1 MKKGLTYISERT
13 GQWRYANNQETEE
26 WVQQTST
33 YIPLVEIKRGQP
45 VSVATIKDLEIIAN
59 GDDALFEALKNSSD
73 TYVVL
78 TNPSRHEGTIGLA
91 LEYTRGEFSIEDG
104 KLVTSEKI
112 HILTNGK
119 YIEDRDYYA
128 NAFTEADEETVDVTN
143 EEYWP
148 EFFND
153 YENSIGKKIY
163 IKGDADGILT
173 LVPEEAYLAYN
184 NVIVIGFVSD
194 ANIKNGEKQLNI
206 GAIEVQILGDDRGSL
221 DSTIFEGILGEDVTI
236 GYQHSQTNGEVCSYT
251 KLFALGA
258 DDDEKFKFSF
268 NFFEDQNKTLPRG
281 FIAIQRLDGAT
292 AYVCVNGE
300 VTEEEVI
307 NGESWSAKDR
317 AFVQVAQYYSAISE
331 KPNTVLGVLDGD
343 PTAKVVA
350 PAGLETYLSNAFA
363 AVSAGKIKS
372 LKDGA
377 IHEAKALNLI
387 PSQDVGVYKF
397 EADDVGGTYE
407 VYVSSNLLEVI
418 TGLYIASRG
427 ANYNKGYAV
436 LADIR
441 FATRQNLIG
450 VYNSG
455 KTGLIKQGTRAI
467 FLKQGLFTDPTA
479 PYEPGATYYLGSHGN
494 VFQVPQEF
502 YNSIVQVGVAQTDK
516 TLVVACDNP
525 RKFNIGDLP
534 VGYMKPSVHGHAE
547 YGFWLM
553 DGKTPHKTADAPHL
567 LKNLLEFYDK
577 SELDIRVR
585 AFGAD
590 GNSDF
595 AESFIIPQVNY
606 KSRFSEENTT
616 GYVAAQ
622 IKWLPEAVYKELPRT
637 PFVRRLVKLTGDDKK
652 STIPDIDITSLMIY
666 GPDEDR
672 MQVPDLEALDIKL
685 FVDVDKTSTSRN
697 WVQLEPGF
705 HTINNFEYYGFKWTV
720 KQIDKVDASHPYG
733 TYVLRAVYSGTENED
748 TEHLDDNVL
757 GVCMQ
762 ADPFAPPVP
771 LAGYEAKIFITK
783 HDYYSRQF
791 DVENLFGDYV
801 KESVTDAAGNPWEGN
816 AVSGS
821 AVRKDIKYK
830 VRTDRLAISDAEN
843 NDGTVDAYLKSI
855 YVQSVKDDIEE
866 TNVNNINPQERNRFL
881 NGRKVQSDIRFSN
894 PTGNDVWNLD
904 YFRGAL
910 EYFTS
915 DETVNENNLEA
926 RIANRPFAL
935 MPYFIFGKHE
945 SAKVAD
951 VELLKTLGAQDSVEY
966 PHGIVNKGFRGTL
979 NARQLQGA
987 HLGYGEYIFS
997 QNADDT
1003 VNAEDSGRELGHTTI
1018 TIPYI
1023 QKYDNRYTM
1032 RIGNVLKYY
1041 HGTNLLD
1048 TEELSLNESDGI
1060 LSKKHTFYPNV
1071 NTYKE
1076 TFSGLTLKVDNENDE
1091 FDFLVSN
1098 SDTDFANVRA
1108 KEYLTPS
1115 SIRYKYLLHS
1125 YQNENADTTYL
1136 TEYSAKD
1143 KTSTFDEPM
1152 NEALQAIYEL
1162 PLATFQYNR
1171 NFEKVADYDKDS
1183 YFKRFFG
1190 IIVEQTANTSKKF
1203 KTEETIKNAT
1213 SVDDVEYTYTDAEKE
1228 SISEYIKLLTDDK
1241 EASLNTNNAIGILLK
1256 AAKETQERLL
1266 NLEVSTYGKDSPT
1279 LPGADEKNENFK
1291 ANDQKSTVAGL
1302 NRLVKALCREV
1313 FQDADPSNI
1322 DGKGAWSEDSENYSR
1337 LDMLDKEVNG
1347 ENAKDDDGQSTRIT
1361 LADVTTYPD
1370 DASVTQE
1377 VSTPRAVVKDTA
1389 NDDDFDTA
1397 QEYINEVNYTEV
1409 DGTSDKF
1416 DGLNDAV
1423 NRIVAKLNTLTADV
1437 KGSDNIKNRPLMLD
1451 YIRQTLETILREIYD
1466 DSNATSKTLE
1476 ASAYKKT
1483 NVSRIDR
1490 LVQSLFNFD
1499 LDTVT
1504 KEGTFKNFNGKD
1516 LKYKVTSETE
1526 DNNPTEVAA
1535 LSPESIEE
1543 LNETAS
1549 IIDVI
1554 IQLLTGDEKTLVR
1567 TDYKTWKDRD
1577 ITTDGYKV
1585 TVTGENGEGVSYNPT
1600 SEGFFDNN
1608 KLTLNH
1614 ESIVSRLDTIEK
1626 VLQLLSLKV
1635 QNKLDFR
1642 TISVRTDASPY
1653 YNVTSIDDFFNYVE
1667 NVFGITFEKDGFYA
1681 TERKSSI
1688 KAESIKTVQG
1698 KDNKKTALDLYNI
1711 VYDAVKRI
1719 KNNEWALKYNE
1730 VVLGSDYDDYL
1741 DTNRTKDTYELL
1753 EESAPT
1759 HTKDY
1764 TVTSD
1769 MKAILKLLY
1778 GADKEPDAND
1788 NNNHTIYDHF
1798 KVANEKAD
1806 NFVHSSVD
1814 NGVSVLDELYTKLY
1828 TVPTINGADGK
1839 ATTGDYNSRSGYSTL
1854 RYDPMSPRGVVPS
1867 SDENNPSLLGMG
1879 RRSKFI
1885 AQAGKDAPLSRID
1898 ILENEVKAIYRLVGF
1913 GSTAHDSYYNGK
1925 LTFGIGSAVPS
1936 ELWGSDVVSSNPADN
1951 NGKIVS
1957 INGSEKDDIHN
1968 RYHEIDL
1975 TTSKEN
1981 IFHLSAIAV
1990 QAYYNTVDIA
2000 DLLTSKDSNGN
2011 RVAAVYEKA
2020 EQPDD
2025 KADTKYQNVEGNLQ
2039 ETVIKS
2045 SYKDAYKSYSIFES
2059 IQKALYYA
2067 AKINKDLIDFK
2078 KDVYKDRDERI
2089 ENDKQIWAVLGDEYN
2104 FNDKGVELEDKTK
2117 TVSSRLISIENT
2129 IENTIEKDITPT
2141 VTDNKEKIAKLREEL
2156 GKSDDASGS
2165 KTVYGRVKAL
2175 EDAEQAIT
2183 AITKSLENTDTAAGV
2198 TFVNKTEKD
2207 EVYKNLEGSSVQDDP
2222 DDIEDVVLATKASV
2236 EILVQAAVTELQNE
2250 MTAAIQNNRKLAAM
2264 MAYMKCDDIKANANA
2279 VQFVRSGGNWSGYD
2293 MQEKELAFTVGN
2305 GTTGRLA
2312 AADTYKKYCGE
2323 DMIEIELEDYVD
2335 HLKFKAYVPYKAD
2348 ITANGMYENQSFKYG
2363 SGNHATSLDDDS
2375 YTVIID

>member
-1 MKKGLTYISERT
+1 MKRGLTYISERT

-33 YIPLVEIKRGQP
+33 YIPLVKIKRGQP
-45 VSVATIKDLEIIAN
+45 VSVATIKDLEIVA
-59 GDDALFEALKNSSD
+59 GDNEELFEALKNSSD
-73 TYVVL
+73 SYVVL
-78 TNPSRHEGTIGLA
+78 TNPSRHESTIGLA
-91 LEYTRGEFSIEDG
+91 LEYTDGTFSFEDG
-104 KLVTSEKI
+104 ELVTSEKI

-119 YIEDRDYYA
+119 YIEDKDYYA
-128 NAFTEADEETVDVTN
+128 NAFTELDETRVDVTN

-148 EFFND
+148 EFFDD

-163 IKGDADGILT
+163 IKGDADGVLT
-173 LVPEEAYLAYN
+173 LDPEEAYLAYN
-184 NVIVIGFVSD
+184 NVITIGFVAD
-194 ANIKNGEKQLNI
+194 AKIKNVENQLNV

-236 GYQHSQTNGEVCSYT
+236 GHQHSQINGEICSYT

-268 NFFEDQNKTLPRG
+268 NFFEDQTKFLPKG
-281 FIAIQRLDGAT
+281 FIAIQRIDGAT

-300 VTEEEVI
+300 VNEDDVI
-307 NGESWSAKDR
+307 NEESWSAKDR
-317 AFVQVAQYYSAISE
+317 AFVQVARYYSAISG

-343 PTAKVVA
+343 PTAVVKA
-350 PAGLETYLSNAFA
+350 PAELETYLSNAFA
-363 AVSAGKIKS
+363 AVSAGAIKS

-387 PSQDVGVYKF
+387 PSQDVGVYKL

-407 VYVSSNLLEVI
+407 VYISSNLLEVI
-418 TGLYIASRG
+418 TGLYVASRG

-494 VFQVPQEF
+494 IFQVPQEF

-590 GNSDF
+590 GNSDN

-606 KSRFSEENTT
+606 KSRFSKENTT

-622 IKWLPEAVYKELPRT
+622 IKWLPEAVYKEMPRT
-637 PFVRRLVKLTGDDKK
+637 PFVRRLVTLEGDDKK
-652 STIPDIDITSLMIY
+652 KTTIPDIDITSLMIY

-705 HTINNFEYYGFKWTV
+705 HVVNNFEYYGFKWTV

-748 TEHLDDNVL
+748 TEHPDDSVL
-757 GVCMQ
+757 GICMQ

-771 LAGYEAKIFITK
+771 LAGYEAKVFVTK

-791 DVENLFGDYV
+791 DAENLFGDYV
-801 KESVTDAAGNPWEGN
+801 KESVTDAAGNPWGGY

-830 VRTDRLAISDAEN
+830 VRTDRLAISDEEN

-855 YVQSVKDDIEE
+855 YVQSVKDEIEE
-866 TNVNNINPQERNRFL
+866 TNVNNINPQVRNTFL
-881 NGRKVQSDIRFSN
+881 NLRKVQSDIRFSN

-915 DETVNENNLEA
+915 DTTINKKNNLEE

-945 SAKVAD
+945 SAKVAED
-951 VELLKTLGAQDSVEY
+951 ELLKALDAQDSVEY

-1003 VNAEDSGRELGHTTI
+1003 VNDEDSGSERGHTTI

-1023 QKYDNRYTM
+1023 QKYNNKYTM
-1032 RIGNVLKYY
+1032 RVGNVLKYY
-1041 HGTNLLD
+1041 HGTKILD
-1048 TEELSLNESDGI
+1048 TEELSLNESDLI
-1060 LSKKHTFYPNV
+1060 LTKKHTLYSNV

-1076 TFSGLTLKVDNENDE
+1076 TFGGLTLKVDNDNKE
-1091 FDFLVSN
+1091 FDFLAGS
-1098 SDTDFANVRA
+1098 SDDEFANVRA

-1125 YQNENADTTYL
+1125 YQNENADKTYL

-1143 KTSTFDEPM
+1143 KTENFQEPM

-1171 NFEKVADYDKDS
+1171 NFDADYNKES

-1203 KTEETIKNAT
+1203 KTEEAIKNAT
-1213 SVDDVEYTYTDAEKE
+1213 SVDNVEYTYTADEKE
-1228 SISEYIKLLTDDK
+1228 SISEYLKLLTDDK
-1241 EASLNTNNAIGILLK
+1241 EVSLNTNNAIGILLK

-1302 NRLVKALCREV
+1302 NRLVRALCREV

-1322 DGKGAWSEDSENYSR
+1322 NDKGAWSEDSENYSR

-1347 ENAKDDDGQSTRIT
+1347 EAAKDDDGQSTRIQ

-1370 DASVTQE
+1370 NASVTQQVE
-1377 VSTPRAVVKDTA
+1377 TSRAVVKDTA

-1466 DSNATSKTLE
+1466 DSNATSDALK

-1504 KEGTFKNFNGKD
+1504 KEGTFKNFNGKG

-1526 DNNPTEVAA
+1526 DNNPTKVAA
-1535 LSPESIEE
+1535 LSPESLEE

-1567 TDYKTWKDRD
+1567 TDNKIWSDRS
-1577 ITTDGYKV
+1577 ITSDGYKE
-1585 TVTGENGEGVSYNPT
+1585 TVTGEDGMGVSYDPDDH
-1600 SEGFFDNN
+1600 FANN

-1626 VLQLLSLKV
+1626 ALQLLSLKV
-1635 QNKLDFR
+1635 QNKLDFKAI
-1642 TISVRTDASPY
+1642 TTRTDASPY
-1653 YNVTSIDDFFNYVE
+1653 PNVTSIDDFFNYVE
-1667 NVFGITFEKDGFYA
+1667 NVFGITFEKNGFYA
-1681 TERKSSI
+1681 TERKKDI
-1688 KAESIKTVQG
+1688 KAESIKNIIG
-1698 KDNKKTALDLYNI
+1698 KEGKKTTSFDLYNI
-1711 VYDAVKRI
+1711 IYDAVKRI

-1741 DTNRTKDTYELL
+1741 DTNRTKDIYEDLG
-1753 EESAPT
+1753 ETEPT
-1759 HTKDY
+1759 HTKKY

-1778 GADKEPDAND
+1778 GADKEPNADDN
-1788 NNNHTIYDHF
+1788 NNNHTSYEHF
-1798 KVANEKAD
+1798 EVANEKAD
-1806 NFVHSSVD
+1806 NFTKSSIID
-1814 NGVSVLDELYTKLY
+1814 GVSVLDCLYTQLY
-1828 TVPTINGADGK
+1828 NVPKVVNADGSQNTN
-1839 ATTGDYNSRSGYSTL
+1839 AYNNMEGYDAL
-1854 RYDPMSPRGVVPS
+1854 WYDPVSPRATAAVK
-1867 SDENNPSLLGMG
+1867 DANNNSLLGMG

-1885 AQAGKDAPLSRID
+1885 AQAVTDHPLSRID
-1898 ILENEVKAIYRLVGF
+1898 ILENTVSAIYKYIGF
-1913 GSTAHDSYYNGK
+1913 GSNTNQFYYSGNF
-1925 LTFGIGSAVPS
+1925 TFKDETEAAAS
-1936 ELWGSDVVSSNPADN
+1936 ELWGSLSTTDGTNQNIGA
-1951 NGKIVS
+1951 KVS
-1957 INGSEKDDIHN
+1957 INGNTDYDVHN
-1968 RYHEIDL
+1968 RYHTL
-1975 TTSKEN
+1975 SSN
-1981 IFHLSAIAV
+1981 YHLSAIAL
-1990 QAYYNTVDIA
+1990 QAYFNTVDIA
-2000 DLLTSKDSNGN
+2000 SLLFEVKDGKRDPSPYSKNKQEAI
-2011 RVAAVYEKA
+2011 VANTPYKNIEG
-2020 EQPDD
+2020 D
-2025 KADTKYQNVEGNLQ
+2025 KTTISVESAYAGSF
-2039 ETVIKS
+2039 S
-2045 SYKDAYKSYSIFES
+2045 SYSVATSIKKLLE
-2059 IQKALYYA
+2059 YA
-2067 AKINKDLIDFK
+2067 AAIDLKFMDLKRDVLENIDA
-2078 KDVYKDRDERI
+2078 RI
-2089 ENDKQIWAVLGDEYN
+2089 ENDNRIWKVIGTDYS
-2104 FNDKGVELEDKTK
+2104 FNDTSTK
-2117 TVSSRLISIENT
+2117 DPISERLNDIENDIGEDSDTSVNGT
-2129 IENTIEKDITPT
+2129 IKGKINTYGNDIDDLKYGFLNLQKSNEAVINSIKNVDNDTAKFELSDDVVYKTFKKSDAVDATNDIT
-2141 VTDNKEKIAKLREEL
+2141 
-2156 GKSDDASGS
+2156 DD
-2165 KTVYGRVKAL
+2165 
-2175 EDAEQAIT
+2175 
-2183 AITKSLENTDTAAGV
+2183 
-2198 TFVNKTEKD
+2198 TF
-2207 EVYKNLEGSSVQDDP
+2207 
-2222 DDIEDVVLATKASV
+2222 VLATKASV
-2236 EILVQAAVTELQNE
+2236 ESLVEKAVDELRNE
-2250 MTAAIQNNRKLAAM
+2250 MKESIQNNRKLAAM
-2264 MAYMKCDDIKANANA
+2264 MAYMKCDDIKASKST
-2279 VQFVRSGGNWSGYD
+2279 VQFVRSGEERDDGGYD
-2293 MQEKELAFTVGN
+2293 MQEKDCKFIAGKTA
-2305 GTTGRLA
+2305 TGEITIA
-2312 AADTYKKYCGE
+2312 SKSDTYCGE
-2323 DMIEIELEDYVD
+2323 KMIKITLNDFVD
-2335 HLKFKAYVPYKAD
+2335 HLKYEAYVTYD
-2348 ITANGMYENQSFKYG
+2348 EGITGGSAYENQTFKYG
-2363 SGNHATSLDDDS
+2363 SNNNATSLDDDS
-2375 YTVIID
+2375 YIVKIY

>member
-26 WVQQTST
+26 WVQQLST

-45 VSVATIKDLEIIAN
+45 VSVATIKDLEIVAK

-91 LEYTRGEFSIEDG
+91 LEYTKGEFSIEDG

-184 NVIVIGFVSD
+184 NVIVLGFVSD

-317 AFVQVAQYYSAISE
+317 AFVQVAQYYSAISK

-343 PTAKVVA
+343 PTAKVEA
-350 PAGLETYLSNAFA
+350 PAGLETYLSIAFA

-387 PSQDVGVYKF
+387 PSQDVGVYKL

-418 TGLYIASRG
+418 TGLYVASRG

-502 YNSIVQVGVAQTDK
+502 YNSVVQVGVAQTDK

-577 SELDIRVR
+577 SELDIKVR

-590 GNSDF
+590 GNSDK

-637 PFVRRLVKLTGDDKK
+637 PFVRRLVTLEGNDKK

-685 FVDVDKTSTSRN
+685 FVDIDKTSTSRN

-748 TEHLDDNVL
+748 TEHLDDSVL

-771 LAGYEAKIFITK
+771 LAGYEAKVFITK

-830 VRTDRLAISDAEN
+830 VRTDRLAISDAER

-855 YVQSVKDDIEE
+855 YVQSVKDDIDE
-866 TNVNNINPQERNRFL
+866 TNVNSIDPQVRNKFL
-881 NGRKVQSDIRFSN
+881 NLRKVQSDIRFSN

-915 DETVNENNLEA
+915 DETVNENHLEA

-945 SAKVAD
+945 SAKVAED
-951 VELLKTLGAQDSVEY
+951 ELLKALGAQDSVEY

-1003 VNAEDSGRELGHTTI
+1003 VNDEDSGRELGHTTI

-1023 QKYDNRYTM
+1023 QKYDNKYTM
-1032 RIGNVLKYY
+1032 RIGNVLKHY

-1048 TEELSLNESDGI
+1048 TEELSLNESDRI
-1060 LSKKHTFYPNV
+1060 ITNKHTFYPNV

-1076 TFSGLTLKVDNENDE
+1076 TFGGLTLKVDNEREE
-1091 FDFLVSN
+1091 FDFLVDS
-1098 SDTDFANVRA
+1098 SDTDFATVKALN
-1108 KEYLTPS
+1108 LTPS

-1125 YQNENADTTYL
+1125 YQNDNADTTYL
-1136 TEYSAKD
+1136 TDYSAKD

-1370 DASVTQE
+1370 DASVTQTVE
-1377 VSTPRAVVKDTA
+1377 TPRAFVKDAA

-1466 DSNATSKTLE
+1466 DSDATSE
-1476 ASAYKKT
+1476 AIEVGAYKKT

-1526 DNNPTEVAA
+1526 VAA
-1535 LSPESIEE
+1535 LSPESLEE

-1567 TDYKTWKDRD
+1567 TDYKTWSDRS
-1577 ITTDGYKV
+1577 ITSDGYKV

-1642 TISVRTDASPY
+1642 TISIRTDASPY
-1653 YNVTSIDDFFNYVE
+1653 PNVTSIDDFFNYVE
-1667 NVFGITFEKDGFYA
+1667 NVFGITFEKNGFYA
-1681 TERKSSI
+1681 TERKRGI
-1688 KAESIKTVQG
+1688 KAESIKNIIG
-1698 KDNKKTALDLYNI
+1698 KEGKKTTSFDLYNI
-1711 VYDAVKRI
+1711 IYDAVKRI

-1730 VVLGSDYDDYL
+1730 VVLGSDYDDYKDKNL
-1741 DTNRTKDTYELL
+1741 TKDNYEDLG
-1753 EESAPT
+1753 ETEPT
-1759 HTKDY
+1759 HTKEY

-1778 GADKEPDAND
+1778 GADKEPDVND
-1788 NNNHTIYDHF
+1788 NNNHTTYDHF

-1867 SDENNPSLLGMG
+1867 SDENPSLLGMG
-1879 RRSKFI
+1879 RRNKFI
-1885 AQAGKDAPLSRID
+1885 AQNGEDAPLSRID
-1898 ILENEVKAIYRLVGF
+1898 ILENEVKAIYQLVGF
-1913 GSTAHDSYYNGK
+1913 GSTAHNSYYDGR
-1925 LTFGIGSAVPS
+1925 LVFGLGSNAVPS
-1936 ELWGSDVVSSNPADN
+1936 ELWGKNEISTDPKDN
-1951 NGKIVS
+1951 NGVVVS
-1957 INGSEKDDIHN
+1957 INGSISDDIHN
-1968 RYHEIDL
+1968 RYHEINL
-1975 TTSKEN
+1975 TASGASG
-1981 IFHLSAIAV
+1981 FHLSAIAV

-2000 DLLTSKDSNGN
+2000 DLLAEKDQSGK
-2011 RVAAVYEKA
+2011 RIASVYEKA
-2020 EQPDD
+2020 AQADI
-2025 KADTKYQNVEGNLQ
+2025 KADTKYQNVADNLK
-2039 ETVIKS
+2039 ETVITS
-2045 SYKDAYKSYSIFES
+2045 SYKDAYKSYSIFKS
-2059 IQKALYYA
+2059 IKTLLKYA
-2067 AKINKDLIDFK
+2067 ADIDKDLMNFK
-2078 KDVYKDRDERI
+2078 KDVLQDRDVRI
-2089 ENDKQIWAVLGDEYN
+2089 ENDKQIWAALGTDYKFDVN
-2104 FNDKGVELEDKTK
+2104 TK
-2117 TVSSRLISIENT
+2117 KNT
-2129 IENTIEKDITPT
+2129 ISKRLTDIEEAIGDTATEGTIKFKIKTNED
-2141 VTDNKEKIAKLREEL
+2141 EIAKLRKEL
-2156 GKSDDASGS
+2156 GEPNDASVS
-2165 KTVYGRVKAL
+2165 NTVYGRVKAL
-2175 EDAEQAIT
+2175 EDAEE
-2183 AITKSLENTDTAAGV
+2183 AITKSLKNTDAEDAEFTD
-2198 TFVNKTEKD
+2198 KTEVD
-2207 EVYKNLEGSSVQDDP
+2207 AVYKKLKSSSAEDVDGDK
-2222 DDIEDVVLATKASV
+2222 EDVVLATKASV
-2236 EILVQAAVTELQNE
+2236 ESLVQKAVTELQLE

-2264 MAYMKCDDIKANANA
+2264 MAYMKCDDINANDKA
-2279 VQFVRSGGNWSGYD
+2279 VKFVRSGESWNGYD
-2293 MQEKELAFTVGN
+2293 MQEKELAFKIGN

-2312 AADTYKKYCGE
+2312 AGVHKKYCGE

-2348 ITANGMYENQSFKYG
+2348 ITANEMYENQTFKYG

-2375 YTVIID
+2375 FTVIID

>member
-1 MKKGLTYISERT
+1 MKRGLTYISERT

-33 YIPLVEIKRGQP
+33 YIPLVKIKRGQP
-45 VSVATIKDLEIIAN
+45 VSVATIKDLKIVA
-59 GDDALFEALKNSSD
+59 GDNEELFEALKNSSD
-73 TYVVL
+73 SYVVL
-78 TNPSRHEGTIGLA
+78 TNPSRHESTIGLA
-91 LEYTRGEFSIEDG
+91 LEYTDGTFSFEDG
-104 KLVTSEKI
+104 ELVTSEKI

-119 YIEDRDYYA
+119 YIEDKDYYA
-128 NAFTEADEETVDVTN
+128 NAFTEADEKTVDVTDK
-143 EEYWP
+143 EYWP
-148 EFFND
+148 EFFDD

-163 IKGDADGILT
+163 IKGGADGVLT
-173 LVPEEAYLAYN
+173 LDPEKAYLAYN
-184 NVIVIGFVSD
+184 NVITIGFVAD
-194 ANIKNGEKQLNI
+194 AKIKNGDENQLNV

-221 DSTIFEGILGEDVTI
+221 DSTIFEGVLGEDVTI
-236 GYQHSQTNGEVCSYT
+236 GHKHSQTNGEVCSYT

-268 NFFEDQNKTLPRG
+268 NFFEDQNKLLPKG

-292 AYVCVNGE
+292 AYVCVNGK
-300 VTEEEVI
+300 VTEDNVI
-307 NGESWSAKDR
+307 NDESWSAKDR
-317 AFVQVAQYYSAISE
+317 AFVQVAQYYSAISK
-331 KPNTVLGVLDGD
+331 KPNTVLGVLDGN
-343 PTAKVVA
+343 PTAKVEA
-350 PAGLETYLSNAFA
+350 PAGLETYLSDAFA
-363 AVSAGKIKS
+363 AVSAGAIKS

-377 IHEAKALNLI
+377 IHNANALNSI
-387 PSQDVGVYKF
+387 SSQVAGVYKF
-397 EADDVGGTYE
+397 EANDIGGTYE

-418 TGLYIASRG
+418 TGLYVASRG

-455 KTGLIKQGTRAI
+455 NTGLIKQGTRAI
-467 FLKQGLFTDPTA
+467 FLKQGLFTDTTA

-494 VFQVPQEF
+494 IFQVPQEF

-534 VGYMKPSVHGHAE
+534 VGYMKPSVHGYAE

-622 IKWLPEAVYKELPRT
+622 IKWLPEAVYKEMPRT
-637 PFVRRLVKLTGDDKK
+637 PFVRRLVTLEGDDKK
-652 STIPDIDITSLMIY
+652 KTTIPDIDITSLMIY

-685 FVDVDKTSTSRN
+685 FVDIDKTSTSRN

-705 HTINNFEYYGFKWTV
+705 HVVNNFEYYGFKWTV
-720 KQIDKVDASHPYG
+720 KQLDKVDASHPYG
-733 TYVLRAVYSGTENED
+733 TYILRAVYSGTENED
-748 TEHLDDNVL
+748 TEHPDDSVL

-771 LAGYEAKIFITK
+771 LAGYEAKVFVTK

-791 DVENLFGDYV
+791 DAENLFGDYV
-801 KESVTDAAGNPWEGN
+801 KESVTDAAGIPWGGY

-821 AVRKDIKYK
+821 AVRKDIKNK
-830 VRTDRLAISDAEN
+830 VSTNNLAISDEASKE
-843 NDGTVDAYLKSI
+843 GTVDAYLKSI
-855 YVQSVKDDIEE
+855 YVQSVKDEIKE
-866 TNVNNINPQERNRFL
+866 TNVNNIVSNERNRFL
-881 NGRKVQSDIRFSN
+881 NLRKVQSDIRFSN
-894 PTGNDVWNLD
+894 PSNIDVWNLD
-904 YFRGAL
+904 YFRGDF

-915 DETVNENNLEA
+915 DKTVDKETNLEA
-926 RIANRPFAL
+926 RIKNRPFAL

-945 SAKVAD
+945 SAKVAED
-951 VELLKTLGAQDSVEY
+951 ELLKALGAQDSVEY

-997 QNADDT
+997 QNADDPF
-1003 VNAEDSGRELGHTTI
+1003 NNEDSGCELGKTTI

-1023 QKYDNRYTM
+1023 QKFGTPANYIM
-1032 RIGNVLKYY
+1032 RIGNILKHYR
-1041 HGTNLLD
+1041 GTDLLD
-1048 TEELSLNESDGI
+1048 TEELSLDESNGI
-1060 LSKKHTFYPNV
+1060 LTNKHTFYKDV

-1076 TFSGLTLKVDNENDE
+1076 TFGGLTLKVDNENKE
-1091 FDFLVSN
+1091 FDFLASS
-1098 SDTDFANVRA
+1098 SDTDFATIKALNV
-1108 KEYLTPS
+1108 TSPS

-1136 TEYSAKD
+1136 TDYSEKD
-1143 KTSTFDEPM
+1143 RRDFKEPM

-1171 NFEKVADYDKDS
+1171 NFDADYNKDS

-1203 KTEETIKNAT
+1203 KENEDPIKNKT
-1213 SVDDVEYTYTDAEKE
+1213 SVDEVEYTYTYAERE
-1228 SISEYIKLLTDDK
+1228 SISEYLKILTDDK
-1241 EASLNTNNAIGILLK
+1241 EVSLNTNNAIGILLK

-1279 LPGADEKNENFK
+1279 LPGADTLNEDFK

-1313 FQDADPSNI
+1313 FQDADPSRI
-1322 DGKGAWSEDSENYSR
+1322 DDKGAWSENSENYSR

-1347 ENAKDDDGQSTRIT
+1347 ENAKDDDGQSTRIQ
-1361 LADVTTYPD
+1361 LAEVTTYPD
-1370 DASVTQE
+1370 DASVTQTVE
-1377 VSTPRAVVKDTA
+1377 TPRAVVKDTA
-1389 NDDDFDTA
+1389 NDNDFDTA
-1397 QEYINEVNYTEV
+1397 QEFINEVNYSEV
-1409 DGTSDKF
+1409 NGTSDAF

-1535 LSPESIEE
+1535 LSPESLEE

-1567 TDYKTWKDRD
+1567 TDYKTWSDRKV
-1577 ITTDGYKV
+1577 TTDGYKE
-1585 TVTGENGEGVSYNPT
+1585 TVTGENGEGVSYDPADH
-1600 SEGFFDNN
+1600 FANN
-1608 KLTLNH
+1608 KLTLNN

-1642 TISVRTDASPY
+1642 TVSVRTDASPY
-1653 YNVTSIDDFFNYVE
+1653 PNVTSIDDFFNYVE
-1667 NVFGITFEKDGFYA
+1667 KVFGITFEKNGFYA
-1681 TERKSSI
+1681 TERKQGI
-1688 KAESIKTVQG
+1688 KAESIKEIQG
-1698 KDNKKTALDLYNI
+1698 KDNKKETLDLYNI
-1711 VYDAVKRI
+1711 IYDAVKRI

-1730 VVLGSDYDDYL
+1730 VVLGSDYDDYK
-1741 DTNRTKDTYELL
+1741 DKNFTKDTYEDLD
-1753 EESAPT
+1753 ETEPT
-1759 HTKDY
+1759 HTKKY

-1778 GADKEPDAND
+1778 GADKEPNADD
-1788 NNNHTIYDHF
+1788 NNNHTTYNHF
-1798 KVANEKAD
+1798 EVANEKAD
-1806 NFVHSSVD
+1806 NFTKSSIID
-1814 NGVSVLDELYTKLY
+1814 GGVSVLDCLYTQLY
-1828 TVPTINGADGK
+1828 NVPKVVNADGSQN
-1839 ATTGDYNSRSGYSTL
+1839 TNDYNNMEGYDAL
-1854 RYDPMSPRGVVPS
+1854 WYDPVSPRATAAVK
-1867 SDENNPSLLGMG
+1867 DANNNSLLGMG

-1885 AQAGKDAPLSRID
+1885 AQAGTDHPLSRID
-1898 ILENEVKAIYRLVGF
+1898 ILENTVSAIYKYIGF
-1913 GSTAHDSYYNGK
+1913 GSNTNPQYYSGGF
-1925 LTFGIGSAVPS
+1925 TFKDEKEAVTS
-1936 ELWGSDVVSSNPADN
+1936 ELWGSLSATDGTNQNIGA
-1951 NGKIVS
+1951 KVS
-1957 INGSEKDDIHN
+1957 INGNTKYDVHN
-1968 RYHEIDL
+1968 RYHIL
-1975 TTSKEN
+1975 SSN
-1981 IFHLSAIAV
+1981 YHLSAIAL
-1990 QAYYNTVDIA
+1990 QAYFNTVDIA
-2000 DLLTSKDSNGN
+2000 SLLFEVKEGKRDPSPYSKNEKEAIVANTPYGNIESNKTTIS
-2011 RVAAVYEKA
+2011 V
-2020 EQPDD
+2020 
-2025 KADTKYQNVEGNLQ
+2025 
-2039 ETVIKS
+2039 KS
-2045 SYKDAYKSYSIFES
+2045 SYAGPFSSYSVATS
-2059 IQKALYYA
+2059 IKKLLTYA
-2067 AKINKDLIDFK
+2067 AAIDKDLMEFKAKVFENIDAS
-2078 KDVYKDRDERI
+2078 I
-2089 ENDKQIWAVLGDEYN
+2089 ENDKQIWAVLGDEYS
-2104 FNDKGVELEDKTK
+2104 FNDEGTELEDKTK
-2117 TVSSRLISIENT
+2117 TVSSRLTSIEPVV
-2129 IENTIEKDITPT
+2129 K
-2141 VTDNKEKIAKLREEL
+2141 DNKEKIAKLREEL
-2156 GKSDDASGS
+2156 GEPNDAPGSD
-2165 KTVYGRVKAL
+2165 TVYGRVKAL
-2175 EDAEQAIT
+2175 ETAEQAIT
-2183 AITKSLENTDTAAGV
+2183 KSLNNTDANDAA
-2198 TFVNKTEKD
+2198 FVNKTEAD
-2207 EVYKNLEGSSVQDDP
+2207 AVYKELKSSSAEDVDGDK
-2222 DDIEDVVLATKASV
+2222 EDVVLATKASV
-2236 EILVQAAVTELQNE
+2236 ESLVQKAVTELQLE

-2264 MAYMKCDDIKANANA
+2264 MAYMKCDDIKASKNA
-2279 VQFVRSGGNWSGYD
+2279 VQFVRSSEGTWNGYD
-2293 MQEKELAFTVGN
+2293 MQEKECIFKKGD
-2305 GTTGRLA
+2305 GKTGSITIA
-2312 AADTYKKYCGE
+2312 ENEVKYCGE
-2323 DMIEIELEDYVD
+2323 TMIQIILDDWVD
-2335 HLKFKAYVPYKAD
+2335 HLKYEAYVPFDEKVSSD
-2348 ITANGMYENQSFKYG
+2348 KEYENQSFYYG
-2363 SGNHATSLDDDS
+2363 SNNNATSLDDDS
-2375 YTVIID
+2375 YIVKIY

>member
-1 MKKGLTYISERT
+1 MKRGLTYISERT

-33 YIPLVEIKRGQP
+33 YIPLVKIKRGQP
-45 VSVATIKDLEIIAN
+45 VSVATIKDLEIVA
-59 GDDALFEALKNSSD
+59 GDNEELFEALKNSSD
-73 TYVVL
+73 SYVVL
-78 TNPSRHEGTIGLA
+78 TNPSRHESTIGLA
-91 LEYTRGEFSIEDG
+91 LEYTDGAFSFEDG
-104 KLVTSEKI
+104 ELVTSEKI

-119 YIEDRDYYA
+119 YIEDKDYYA
-128 NAFTEADEETVDVTN
+128 NAFTKLDETRVDVTG

-148 EFFND
+148 EFFDD

-163 IKGDADGILT
+163 IKGDADGVLT
-173 LVPEEAYLAYN
+173 LDPEEAYLAYN
-184 NVIVIGFVSD
+184 NVITIGFVAD
-194 ANIKNGEKQLNI
+194 AKIKNGDENQLNV

-236 GYQHSQTNGEVCSYT
+236 GHQHSQINGEVCSYT

-281 FIAIQRLDGAT
+281 FIAIQRIDGAT

-300 VTEEEVI
+300 VNEDDVI
-307 NGESWSAKDR
+307 NEESWSAKDR
-317 AFVQVAQYYSAISE
+317 AFVQVARYYSAISG

-343 PTAKVVA
+343 PTAKVEA
-350 PAGLETYLSNAFA
+350 PTGLETYLSNAFA

-387 PSQDVGVYKF
+387 PSQDVGVYKL

-494 VFQVPQEF
+494 IFQVPQEF

-590 GNSDF
+590 GNSDK

-622 IKWLPEAVYKELPRT
+622 IKWLPEAVYKEMPRT
-637 PFVRRLVKLTGDDKK
+637 PFVRRLVTLEGDDKK

-705 HTINNFEYYGFKWTV
+705 HVVNNFEYYGFKWTV

-748 TEHLDDNVL
+748 TEHPDDSVL

-771 LAGYEAKIFITK
+771 LAGYEAKVFVTK

-791 DVENLFGDYV
+791 DAENLFGDYV
-801 KESVTDAAGNPWEGN
+801 KESVTDAAENPWGGY

-830 VRTDRLAISDAEN
+830 VRTDRLAISDIGSEE
-843 NDGTVDAYLKSI
+843 GTVDAYLKSI

-866 TNVNNINPQERNRFL
+866 TNVKSIDSEVRNKFL
-881 NGRKVQSDIRFSN
+881 NLRKVQSDIRFSN

-904 YFRGAL
+904 YFRGTL

-915 DETVNENNLEA
+915 DETVNENHLEA

-945 SAKVAD
+945 SAKVVNED
-951 VELLKTLGAQDSVEY
+951 TLKNLKYDDSVMY
-966 PHGIVNKGFRGTL
+966 PHGIVNTGYNGTL
-979 NARQLQGA
+979 NASQLQGA
-987 HLGYGEYIFS
+987 HLGYGEFIFS
-997 QNADDT
+997 QNAGDPLNSEDD
-1003 VNAEDSGRELGHTTI
+1003 GRKNGSTNI

-1023 QKYDNRYTM
+1023 QKYETGTKKDYIM
-1032 RIGNVLKYY
+1032 RIGNVLKHY

-1048 TEELSLNESDGI
+1048 TEELSLDASAGI

-1076 TFSGLTLKVDNENDE
+1076 TFGGLTLKADNENDE
-1091 FDFLVSN
+1091 FDFLVGN
-1098 SDTDFANVRA
+1098 SDTDFATIKALN
-1108 KEYLTPS
+1108 LTPS

-1125 YQNENADTTYL
+1125 YQNDNADTTYL

-1347 ENAKDDDGQSTRIT
+1347 ENAKDDDGQSTRIQ

-1377 VSTPRAVVKDTA
+1377 VETPRAVVKDAA

-1466 DSNATSKTLE
+1466 DSNATSEALE
-1476 ASAYKKT
+1476 EGAYKKT

-1535 LSPESIEE
+1535 LSPESLEE

-1567 TDYKTWKDRD
+1567 TDHKTWSDRK
-1577 ITTDGYKV
+1577 ITSDGYKE
-1585 TVTGENGEGVSYNPT
+1585 TVTGEDGEGVSYDPADH
-1600 SEGFFDNN
+1600 FANN

-1626 VLQLLSLKV
+1626 ALQLLSLKV
-1635 QNKLDFR
+1635 QNKLDFKAI
-1642 TISVRTDASPY
+1642 TTRTDASPY
-1653 YNVTSIDDFFNYVE
+1653 PNVTSIDDFFNYVE
-1667 NVFGITFEKDGFYA
+1667 NVFGITFEKNGFYA
-1681 TERKSSI
+1681 TERKQDI
-1688 KAESIKTVQG
+1688 KAESIKNIIG
-1698 KDNKKTALDLYNI
+1698 KEGKKTTSFDLYNI
-1711 VYDAVKRI
+1711 IYDAVKRI

-1730 VVLGSDYDDYL
+1730 VVLGSDYDDYK
-1741 DTNRTKDTYELL
+1741 DDNFTKDTYENL
-1753 EESAPT
+1753 EETAPT

-1778 GADKEPDAND
+1778 GADKEPNADD
-1788 NNNHTIYDHF
+1788 NNNHTTYNHF
-1798 KVANEKAD
+1798 NTSDEKAD
-1806 NFVHSSVD
+1806 NFTKSSIID
-1814 NGVSVLDELYTKLY
+1814 GGVSVLDCLYTQLY
-1828 TVPTINGADGK
+1828 NVPKVVNADGSQN
-1839 ATTGDYNSRSGYSTL
+1839 TNDYNNMTGYNDL
-1854 RYDPMSPRGVVPS
+1854 WYDPVSPRATAAVK
-1867 SDENNPSLLGMG
+1867 DANNNSLLGMG

-1885 AQAGKDAPLSRID
+1885 AQAVTDHPLSRID
-1898 ILENEVKAIYRLVGF
+1898 ILENTVSAIYKYIGF
-1913 GSTAHDSYYNGK
+1913 GSNTNTHYYSGEF
-1925 LTFGIGSAVPS
+1925 TFKDETEAAAS
-1936 ELWGSDVVSSNPADN
+1936 ELWGSLSITDGTNQNIGA
-1951 NGKIVS
+1951 KVS
-1957 INGSEKDDIHN
+1957 INGNTKYDVHN
-1968 RYHEIDL
+1968 RYHTL
-1975 TTSKEN
+1975 SSN
-1981 IFHLSAIAV
+1981 YHLSAIAL
-1990 QAYYNTVDIA
+1990 QAYFNTVDIA
-2000 DLLTSKDSNGN
+2000 SLLFEVKEGERDPSPYSKNEQKAIDANTPYGNIESN
-2011 RVAAVYEKA
+2011 K
-2020 EQPDD
+2020 
-2025 KADTKYQNVEGNLQ
+2025 TTISVESAYAGPF
-2039 ETVIKS
+2039 S
-2045 SYKDAYKSYSIFES
+2045 SYSVATSIKKLLE
-2059 IQKALYYA
+2059 YA
-2067 AKINKDLIDFK
+2067 AAIDLKFMGLK
-2078 KDVYKDRDERI
+2078 KDVLENIDARI
-2089 ENDKQIWAVLGDEYN
+2089 ENDNLIWKVIGTDYS
-2104 FNDKGVELEDKTK
+2104 FNDTSTK
-2117 TVSSRLISIENT
+2117 DPISKRLNDIENDIGEDSDTSVNGT
-2129 IENTIEKDITPT
+2129 IKGKINTYGDDIADLKDGLLNLQKSNEAVINSIKNVDDDT
-2141 VTDNKEKIAKLREEL
+2141 AKFEL
-2156 GKSDDASGS
+2156 SDDA
-2165 KTVYGRVKAL
+2165 
-2175 EDAEQAIT
+2175 
-2183 AITKSLENTDTAAGV
+2183 
-2198 TFVNKTEKD
+2198 
-2207 EVYKNLEGSSVQDDP
+2207 VYKTFKKSDAVDAT
-2222 DDIEDVVLATKASV
+2222 DDITDDTFVLATKASV
-2236 EILVQAAVTELQNE
+2236 ESLVEKAVDELRNE
-2250 MTAAIQNNRKLAAM
+2250 MKESIHNNRKLAAM
-2264 MAYMKCDDIKANANA
+2264 MAYMKCDEIKASKNT
-2279 VQFVRSGGNWSGYD
+2279 VQFVRSGSERKDGGYD
-2293 MQEKELAFTVGN
+2293 MQEKDCKFIAGKTA
-2305 GTTGRLA
+2305 TGEITIA
-2312 AADTYKKYCGE
+2312 SDSATYCGE
-2323 DMIEIELEDYVD
+2323 SMIHITLEDFVD
-2335 HLKFKAYVPYKAD
+2335 HLKYEAYVTYD
-2348 ITANGMYENQSFKYG
+2348 EGITGGSAYENQTFKYG
-2363 SGNHATSLDDDS
+2363 SNNNATSLDDDS
-2375 YTVIID
+2375 YIVKIY

>member
-1 MKKGLTYISERT
+1 MKRGLTYISERT

-33 YIPLVEIKRGQP
+33 YIPLVKIKRGQP
-45 VSVATIKDLEIIAN
+45 VSVATIKDLKIVA
-59 GDDALFEALKNSSD
+59 GDNEELFEALKNSSD
-73 TYVVL
+73 SYVVL
-78 TNPSRHEGTIGLA
+78 TNPSRHESTIGLA
-91 LEYTRGEFSIEDG
+91 LEYTDGTFSFEDG
-104 KLVTSEKI
+104 ELVTSEKI

-119 YIEDRDYYA
+119 YIEDKDYYA
-128 NAFTEADEETVDVTN
+128 NAFTEANEESIDVTDK
-143 EEYWP
+143 EYWP
-148 EFFND
+148 EFFGD

-163 IKGDADGILT
+163 IKGNADGVLT
-173 LVPEEAYLAYN
+173 LDPEKAYLAYN
-184 NVIVIGFVSD
+184 NVITIGFVAD
-194 ANIKNGEKQLNI
+194 AKIKNVENQLNV

-221 DSTIFEGILGEDVTI
+221 DSTIFEGVLGEDVTI
-236 GYQHSQTNGEVCSYT
+236 GHEYSQINGEVCSYT

-268 NFFEDQNKTLPRG
+268 NFFEDQNKLLPKG

-300 VTEEEVI
+300 VTEDDVI

-317 AFVQVAQYYSAISE
+317 AFVQVARYYSVISGNQ
-331 KPNTVLGVLDGD
+331 NTVLGVLNGSS
-343 PTAKVVA
+343 TATVEA
-350 PAGLETYLSNAFA
+350 PAGLETYLSDAFA
-363 AVSAGKIKS
+363 AVSAGEITS

-377 IHEAKALNLI
+377 IHNANALNLI
-387 PSQDVGVYKF
+387 PSQVAGVYKF
-397 EADDVGGTYE
+397 EANDIGGTYE

-418 TGLYIASRG
+418 TGLYVASRG

-467 FLKQGLFTDPTA
+467 FLKQGLFTDTTA
-479 PYEPGATYYLGSHGN
+479 HYEPGATYYLGSHGN
-494 VFQVPQEF
+494 IFQVPQEF

-516 TLVVACDNP
+516 TLVVSCDNP

-567 LKNLLEFYDK
+567 LKNLLEFYDE

-590 GNSDF
+590 GNSDN

-622 IKWLPEAVYKELPRT
+622 IKWLPEAVYKEMPRT
-637 PFVRRLVKLTGDDKK
+637 PFVRRLVTLEGDDKK

-685 FVDVDKTSTSRN
+685 FVDIDKTSTSRN

-705 HTINNFEYYGFKWTV
+705 HVVNNFEYYGFKWTV

-733 TYVLRAVYSGTENED
+733 TYILRAVYSGTENED
-748 TEHLDDNVL
+748 TEHPDDSVL

-771 LAGYEAKIFITK
+771 LAGYEAKVFVTK

-791 DVENLFGDYV
+791 DAENLFGDYV
-801 KESVTDAAGNPWEGN
+801 KESVTDAAGIPWGGY

-821 AVRKDIKYK
+821 AVRKDIKNK
-830 VRTDRLAISDAEN
+830 VSTDRLAISDIGSEE
-843 NDGTVDAYLKSI
+843 GTVDAYLKSI
-855 YVQSVKDDIEE
+855 YVQSVKDDIEKE
-866 TNVNNINPQERNRFL
+866 NVNDITPQERNGFL
-881 NGRKVQSDIRFSN
+881 NKRKVQSDIRFSN
-894 PTGNDVWNLD
+894 PSNIDVWNLD

-915 DETVNENNLEA
+915 DETVNKNHLEA
-926 RIANRPFAL
+926 RIADRPFAL

-945 SAKVAD
+945 SAKVVND
-951 VELLKTLGAQDSVEY
+951 ELLKKYDYQDSVKY
-966 PHGIVNKGFRGTL
+966 PHGIVNTGYNGTL
-979 NARQLQGA
+979 NASQLQGA

-1003 VNAEDSGRELGHTTI
+1003 VNDEDSGRELGKTKI

-1023 QKYDNRYTM
+1023 QKFGTPANYIM
-1032 RIGNVLKYY
+1032 RIGNVLKHYR
-1041 HGTNLLD
+1041 GTDLLD
-1048 TEELSLNESDGI
+1048 TEELSLDESNGI
-1060 LSKKHTFYPNV
+1060 LTKKHTFPNV

-1076 TFSGLTLKVDNENDE
+1076 TFGGLTLKVDNENDE

-1125 YQNENADTTYL
+1125 YQNDNADTTYL
-1136 TEYSAKD
+1136 TGYGEKD
-1143 KTSTFDEPM
+1143 QRNNFNEPM

-1171 NFEKVADYDKDS
+1171 NFEKEENYNKDS

-1279 LPGADEKNENFK
+1279 LPGADEKNGNFK
-1291 ANDQKSTVAGL
+1291 TDEQKSTIAGL
-1302 NRLVKALCREV
+1302 NRLVRALCREV
-1313 FQDADPSNI
+1313 FQDADPNNT
-1322 DGKGAWSEDSENYSR
+1322 DDKGAWSENSDNYSR

-1347 ENAKDDDGQSTRIT
+1347 LKAQEDDGDRIA
-1361 LADVTTYPD
+1361 LA
-1370 DASVTQE
+1370 E
-1377 VSTPRAVVKDTA
+1377 VSTYPEDASESQTVTISREAVKDDA

-1397 QEYINEVNYTEV
+1397 QEFINEVIYSDS

-1466 DSNATSKTLE
+1466 DSDATSEALE
-1476 ASAYKKT
+1476 AGAYKKT

-1516 LKYKVTSETE
+1516 LNYKVTSETE

-1535 LSPESIEE
+1535 LSPESLKE

-1567 TDYKTWKDRD
+1567 TDYKTWTDRKL
-1577 ITTDGYKV
+1577 TSDGYKV
-1585 TVTGENGEGVSYNPT
+1585 TVTGENGEGVSYNPD

-1608 KLTLNH
+1608 KLTLNND
-1614 ESIVSRLDTIEK
+1614 SIVSRLDTIEK

-1635 QNKLDFR
+1635 QNQLDFR
-1642 TISVRTDASPY
+1642 TISIRTDASPY
-1653 YNVTSIDDFFNYVE
+1653 PNVTSIDDFFNYVE
-1667 NVFGITFEKDGFYA
+1667 NVFGITFEKNGFYA
-1681 TERKSSI
+1681 TERKQGI
-1688 KAESIKTVQG
+1688 KAESIKEIKG
-1698 KDNKKTALDLYNI
+1698 KNNKKETLDLYNI
-1711 VYDAVKRI
+1711 IYDAVKRI

-1730 VVLGSDYDDYL
+1730 VVLGSDYDDYK
-1741 DTNRTKDTYELL
+1741 DKNFTKDTYEDLD
-1753 EESAPT
+1753 EIKPT

-1778 GADKEPDAND
+1778 GADKEPNADN
-1788 NNNHTIYDHF
+1788 NNNHTTYEHF
-1798 KVANEKAD
+1798 KTSDEKAD
-1806 NFVHSSVD
+1806 NFTKSSIID
-1814 NGVSVLDELYTKLY
+1814 GGVSVLDCLYTQLY
-1828 TVPTINGADGK
+1828 NVPKVVNADGSQNTN
-1839 ATTGDYNSRSGYSTL
+1839 AYNNMTGYNAL
-1854 RYDPMSPRGVVPS
+1854 WYDPVSPRVTAAVM
-1867 SDENNPSLLGMG
+1867 DANNNSLLGMG

-1885 AQAGKDAPLSRID
+1885 AQAGTDHPLSRID
-1898 ILENEVKAIYRLVGF
+1898 ILENTVSAIYKYIGF
-1913 GSTAHDSYYNGK
+1913 GSNTNTNYYSGK
-1925 LTFGIGSAVPS
+1925 FTFKDEKEAVPS
-1936 ELWGSDVVSSNPADN
+1936 ELWGSLSATDVTNQNIGA
-1951 NGKIVS
+1951 IVS
-1957 INGSEKDDIHN
+1957 INGNTKYDVHN
-1968 RYHEIDL
+1968 RYHILGSD
-1975 TTSKEN
+1975 N
-1981 IFHLSAIAV
+1981 YNYHLSAIAL
-1990 QAYYNTVDIA
+1990 QAYFNTVDIA
-2000 DLLTSKDSNGN
+2000 SLLFEVKEGKRDPSPYSKN
-2011 RVAAVYEKA
+2011 
-2020 EQPDD
+2020 EQDAFEANTPYKNIEGD
-2025 KADTKYQNVEGNLQ
+2025 KTTISVESAYAGSF
-2039 ETVIKS
+2039 S
-2045 SYKDAYKSYSIFES
+2045 SYSVATSIKKLLEYATAIDLKFMGLRKYVLENIDA
-2059 IQKALYYA
+2059 
-2067 AKINKDLIDFK
+2067 
-2078 KDVYKDRDERI
+2078 RI
-2089 ENDKQIWAVLGDEYN
+2089 ENDNLIWKVIGTDYS
-2104 FNDKGVELEDKTK
+2104 FNDTSTK
-2117 TVSSRLISIENT
+2117 DPISKRLNDIENDIGEDSDTSVNET
-2129 IENTIEKDITPT
+2129 IKGKINTYGDDIADLKDGLLNLQKSNEAVIKSIKNVDNNTADFEISDDVVYKTFKNSDAVDATDDIT
-2141 VTDNKEKIAKLREEL
+2141 
-2156 GKSDDASGS
+2156 DD
-2165 KTVYGRVKAL
+2165 
-2175 EDAEQAIT
+2175 
-2183 AITKSLENTDTAAGV
+2183 
-2198 TFVNKTEKD
+2198 TF
-2207 EVYKNLEGSSVQDDP
+2207 
-2222 DDIEDVVLATKASV
+2222 VLATKASV
-2236 EILVQAAVTELQNE
+2236 ESLVEKAVAELRAE
-2250 MTAAIQNNRKLAAM
+2250 MKEAIQNNRKLAAM
-2264 MAYMKCDDIKANANA
+2264 MAYMKCDDIKASKNA
-2279 VQFVRSGGNWSGYD
+2279 VQFVRNGRERKDGGYD
-2293 MQEKELAFTVGN
+2293 MQEKDCKFT
-2305 GTTGRLA
+2305 TDQTATGKITIA
-2312 AADTYKKYCGE
+2312 SESKTYCG
-2323 DMIEIELEDYVD
+2323 DTMIHITLEDFVD
-2335 HLKFKAYVPYKAD
+2335 HLKYEAYVTYD
-2348 ITANGMYENQSFKYG
+2348 ENITGDSGYENQSFYYG
-2363 SGNHATSLDDDS
+2363 SNNNATSLDDDS
-2375 YTVIID
+2375 YIVRIY

>member
-45 VSVATIKDLEIIAN
+45 VSVATIKDLEIVAK

-91 LEYTRGEFSIEDG
+91 LEYTKGEFSIKDD

-184 NVIVIGFVSD
+184 NVITIGFVSD
-194 ANIKNGEKQLNI
+194 ANVKNGEKQLNI

-317 AFVQVAQYYSAISE
+317 AFVQVAQYYSAISK
-331 KPNTVLGVLDGD
+331 KPNTVLGVLDGN
-343 PTAKVVA
+343 PTAKVEA
-350 PAGLETYLSNAFA
+350 PAGLETYLSIAFA

-387 PSQDVGVYKF
+387 PSQDVGVYKL

-502 YNSIVQVGVAQTDK
+502 YNSVVQVGVAQTDK

-567 LKNLLEFYDK
+567 LKNLLEFYDE

-590 GNSDF
+590 GNSDK

-748 TEHLDDNVL
+748 TEHLDDSVL

-830 VRTDRLAISDAEN
+830 VRTDHLAISDAES

-866 TNVNNINPQERNRFL
+866 TDVNNINPQERNRFL

-1003 VNAEDSGRELGHTTI
+1003 VNDEDSGRELGHTTI

-1023 QKYDNRYTM
+1023 QKYDNKYTM
-1032 RIGNVLKYY
+1032 RIGNVLKRY

-1048 TEELSLNESDGI
+1048 TEELSLNESDRI
-1060 LSKKHTFYPNV
+1060 ITNKHTFYPNV

-1076 TFSGLTLKVDNENDE
+1076 TFGGLTIKVDNEREE
-1091 FDFLVSN
+1091 FDFLVGNSN
-1098 SDTDFANVRA
+1098 DDFAAVKALN
-1108 KEYLTPS
+1108 LTPS

-1347 ENAKDDDGQSTRIT
+1347 ENAKDDDGQSTRIQ

-1377 VSTPRAVVKDTA
+1377 VETPRAVVKDA
-1389 NDDDFDTA
+1389 NNDNDFDTA
-1397 QEYINEVNYTEV
+1397 QEFINEVNYTEV

-1466 DSNATSKTLE
+1466 DSNATSEALE
-1476 ASAYKKT
+1476 AGAYKKT

-1526 DNNPTEVAA
+1526 DNNPTEIAA

-1567 TDYKTWKDRD
+1567 TDYKTWSDRS
-1577 ITTDGYKV
+1577 ITSDGYKV

-1653 YNVTSIDDFFNYVE
+1653 HNVTSIDDFFNYVE
-1667 NVFGITFEKDGFYA
+1667 NVFGITFEKNGFYA
-1681 TERKSSI
+1681 TERKQGI
-1688 KAESIKTVQG
+1688 KAESIKEIQG
-1698 KDNKKTALDLYNI
+1698 KDNKKETLDLYNI
-1711 VYDAVKRI
+1711 IYDAVKRI

-1741 DTNRTKDTYELL
+1741 DTNRTKDTYENL
-1753 EESAPT
+1753 EETAPT

-1788 NNNHTIYDHF
+1788 NNNHTTYDHF

-1854 RYDPMSPRGVVPS
+1854 RYDPVSPRGVVPS
-1867 SDENNPSLLGMG
+1867 SDENPSLLGMG
-1879 RRSKFI
+1879 RRNKFI
-1885 AQAGKDAPLSRID
+1885 AQNGEDAPLSRID

-1913 GSTAHDSYYNGK
+1913 GSTAHDSYYNGN
-1925 LTFGIGSAVPS
+1925 LTFKLGSTAVHS
-1936 ELWGSDVVSSNPADN
+1936 ELWGKDGISTDPKDN
-1951 NGKIVS
+1951 NGVVVS
-1957 INGSEKDDIHN
+1957 INGSVSDDIHN

-1975 TTSKEN
+1975 TASGASG
-1981 IFHLSAIAV
+1981 FHLSAIAL

-2000 DLLTSKDSNGN
+2000 DLLTSKDSNGD

-2020 EQPDD
+2020 EQ
-2025 KADTKYQNVEGNLQ
+2025 ADTKANTKYKNVEGSKE
-2039 ETVIKS
+2039 ETVISS
-2045 SYKDAYKSYSIFES
+2045 SYKEAYTSYSIFES
-2059 IQKALYYA
+2059 IKKALTYA
-2067 AKINKDLIDFK
+2067 AKIDTALMNFK
-2078 KDVYKDRDERI
+2078 KDVLQDRDVRI
-2089 ENDKQIWAVLGDEYN
+2089 ENDKQIWAAIG
-2104 FNDKGVELEDKTK
+2104 NDYEFDVKATK
-2117 TVSSRLISIENT
+2117 NT
-2129 IENTIEKDITPT
+2129 ISKRLTGIEEAIGDDTTQNTIKFRIKTNED
-2141 VTDNKEKIAKLREEL
+2141 KIAKLRKEL
-2156 GKSDDASGS
+2156 GESDDASGS
-2165 KTVYGRVKAL
+2165 DTVYGRVKAL
-2175 EDAEQAIT
+2175 ETAEE
-2183 AITKSLENTDTAAGV
+2183 AITKSLNNTDADDAEFTD
-2198 TFVNKTEKD
+2198 KTETEAD
-2207 EVYKNLEGSSVQDDP
+2207 AVYKELKSSSAEDVDGDK
-2222 DDIEDVVLATKASV
+2222 EDVVLATKASV
-2236 EILVQAAVTELQNE
+2236 ESLVQKAVTELQLE

-2264 MAYMKCDDIKANANA
+2264 MAYMKCDDINANENA

-2312 AADTYKKYCGE
+2312 AAATHKKYCGE

-2335 HLKFKAYVPYKAD
+2335 HLKFKAYVPYKSD
-2348 ITANGMYENQSFKYG
+2348 ITANGMYENQTFNYG

-2375 YTVIID
+2375 FTVIID

>member
-1 MKKGLTYISERT
+1 MKRGLTYISERT

-45 VSVATIKDLEIIAN
+45 VSVATIKDLKKVA
-59 GDDALFEALKNSSD
+59 GDNEELFEALKNSSD
-73 TYVVL
+73 SYVVL
-78 TNPSRHEGTIGLA
+78 TNPSRHESTIGLA
-91 LEYTRGEFSIEDG
+91 LEYTDGAFSFENGE
-104 KLVTSEKI
+104 LVTSEKI

-128 NAFTEADEETVDVTN
+128 NAFTEANEESIDVTN

-148 EFFND
+148 DFFND

-163 IKGDADGILT
+163 IKGDADGLLT

-184 NVIVIGFVSD
+184 NVIVLGFVAD
-194 ANIKNGEKQLNI
+194 AKIDNGDENQLNI

-236 GYQHSQTNGEVCSYT
+236 GYQHSQINGEISSYT

-281 FIAIQRLDGAT
+281 FIAIQRIDGAT

-300 VTEEEVI
+300 VTEDNVI
-307 NGESWSAKDR
+307 NDESWSAKDR
-317 AFVQVAQYYSAISE
+317 AFVQVARYYSAISG
-331 KPNTVLGVLDGD
+331 KPNTVLGVLDGN

-350 PAGLETYLSNAFA
+350 PAGLETFLSNAFA
-363 AVSAGKIKS
+363 AVSAGKITS

-387 PSQDVGVYKF
+387 PSQDVGVYKL

-418 TGLYIASRG
+418 TGLYVASRG

-467 FLKQGLFTDPTA
+467 FLKQGLFTDLTA

-494 VFQVPQEF
+494 IFQVPQEF

-516 TLVVACDNP
+516 TLVVSCDNP

-590 GNSDF
+590 GNSDK

-622 IKWLPEAVYKELPRT
+622 IKWLPEAVYKEMPRT
-637 PFVRRLVKLTGDDKK
+637 PFVRRLVTLEGNDKK

-685 FVDVDKTSTSRN
+685 FVDIDKTSTSRN

-705 HTINNFEYYGFKWTV
+705 HVVNNFEYYGFKWTV

-748 TEHLDDNVL
+748 TEHPDDSVL

-771 LAGYEAKIFITK
+771 LAGYDAKVFVTK

-791 DVENLFGDYV
+791 DAENLFGDYV
-801 KESVTDAAGNPWEGN
+801 KESVTDAAGNPWGGY

-830 VRTDRLAISDAEN
+830 VRTDRLAISDEKN

-855 YVQSVKDDIEE
+855 YVQSVKDDIDE
-866 TNVNNINPQERNRFL
+866 TNVNSIDPQVRNAFL
-881 NGRKVQSDIRFSN
+881 NRRKVQSDVRFSN
-894 PTGNDVWNLD
+894 PGNDIWNLD

-915 DETVNENNLEA
+915 DSTINKENNLEA
-926 RIANRPFAL
+926 RIADRPFAL

-945 SAKVAD
+945 SSKVAD
-951 VELLKTLGAQDSVEY
+951 VELLKKLDAQDSVEY

-987 HLGYGEYIFS
+987 YLGYGEYIFS

-1003 VNAEDSGRELGHTTI
+1003 INTEDSGAELGHTTI

-1023 QKYDNRYTM
+1023 QKYDNKYTM
-1032 RIGNVLKYY
+1032 RIGNVLKRY

-1048 TEELSLNESDGI
+1048 TEELSLNVSKGI
-1060 LSKKHTFYPNV
+1060 LTNKHAFYPNV

-1076 TFSGLTLKVDNENDE
+1076 TFGGLTLKVDNDNKE
-1091 FDFLVSN
+1091 FDFLVGN
-1098 SDTDFANVRA
+1098 SDTDFATIKALN
-1108 KEYLTPS
+1108 LTPS

-1136 TEYSAKD
+1136 TDYSAKD

-1171 NFEKVADYDKDS
+1171 NFEKESTYDKDS

-1213 SVDDVEYTYTDAEKE
+1213 SVDDVEYTYTDDERE
-1228 SISEYIKLLTDDK
+1228 SISEYLKLLTDDK

-1279 LPGADEKNENFK
+1279 LPGADEKNENFA

-1313 FQDADPSNI
+1313 FQDADPSRI
-1322 DGKGAWSEDSENYSR
+1322 DDKGAWSDGSVNYSR

-1347 ENAKDDDGQSTRIT
+1347 ENAKDDDGQSTRIQ

-1370 DASVTQE
+1370 DASVTQTVE
-1377 VSTPRAVVKDTA
+1377 MPRAVVKDA
-1389 NDDDFDTA
+1389 DNDDDFDTA
-1397 QEYINEVNYTEV
+1397 QEYIKDVNYSEV
-1409 DGTSDKF
+1409 DGTSDAF

-1466 DSNATSKTLE
+1466 DSKATSTALE
-1476 ASAYKKT
+1476 EGAYKKT

-1499 LDTVT
+1499 LNTVN
-1504 KEGTFKNFNGKD
+1504 KEGSFKNFNGKD

-1535 LSPESIEE
+1535 LSPESLEE

-1554 IQLLTGDEKTLVR
+1554 IQLLTDDGKTLVR
-1567 TDYKTWKDRD
+1567 TDHKAWADRN
-1577 ITTDGYKV
+1577 ITSDGYKV
-1585 TVTGENGEGVSYNPT
+1585 TFTGENGEGVSYNPA

-1642 TISVRTDASPY
+1642 TITQRTDASPY
-1653 YNVTSIDDFFNYVE
+1653 PNVTSIDDFFNYVE

-1681 TERKSSI
+1681 TERKQDI
-1688 KAESIKTVQG
+1688 KAESIKNIIG
-1698 KDNKKTALDLYNI
+1698 KDGKKNEAFDLYNI
-1711 VYDAVKRI
+1711 IYDAVKRI

-1730 VVLGSDYDDYL
+1730 VVLGSDYDDYK
-1741 DTNRTKDTYELL
+1741 DKNFTKDTYERLD
-1753 EESAPT
+1753 ESDPT

-1778 GADKEPDAND
+1778 GADKEPNADD
-1788 NNNHTIYDHF
+1788 NNNHTTYDHF

-1806 NFVHSSVD
+1806 NFTKSSIID
-1814 NGVSVLDELYTKLY
+1814 GGVSVLDCLYTQLY
-1828 TVPTINGADGK
+1828 NVPKVVNADGSQN
-1839 ATTGDYNSRSGYSTL
+1839 TSDYNDMTGYNTL
-1854 RYDPMSPRGVVPS
+1854 NYDPVSPRATVAVR
-1867 SDENNPSLLGMG
+1867 DANNNSLLGMG

-1885 AQAGKDAPLSRID
+1885 AQSVKDHPLSRID
-1898 ILENEVKAIYRLVGF
+1898 ILENTVSAIYKYIGF
-1913 GSTAHDSYYNGK
+1913 GSNTNPHYYSGGF
-1925 LTFGIGSAVPS
+1925 TFKDETEAVPS
-1936 ELWGSDVVSSNPADN
+1936 ELWGSLSTTDGTNQNIGA
-1951 NGKIVS
+1951 KVS
-1957 INGSEKDDIHN
+1957 INGNTEYDVHN
-1968 RYHEIDL
+1968 RYHIL
-1975 TTSKEN
+1975 SSSN
-1981 IFHLSAIAV
+1981 YHLSAIAL
-1990 QAYYNTVDIA
+1990 QAYFNTVDIA
-2000 DLLTSKDSNGN
+2000 SLLFEVKEGKRDPSPYRKNEQEVI
-2011 RVAAVYEKA
+2011 VANTPYKNIEG
-2020 EQPDD
+2020 D
-2025 KADTKYQNVEGNLQ
+2025 KTTISVESAYAGSF
-2039 ETVIKS
+2039 S
-2045 SYKDAYKSYSIFES
+2045 SYSVATSIKKLLE
-2059 IQKALYYA
+2059 YA
-2067 AKINKDLIDFK
+2067 AAIDKDLMDFK
-2078 KDVYKDRDERI
+2078 KDVYEDRDVRI
-2089 ENDKQIWAVLGDEYN
+2089 ENDNQIWAVLGDEYS
-2104 FNDKGVELEDKTK
+2104 FNDEGTELEDKTK
-2117 TVSSRLISIENT
+2117 TVSSRLTSIEPVV
-2129 IENTIEKDITPT
+2129 K
-2141 VTDNKEKIAKLREEL
+2141 DNKEKIAKLREEL
-2156 GKSDDASGS
+2156 GESDDASGS
-2165 KTVYGRVKAL
+2165 QTVYGRVKAL

-2183 AITKSLENTDTAAGV
+2183 KSLKNVDDDSANFESFKSYTAGEADG
-2198 TFVNKTEKD
+2198 
-2207 EVYKNLEGSSVQDDP
+2207 VYKKLTGSTLEDDETDA
-2222 DDIEDVVLATKASV
+2222 DDGVVLATQKSV
-2236 EILVQAAVTELQNE
+2236 ESLVEKAVNELQLE

-2264 MAYMKCDDIKANANA
+2264 MAYMKCDDINANENA
-2279 VQFVRSGGNWSGYD
+2279 VEFVRSGGEWSGYD
-2293 MQEKELAFTVGN
+2293 MQEAELAFTVGD

-2312 AADTYKKYCGE
+2312 AAATHKKYCGE

-2335 HLKFKAYVPYKAD
+2335 HLKFKAYVPYKKD
-2348 ITANGMYENQSFKYG
+2348 ITATGMYENQSFKYG
-2363 SGNHATSLDDDS
+2363 SNNNATSLDDDS
-2375 YTVIID
+2375 YIVRIY

>member
-26 WVQQTST
+26 WVQQLST
-33 YIPLVEIKRGQP
+33 YIPLVKIKRGQP
-45 VSVATIKDLEIIAN
+45 VSVATIKDLEIIAK

-73 TYVVL
+73 SYVVL
-78 TNPSRHEGTIGLA
+78 TNPSRHESTIGLA
-91 LEYTRGEFSIEDG
+91 LEYTDGAFSFENGE
-104 KLVTSEKI
+104 LVTSEKI

-128 NAFTEADEETVDVTN
+128 NAFTEADEEAVDVTN

-163 IKGDADGILT
+163 IKGDSDGILT
-173 LVPEEAYLAYN
+173 LEPEEAYLAYN
-184 NVIVIGFVSD
+184 NVIVLGFVSD

-236 GYQHSQTNGEVCSYT
+236 GHQHSQINGEICSYT

-317 AFVQVAQYYSAISE
+317 AFVQVAQYYSAISK

-343 PTAKVVA
+343 PTAKVEA
-350 PAGLETYLSNAFA
+350 PAGLETFLSNAFA

-387 PSQDVGVYKF
+387 PSQDVGVYKL

-494 VFQVPQEF
+494 IFQVPQEF

-516 TLVVACDNP
+516 TLVVACDSP

-547 YGFWLM
+547 FGFWLM
-553 DGKTPHKTADAPHL
+553 DGKTPHKVDDAPHL

-577 SELDIRVR
+577 SELDIKVR

-622 IKWLPEAVYKELPRT
+622 IKWLPEAVYKEMPRT
-637 PFVRRLVKLTGDDKK
+637 PFVRRLVTLEGDDKK

-705 HTINNFEYYGFKWTV
+705 HTVNNFEYYGFKWTV

-748 TEHLDDNVL
+748 TEHIDDSVL

-771 LAGYEAKIFITK
+771 LAGYEAKVFITK

-830 VRTDRLAISDAEN
+830 VRTDRLAISDAESN
-843 NDGTVDAYLKSI
+843 EGTVDAYLKSI
-855 YVQSVKDDIEE
+855 YIQSVKDDIDE
-866 TNVNNINPQERNRFL
+866 TNVKSIDSQVRNKFL
-881 NGRKVQSDIRFSN
+881 NLRKVQSDIRFSN

-915 DETVNENNLEA
+915 DETVNENHLEA

-951 VELLKTLGAQDSVEY
+951 DELLKTLGAQDSVEY

-1003 VNAEDSGRELGHTTI
+1003 INTEDSGAELGHTTI

-1023 QKYDNRYTM
+1023 QKYGNKYTM
-1032 RIGNVLKYY
+1032 RVGNVLKQY

-1048 TEELSLNESDGI
+1048 TEELSLDASAGI

-1076 TFSGLTLKVDNENDE
+1076 TFGGLTLKVDNEREE
-1091 FDFLVSN
+1091 FDFLVGN
-1098 SDTDFANVRA
+1098 SDDDFATVKALN
-1108 KEYLTPS
+1108 LTPS

-1125 YQNENADTTYL
+1125 YQNDNADTTYL
-1136 TEYSAKD
+1136 TDYSAKD

-1203 KTEETIKNAT
+1203 KTEETIKNST

-1279 LPGADEKNENFK
+1279 LPGADEKNENFT

-1377 VSTPRAVVKDTA
+1377 VETPRAVVKDAA

-1397 QEYINEVNYTEV
+1397 QEFINEVNYSEV

-1437 KGSDNIKNRPLMLD
+1437 KGSDNIKNRPLKLD

-1466 DSNATSKTLE
+1466 DSNATSEALE
-1476 ASAYKKT
+1476 EGAYKKT

-1516 LKYKVTSETE
+1516 LKYKVTSETK

-1535 LSPESIEE
+1535 LSPENLEE

-1567 TDYKTWKDRD
+1567 TDYKTWSDRS
-1577 ITTDGYKV
+1577 ITSDGYKV

-1635 QNKLDFR
+1635 QNKLDFK
-1642 TISVRTDASPY
+1642 TITQRTDASPY
-1653 YNVTSIDDFFNYVE
+1653 PNVTSIDDFFNYVE
-1667 NVFGITFEKDGFYA
+1667 NVFGITFEKNGFYA
-1681 TERKSSI
+1681 TERKQGI
-1688 KAESIKTVQG
+1688 KAESIKNIIG
-1698 KDNKKTALDLYNI
+1698 KEGKKTTSFDLYNI
-1711 VYDAVKRI
+1711 IYDAVKRI

-1730 VVLGSDYDDYL
+1730 VVLGSDYDDYK
-1741 DTNRTKDTYELL
+1741 DKNFTKDTYEGLS
-1753 EESAPT
+1753 EIEPT
-1759 HTKDY
+1759 HTKKY

-1778 GADKEPDAND
+1778 GADKEPNADD
-1788 NNNHTIYDHF
+1788 NNNHTTYSHF
-1798 KVANEKAD
+1798 EVANEKAD
-1806 NFVHSSVD
+1806 NFTKSSIID
-1814 NGVSVLDELYTKLY
+1814 GGVSVLDCLYTQLY
-1828 TVPTINGADGK
+1828 NVPKVVNADGSQN
-1839 ATTGDYNSRSGYSTL
+1839 TNDYNNMTGYNDL
-1854 RYDPMSPRGVVPS
+1854 WYDPVSPRATAAVK
-1867 SDENNPSLLGMG
+1867 DANNNSLLGMG

-1885 AQAGKDAPLSRID
+1885 AQAVTDHPLSRID
-1898 ILENEVKAIYRLVGF
+1898 ILENTVSAIYKYIGF
-1913 GSTAHDSYYNGK
+1913 GSNTNTRYYSGEF
-1925 LTFGIGSAVPS
+1925 TFKDETNAVPS
-1936 ELWGSDVVSSNPADN
+1936 ELWGSLSATEDIKENVGA
-1951 NGKIVS
+1951 KVS
-1957 INGSEKDDIHN
+1957 INGNTKYDVHN
-1968 RYHEIDL
+1968 RYHTL
-1975 TTSKEN
+1975 SSN
-1981 IFHLSAIAV
+1981 YHLSAIAL
-1990 QAYYNTVDIA
+1990 QAYFNTVDIA
-2000 DLLTSKDSNGN
+2000 SLLFEVENGQRDPSPYSKNEQEAIDANTPYKNIKGDKTTISVESAYAGQFSSYSVATSIKKLLT
-2011 RVAAVYEKA
+2011 
-2020 EQPDD
+2020 
-2025 KADTKYQNVEGNLQ
+2025 
-2039 ETVIKS
+2039 
-2045 SYKDAYKSYSIFES
+2045 
-2059 IQKALYYA
+2059 YA
-2067 AKINKDLIDFK
+2067 AAIDKDLMDFK
-2078 KDVYKDRDERI
+2078 KDVYEDRDVRI
-2089 ENDKQIWAVLGDEYN
+2089 ENDKQIWAVLGDEYS
-2104 FNDKGVELEDKTK
+2104 FNDEGTELEDKTK
-2117 TVSSRLISIENT
+2117 TVSSRLTSIEPVVK
-2129 IENTIEKDITPT
+2129 ENKD
-2141 VTDNKEKIAKLREEL
+2141 NIAELRAEL
-2156 GKSDDASGS
+2156 GNSENKTD
-2165 KTVYGRVKAL
+2165 KTVYERIATL
-2175 EDAEQAIT
+2175 ETAEE
-2183 AITKSLENTDTAAGV
+2183 AITKSLENTDTAADV
-2198 TFVNKTEKD
+2198 TFVDKTVAD
-2207 EVYKNLEGSSVQDDP
+2207 GVYKKLQGSSVEDDP
-2222 DDIEDVVLATKASV
+2222 NDKDKVVLATKDSV
-2236 EILVQAAVTELQNE
+2236 ETLIQAAITELQKE

-2264 MAYMKCDDIKANANA
+2264 MAYMKCDDINANENA
-2279 VQFVRSGGNWSGYD
+2279 VKVVRSGGNWSGYD
-2293 MQEKELAFTVGN
+2293 MQEAELAFTVGD
-2305 GTTGRLA
+2305 GTTGKLTA
-2312 AADTYKKYCGE
+2312 GAPKKYCGE

-2335 HLKFKAYVPYKAD
+2335 HLKFKAYVPYKED
-2348 ITANGMYENQSFKYG
+2348 ITATGMYENQTFKYG
-2363 SGNHATSLDDDS
+2363 SNNNATSLDDDS
-2375 YTVIID
+2375 YIVRIY

>member
-1 MKKGLTYISERT
+1 MKRGLTYISERT

-45 VSVATIKDLEIIAN
+45 VSVATIKDLKIVA
-59 GDDALFEALKNSSD
+59 GDNEELFEALKNSSD
-73 TYVVL
+73 SYVVL
-78 TNPSRHEGTIGLA
+78 TNPSRHESTIGLA
-91 LEYTRGEFSIEDG
+91 LEYTDGAFSFENDE
-104 KLVTSEKI
+104 LVTSDKI

-128 NAFTEADEETVDVTN
+128 NAFTEEDEETVDVTDK
-143 EEYWP
+143 EYWP
-148 EFFND
+148 EFFDD

-163 IKGDADGILT
+163 IKGGADGLLT

-184 NVIVIGFVSD
+184 NVIVLGFVAD
-194 ANIKNGEKQLNI
+194 AKIKNGDENQLNV

-236 GYQHSQTNGEVCSYT
+236 GHKYSQINGELSSYT

-268 NFFEDQNKTLPRG
+268 NFFEDQNKLLPRG

-307 NGESWSAKDR
+307 SGESWSAKDR

-331 KPNTVLGVLDGD
+331 KPNTVLGVLDGN
-343 PTAKVVA
+343 PTAKVEA
-350 PAGLETYLSNAFA
+350 PAGLETHLSNAFA

-387 PSQDVGVYKF
+387 HSQDVGVYKL

-427 ANYNKGYAV
+427 SNYNKGYAV

-516 TLVVACDNP
+516 TLVVSCDSP

-567 LKNLLEFYDK
+567 LKNLLEFYDE

-585 AFGAD
+585 EFGSD
-590 GNSDF
+590 GNPDS

-622 IKWLPEAVYKELPRT
+622 IKWLPEAVYKEMPRT
-637 PFVRRLVKLTGDDKK
+637 PFVRRLVTLEGDDKK

-672 MQVPDLEALDIKL
+672 MQVPDLESLDIKL

-705 HTINNFEYYGFKWTV
+705 HVVNNFEYYGFKWTV

-748 TEHLDDNVL
+748 TKDTDDSVL

-771 LAGYEAKIFITK
+771 LAGYEAKVFVTK

-791 DVENLFGDYV
+791 DAENLFGDYV
-801 KESVTDAAGNPWEGN
+801 KESVTDAAGNPWGGY

-830 VRTDRLAISDAEN
+830 VNTDRLAISDAEN
-843 NDGTVDAYLKSI
+843 NEGTVDAYLKSV

-866 TNVNNINPQERNRFL
+866 IDVSKINSQERNAFL
-881 NGRKVQSDIRFSN
+881 NLRKVQSDIRFSN
-894 PTGNDVWNLD
+894 PSGNDVWNLD
-904 YFRGAL
+904 YFRGDF

-915 DETVNENNLEA
+915 DETVNNKEISLEA
-926 RIANRPFAL
+926 RIKNRPFAL

-945 SAKVAD
+945 NAKVVD
-951 VELLKTLGAQDSVEY
+951 TEFLKEHQYDNSVIY
-966 PHGIVNKGFRGTL
+966 PHGIVNTGYNGTL
-979 NARQLQGA
+979 NASQLQGA

-997 QNADDT
+997 QNAGDTLNSEDD
-1003 VNAEDSGRELGHTTI
+1003 GRKNGSTNI

-1023 QKYDNRYTM
+1023 QKYETGKKKDYIM
-1032 RIGNVLKYY
+1032 RIGNVLKHY
-1041 HGTNLLD
+1041 HSTNLLD
-1048 TEELSLNESDGI
+1048 TEELSLNESKGI
-1060 LSKKHTFYPNV
+1060 LTNKHAFYPNV

-1076 TFSGLTLKVDNENDE
+1076 TFGGLTLKVDNENNE
-1091 FDFLVSN
+1091 FDFLVGS
-1098 SDTDFANVRA
+1098 SDTDFATVKALN
-1108 KEYLTPS
+1108 LTPS

-1125 YQNENADTTYL
+1125 YQNDNADKTYL
-1136 TEYSAKD
+1136 NDYPEKD
-1143 KTSTFDEPM
+1143 KTSFDEPM

-1171 NFEKVADYDKDS
+1171 NFEKEENYNKDS

-1279 LPGADEKNENFK
+1279 LPGADTLNENFT

-1322 DGKGAWSEDSENYSR
+1322 DGKGAWSENSENYSR

-1377 VSTPRAVVKDTA
+1377 VETPRAVVKDA
-1389 NDDDFDTA
+1389 DNDDDFDTS
-1397 QEYINEVNYTEV
+1397 QEYIKDVNYSEV
-1409 DGTSDKF
+1409 DGTSDAF

-1423 NRIVAKLNTLTADV
+1423 NRIVAKLNTLTTDI

-1499 LDTVT
+1499 LNTVN
-1504 KEGTFKNFNGKD
+1504 KEGSFNNFNGKD
-1516 LKYKVTSETE
+1516 LKYKVTSETK
-1526 DNNPTEVAA
+1526 DGNPTEVAA
-1535 LSPESIEE
+1535 LSPESLEE

-1554 IQLLTGDEKTLVR
+1554 IQLLTDDGKTLVR

-1577 ITTDGYKV
+1577 ITSDGYKV

-1608 KLTLNH
+1608 KLTLNN

-1642 TISVRTDASPY
+1642 TISIRTDASPY
-1653 YNVTSIDDFFNYVE
+1653 PNVTSIDDFFNYVE
-1667 NVFGITFEKDGFYA
+1667 KVFGITFEKNGFYA
-1681 TERKSSI
+1681 TERKQGI
-1688 KAESIKTVQG
+1688 KAESIKEIQG
-1698 KDNKKTALDLYNI
+1698 KNNKKETLDLYNI
-1711 VYDAVKRI
+1711 IYDAVKRI

-1730 VVLGSDYDDYL
+1730 VVLGSDYDDYKG
-1741 DTNRTKDTYELL
+1741 NKETYEDLG
-1753 EESAPT
+1753 ETAPAY
-1759 HTKDY
+1759 TKEY

-1778 GADKEPDAND
+1778 GKD
-1788 NNNHTIYDHF
+1788 NENTIDDVNNHTSYEHF
-1798 KVANEKAD
+1798 KVVNEKAD
-1806 NFVHSSVD
+1806 DFTHSSITG
-1814 NGVSVLDELYTKLY
+1814 GVSVLDELYTKLY
-1828 TVPTINGADGK
+1828 TVPRVVNLSNGEAITDAYESMTGYSSLHYDPQYPRETVPSK
-1839 ATTGDYNSRSGYSTL
+1839 AT
-1854 RYDPMSPRGVVPS
+1854 
-1867 SDENNPSLLGMG
+1867 NPSLLGMG

-1885 AQAGKDAPLSRID
+1885 AQSVEDHPLSRID
-1898 ILENEVKAIYRLVGF
+1898 ILENTVSAIYKYIGF
-1913 GSTAHDSYYNGK
+1913 GSNTNPHYYSGGF
-1925 LTFGIGSAVPS
+1925 TFKDETEAVPS
-1936 ELWGSDVVSSNPADN
+1936 ELWGSLSTTDGTNQNIGA
-1951 NGKIVS
+1951 KVS
-1957 INGSEKDDIHN
+1957 INGNTAYGVHN

-1975 TTSKEN
+1975 KTSEEN
-1981 IFHLSAIAV
+1981 EFHLSAIAL
-1990 QAYYNTVDIA
+1990 QAYFNTVDIA
-2000 DLLTSKDSNGN
+2000 SLLFEVKNGQRDPSPYSKDIKEAIDANTPYGNIESNKTTIS
-2011 RVAAVYEKA
+2011 V
-2020 EQPDD
+2020 
-2025 KADTKYQNVEGNLQ
+2025 
-2039 ETVIKS
+2039 KS
-2045 SYKDAYKSYSIFES
+2045 SYAGPFSSYSVATS
-2059 IQKALYYA
+2059 IKKLLTYA
-2067 AKINKDLIDFK
+2067 AAIDKDLMDFK
-2078 KDVYKDRDERI
+2078 KEVYEDRDVRI
-2089 ENDKQIWAVLGDEYN
+2089 ENDNQIWAVLGDEYS
-2104 FNDKGVELEDKTK
+2104 FNDEGTELEDKTK
-2117 TVSSRLISIENT
+2117 TVSSRLTSIENT
-2129 IENTIEKDITPT
+2129 IVPVVKE
-2141 VTDNKEKIAKLREEL
+2141 NKEKIAKLREEL
-2156 GKSDDASGS
+2156 GESDDASGS

-2175 EDAEQAIT
+2175 EAAEQ

-2198 TFVNKTEKD
+2198 TFIDKTDAD
-2207 EVYKNLEGSSVQDDP
+2207 EVYKKLQGSSVEDDP
-2222 DDIEDVVLATKASV
+2222 NDKDKVVLATKASV
-2236 EILVQAAVTELQNE
+2236 ETLIQAAVTELQKE
-2250 MTAAIQNNRKLAAM
+2250 MTATIQNNRKLAAM
-2264 MAYMKCDDIKANANA
+2264 MAYMKCDDIKASKST
-2279 VQFVRSGGNWSGYD
+2279 VQFVRSGDEREDGGYD
-2293 MQEKELAFTVGN
+2293 MQEKECKFISGKTATGN
-2305 GTTGRLA
+2305 ITIASESAT
-2312 AADTYKKYCGE
+2312 YCGE
-2323 DMIEIELEDYVD
+2323 KMIKITLEDFVD
-2335 HLKFKAYVPYKAD
+2335 HLKYEAYVPFD
-2348 ITANGMYENQSFKYG
+2348 EQITGGSNYENQTFKYG
-2363 SGNHATSLDDDS
+2363 SNNNATSLDDDS
-2375 YTVIID
+2375 YIVRIY

>member
-26 WVQQTST
+26 WVPQLST
-33 YIPLVEIKRGQP
+33 YIPLAKIKRGQP
-45 VSVATIKDLEIIAN
+45 VSVATIKDLEIIAK

-73 TYVVL
+73 SYVVL
-78 TNPSRHEGTIGLA
+78 TNPSRHESTIGLA
-91 LEYTRGEFSIEDG
+91 LEYTDGAFSFESGE
-104 KLVTSEKI
+104 LVTSEKI

-163 IKGDADGILT
+163 IKGDSDGILT
-173 LVPEEAYLAYN
+173 LEPEEAYLAYN
-184 NVIVIGFVSD
+184 NVIVLGFVSD

-236 GYQHSQTNGEVCSYT
+236 GYQHSQINGEVCSYT

-281 FIAIQRLDGAT
+281 FIAIQRIDGAT

-300 VTEEEVI
+300 VNEDDVI
-307 NGESWSAKDR
+307 NEESWSAKDR
-317 AFVQVAQYYSAISE
+317 AFVQVARYYSAISG

-343 PTAKVVA
+343 PTAKVEA
-350 PAGLETYLSNAFA
+350 PAGLETFLSNAFA

-387 PSQDVGVYKF
+387 PSQDVGVYKL

-418 TGLYIASRG
+418 TGLYVASRG

-494 VFQVPQEF
+494 IFQVPQEF

-516 TLVVACDNP
+516 TLVVACDSP

-590 GNSDF
+590 GNSDN

-606 KSRFSEENTT
+606 KSRFSKENTT

-622 IKWLPEAVYKELPRT
+622 IKWLPEAVYKEMPRT
-637 PFVRRLVKLTGDDKK
+637 PFVRRLVTLEGDDKK
-652 STIPDIDITSLMIY
+652 KTTIPDIDITSLMIY

-705 HTINNFEYYGFKWTV
+705 HIVNNFEYYGFKWTV

-748 TEHLDDNVL
+748 TEHPDDSVL

-771 LAGYEAKIFITK
+771 LAGYEAKVFVTK

-791 DVENLFGDYV
+791 DAENLFGDYV
-801 KESVTDAAGNPWEGN
+801 KESVTDAAENPWGGY

-830 VRTDRLAISDAEN
+830 VRTDRLAISDAKN

-866 TNVNNINPQERNRFL
+866 TVNYIAPQERNGFL
-881 NGRKVQSDIRFSN
+881 NRRKVQSDIRFSN

-915 DETVNENNLEA
+915 DTTINKENNLEA
-926 RIANRPFAL
+926 RIADRPFAL

-945 SAKVAD
+945 SAKVVD
-951 VELLKTLGAQDSVEY
+951 NDFLKENNYDNSVLY
-966 PHGIVNKGFRGTL
+966 PHGIVNTGYNGTL
-979 NARQLQGA
+979 NASQLQGA

-997 QNADDT
+997 QNADDP
-1003 VNAEDSGRELGHTTI
+1003 NNEDNGEQNGSTNI

-1023 QKYDNRYTM
+1023 QRYNNKYTM

-1041 HGTNLLD
+1041 HGTKILD
-1048 TEELSLNESDGI
+1048 TEELSLNESNGT
-1060 LSKKHTFYPNV
+1060 LTKKHTLYSNV

-1076 TFSGLTLKVDNENDE
+1076 TFGSLTLKVDNDNKE
-1091 FDFLVSN
+1091 FDFLVGN
-1098 SDTDFANVRA
+1098 SDTDFATIKALN
-1108 KEYLTPS
+1108 LTPS

-1125 YQNENADTTYL
+1125 YQNDNADKTYL

-1143 KTSTFDEPM
+1143 KTSFDEPM

-1171 NFEKVADYDKDS
+1171 NFEKVADYDKNS

-1213 SVDDVEYTYTDAEKE
+1213 SVDNVEYTYTADEKE
-1228 SISEYIKLLTDDK
+1228 SISEYLKLLTDDK
-1241 EASLNTNNAIGILLK
+1241 EVSLNTNNAIGILLK

-1291 ANDQKSTVAGL
+1291 ENDQKSTVAGL
-1302 NRLVKALCREV
+1302 NRLVRALCREV

-1322 DGKGAWSEDSENYSR
+1322 DDKGAWSEDSENYSR

-1347 ENAKDDDGQSTRIT
+1347 EAAKDDDGQSTRIQ

-1370 DASVTQE
+1370 DASVTQT
-1377 VSTPRAVVKDTA
+1377 VTTISRDFVKDTA

-1397 QEYINEVNYTEV
+1397 QKYIKEVTYTTANGESE
-1409 DGTSDKF
+1409 GF

-1466 DSNATSKTLE
+1466 DSTATSDALE
-1476 ASAYKKT
+1476 EGAYTKK

-1535 LSPESIEE
+1535 LSPESLEE
-1543 LNETAS
+1543 LNKTAS

-1567 TDYKTWKDRD
+1567 TTSKKWKDRD
-1577 ITTDGYKV
+1577 LTDDGYKV
-1585 TVTGENGEGVSYNPT
+1585 TVTGENGEGVSYDPT
-1600 SEGFFDNN
+1600 DHFANN

-1626 VLQLLSLKV
+1626 ALQLLSLKV

-1642 TISVRTDASPY
+1642 AITTRTDASPY
-1653 YNVTSIDDFFNYVE
+1653 PNVTSIDDFFNYVE
-1667 NVFGITFEKDGFYA
+1667 NVFGITFEKNGFYA
-1681 TERKSSI
+1681 TERKQDI
-1688 KAESIKTVQG
+1688 KAESIKNIIG
-1698 KDNKKTALDLYNI
+1698 KEGKKTTSFDLYNI
-1711 VYDAVKRI
+1711 IYDAVKRI

-1730 VVLGSDYDDYL
+1730 VVLGSDYDDYK
-1741 DTNRTKDTYELL
+1741 DDNFTKDDYEELV
-1753 EESAPT
+1753 ETEPT
-1759 HTKDY
+1759 HTKKY

-1778 GADKEPDAND
+1778 GADKESNADD
-1788 NNNHTIYDHF
+1788 NNNHTTYNHF
-1798 KVANEKAD
+1798 EVANEKAD
-1806 NFVHSSVD
+1806 NFTKSSIID
-1814 NGVSVLDELYTKLY
+1814 GGVSVLDCLYTQLY
-1828 TVPTINGADGK
+1828 NVPKVVNADGSQNTN
-1839 ATTGDYNSRSGYSTL
+1839 AYNNMTGYNAL
-1854 RYDPMSPRGVVPS
+1854 WYDPVSPRATAAVK
-1867 SDENNPSLLGMG
+1867 DANNNSLLGMG

-1885 AQAGKDAPLSRID
+1885 AQAVTDHPLSRID
-1898 ILENEVKAIYRLVGF
+1898 ILENTVSAIYNYIGF
-1913 GSTAHDSYYNGK
+1913 GSNTNQFYYSGK
-1925 LTFGIGSAVPS
+1925 FTFNDETEAVPS
-1936 ELWGSDVVSSNPADN
+1936 ELWGSLSTTDGTNQNIGA
-1951 NGKIVS
+1951 KVS
-1957 INGSEKDDIHN
+1957 INGNTDYDVHN
-1968 RYHEIDL
+1968 RYHTL
-1975 TTSKEN
+1975 SSN
-1981 IFHLSAIAV
+1981 YHLSAIAL
-1990 QAYYNTVDIA
+1990 QAYFNTVDIA
-2000 DLLTSKDSNGN
+2000 SLLFEVKEGKRDPSPYSKNEQEAIDANTPYGNIESNKTTIS
-2011 RVAAVYEKA
+2011 V
-2020 EQPDD
+2020 
-2025 KADTKYQNVEGNLQ
+2025 
-2039 ETVIKS
+2039 KS
-2045 SYKDAYKSYSIFES
+2045 SYAGQFSSYSVATS
-2059 IQKALYYA
+2059 IKKLLTYA
-2067 AKINKDLIDFK
+2067 AAIDKDLMEFKTKVLEDID
-2078 KDVYKDRDERI
+2078 VRI
-2089 ENDKQIWAVLGDEYN
+2089 ENDNQIWAILGDDYH
-2104 FNDKGVELEDKTK
+2104 FNDKGTELEDKTK
-2117 TVSSRLISIENT
+2117 TVSSRLTSIEPVVK
-2129 IENTIEKDITPT
+2129 E
-2141 VTDNKEKIAKLREEL
+2141 NKEKIDKLREEL
-2156 GKSDDASGS
+2156 GESDDASGS

-2183 AITKSLENTDTAAGV
+2183 KSLENVDNDSAKFESFKSYTAGEV
-2198 TFVNKTEKD
+2198 D
-2207 EVYKNLEGSSVQDDP
+2207 GVYKELTGSTLEDDETDA
-2222 DDIEDVVLATKASV
+2222 DDGAVLATQKSV
-2236 EILVQAAVTELQNE
+2236 ESLVEKAVNELQLE

-2264 MAYMKCDDIKANANA
+2264 MAYMKCDDINANESA
-2279 VQFVRSGGNWSGYD
+2279 VQFVRSSEFDWGGYD
-2293 MQEKELAFTVGN
+2293 MQEKELAFKVGD
-2305 GTTGRLA
+2305 GTTGRLVA
-2312 AADTYKKYCGE
+2312 AATHKKYCGE

-2335 HLKFKAYVPYKAD
+2335 HLKFKAYVPYKED
-2348 ITANGMYENQSFKYG
+2348 ITATGMYENQTFKYG
-2363 SGNHATSLDDDS
+2363 SNNNATSLDDDS
-2375 YTVIID
+2375 YIVKIY

>member
-1 MKKGLTYISERT
+1 MKRGLTYISERT

-45 VSVATIKDLEIIAN
+45 VSVATIKDLKIVAK

-73 TYVVL
+73 SYVVL
-78 TNPSRHEGTIGLA
+78 TNPSRHESTIGLA
-91 LEYTRGEFSIEDG
+91 LEYTDGAFSFEDG
-104 KLVTSEKI
+104 ELVTSEKI

-128 NAFTEADEETVDVTN
+128 NAFTEADEKTVDVTN

-148 EFFND
+148 EFFDD

-163 IKGDADGILT
+163 IKGDDDGVLT
-173 LVPEEAYLAYN
+173 LDPEEAYLAYN
-184 NVIVIGFVSD
+184 NVITIGFVAD
-194 ANIKNGEKQLNI
+194 AKIKNGDENQLNV

-236 GYQHSQTNGEVCSYT
+236 GHQHSQINGEICSYT

-268 NFFEDQNKTLPRG
+268 NFFENQTKFLPKG
-281 FIAIQRLDGAT
+281 FIAIQRIDGAT
-292 AYVCVNGE
+292 AYVCVNGKVNE
-300 VTEEEVI
+300 DDVI
-307 NGESWSAKDR
+307 NEESWSAKDR
-317 AFVQVAQYYSAISE
+317 AFVQVARYYSAISG
-331 KPNTVLGVLDGD
+331 KPNTILGVLDGD

-363 AVSAGKIKS
+363 AVSAGKITS

-387 PSQDVGVYKF
+387 PSQVAGVYKL

-418 TGLYIASRG
+418 TGLYVASRG

-467 FLKQGLFTDPTA
+467 FLKQGLFTVPTA
-479 PYEPGATYYLGSHGN
+479 TYEPGATYYLGSHGN
-494 VFQVPQEF
+494 IFQVPQEF

-516 TLVVACDNP
+516 TLVVSCDSP

-577 SELDIRVR
+577 SELDIKVR

-590 GNSDF
+590 GNSDK

-606 KSRFSEENTT
+606 KSRFSNENTT

-622 IKWLPEAVYKELPRT
+622 IKWLPEAVYKEMPRT
-637 PFVRRLVKLTGDDKK
+637 PFVRRLVTLEGDDKK
-652 STIPDIDITSLMIY
+652 KTTIPDIDITSLMIY

-705 HTINNFEYYGFKWTV
+705 HIVNNFEYYGFKWTV

-748 TEHLDDNVL
+748 TEHPDDSVL

-771 LAGYEAKIFITK
+771 LAGYEAKVFVTK

-791 DVENLFGDYV
+791 DAENLFGDYV
-801 KESVTDAAGNPWEGN
+801 KESVTDAAGNPWGGY

-821 AVRKDIKYK
+821 AVRNDIKNK
-830 VRTDRLAISDAEN
+830 VSTNNLAISDAESKE
-843 NDGTVDAYLKSI
+843 GTVKAYIQSI
-855 YVQSVKDDIEE
+855 YVQSKKDEFTEKDVRE
-866 TNVNNINPQERNRFL
+866 INPQKRDKFL
-881 NGRKVQSDIRFSN
+881 NNLKVKSDIRFSN
-894 PTGNDVWNLD
+894 PDSDVWNLD
-904 YFRGAL
+904 YFRGDF

-915 DETVNENNLEA
+915 DETILDKKINLEA
-926 RIANRPFAL
+926 RIKNRPFAL
-935 MPYFIFGKHE
+935 MPYFIFEKHE
-945 SAKVAD
+945 SAKVVD
-951 VELLKTLGAQDSVEY
+951 NDFLKENHYDNSVKY
-966 PHGIVNKGFRGTL
+966 PHGIVNTGYNGSL
-979 NARQLQGA
+979 NASQLQGA
-987 HLGYGEYIFS
+987 NLGYGEYIFS
-997 QNADDT
+997 QNADESIKT
-1003 VNAEDSGRELGHTTI
+1003 EDNNKKTGSTNI

-1023 QKYDNRYTM
+1023 QRLVTGAKKDYIM
-1032 RIGNVLKYY
+1032 RIGNVLKHY
-1041 HGTNLLD
+1041 HDIYVLD
-1048 TEELSLNESDGI
+1048 TEELSWDSSNKTITKTHKFLKDTYFYRESFGGPSI
-1060 LSKKHTFYPNV
+1060 KV
-1071 NTYKE
+1071 NITDTNK
-1076 TFSGLTLKVDNENDE
+1076 E
-1091 FDFLVSN
+1091 FDFLTGDNDS
-1098 SDTDFANVRA
+1098 DFANVKA
-1108 KEYLTPS
+1108 MAYLYPS
-1115 SIRYKYLLHS
+1115 SIRYKYLLKS
-1125 YQNENADTTYL
+1125 YQNDNADTTYL
-1136 TEYSAKD
+1136 NGYGEKD
-1143 KTSTFDEPM
+1143 KRNDFQEPM

-1171 NFEKVADYDKDS
+1171 NFLKEENYDKNS

-1190 IIVEQTANTSKKF
+1190 IIVEQTARTSQKF
-1203 KTEETIKNAT
+1203 KDENIENIKNET
-1213 SVDDVEYTYTDAEKE
+1213 SFDKVEYTYTDDERE
-1228 SISEYIKLLTDDK
+1228 SISEYLKILTDDK

-1361 LADVTTYPD
+1361 LDDVTTYPD
-1370 DASVTQE
+1370 DASVTQKVE
-1377 VSTPRAVVKDTA
+1377 TPRAVVKDAA

-1397 QEYINEVNYTEV
+1397 QEYINEVNYTDV

-1535 LSPESIEE
+1535 LSPESLEE

-1567 TDYKTWKDRD
+1567 TDYKTWSDRS
-1577 ITTDGYKV
+1577 ITSDGYKV

-1653 YNVTSIDDFFNYVE
+1653 HNVTSIDDFFNYVE
-1667 NVFGITFEKDGFYA
+1667 NVFGITFEKNGFYA
-1681 TERKSSI
+1681 TERKQGI
-1688 KAESIKTVQG
+1688 KAESIKEIQG
-1698 KDNKKTALDLYNI
+1698 KDNKKETLDLYNI
-1711 VYDAVKRI
+1711 IYDAVKRI

-1741 DTNRTKDTYELL
+1741 DTNRTKDAYELL

-1759 HTKDY
+1759 HTKKY

-1778 GADKEPDAND
+1778 GADKEPNADD
-1788 NNNHTIYDHF
+1788 NNNHTTYEHF
-1798 KVANEKAD
+1798 KTSDEKAD
-1806 NFVHSSVD
+1806 NFTKSSIID
-1814 NGVSVLDELYTKLY
+1814 GGVSVLDCLYTQLY
-1828 TVPTINGADGK
+1828 NVPKVVNADGSQNTN
-1839 ATTGDYNSRSGYSTL
+1839 AYNNMTGYSAL
-1854 RYDPMSPRGVVPS
+1854 WYDPVSPRATAAVK
-1867 SDENNPSLLGMG
+1867 DANNNSLLGMG

-1885 AQAGKDAPLSRID
+1885 AQACTDHPLSRID
-1898 ILENEVKAIYRLVGF
+1898 ILENTVSAIYKYIGF
-1913 GSTAHDSYYNGK
+1913 GSNTNTHYYSGQF
-1925 LTFGIGSAVPS
+1925 TFIDETEAVPS
-1936 ELWGSDVVSSNPADN
+1936 ELWGSLSATDGTNQNIGA
-1951 NGKIVS
+1951 KVS
-1957 INGSEKDDIHN
+1957 INGNTKYDVHN
-1968 RYHEIDL
+1968 RYHTLGIN
-1975 TTSKEN
+1975 SN
-1981 IFHLSAIAV
+1981 YHLSAIAL
-1990 QAYYNTVDIA
+1990 QAYFNTVDIA
-2000 DLLTSKDSNGN
+2000 SLLFEVDKNGQRDPSPYSKDRKDAIDASTPYGN
-2011 RVAAVYEKA
+2011 IENK
-2020 EQPDD
+2020 
-2025 KADTKYQNVEGNLQ
+2025 
-2039 ETVIKS
+2039 TVKS
-2045 SYKDAYKSYSIFES
+2045 SYADPFSSYSVATS
-2059 IQKALYYA
+2059 IKKLLTYA
-2067 AKINKDLIDFK
+2067 AAIDKDLMEFK
-2078 KDVYKDRDERI
+2078 IGVLEDRDERI
-2089 ENDKQIWAVLGDEYN
+2089 ENDKLIWEVIGTDYSFTDTSTKDTISKRLNDIEEVIGKDSDNGTITIKGRINTNEIDIAELKNGFSNLKESNEAVIN
-2104 FNDKGVELEDKTK
+2104 
-2117 TVSSRLISIENT
+2117 SIKNVDNNT
-2129 IENTIEKDITPT
+2129 ADFE
-2141 VTDNKEKIAKLREEL
+2141 
-2156 GKSDDASGS
+2156 KSDD
-2165 KTVYGRVKAL
+2165 V
-2175 EDAEQAIT
+2175 
-2183 AITKSLENTDTAAGV
+2183 
-2198 TFVNKTEKD
+2198 
-2207 EVYKNLEGSSVQDDP
+2207 VYKTFKKSYAQDATDDLEGDTF
-2222 DDIEDVVLATKASV
+2222 VLATKASV
-2236 EILVQAAVTELQNE
+2236 ESLVQKAVNELRNE
-2250 MTAAIQNNRKLAAM
+2250 MKESIQNNRKLAAM
-2264 MAYMKCDDIKANANA
+2264 MAYMKCDDINANENA
-2279 VQFVRSGGNWSGYD
+2279 VKFVRSGENWSGYD
-2293 MQEKELAFTVGN
+2293 MQEKELAFTVGG

-2312 AADTYKKYCGE
+2312 ASNHKKYCGE

-2348 ITANGMYENQSFKYG
+2348 ITATGMYENQTFKYG
-2363 SGNHATSLDDDS
+2363 SNNNATSLDDDS
-2375 YTVIID
+2375 YIVKIY

>member
-26 WVQQTST
+26 WVQQLST

-45 VSVATIKDLEIIAN
+45 VSVATIKDLEIVAK

-78 TNPSRHEGTIGLA
+78 TNPSRHEGTVGLA
-91 LEYTRGEFSIEDG
+91 LEYTKGEFSIKDG

-317 AFVQVAQYYSAISE
+317 AFVQVAQYYSAISK

-343 PTAKVVA
+343 PTAKVEA
-350 PAGLETYLSNAFA
+350 PAGLETYLSIAFA

-502 YNSIVQVGVAQTDK
+502 YNSVVQVGVAQTDK

-577 SELDIRVR
+577 SELDIKVR

-685 FVDVDKTSTSRN
+685 FVDIDKTSTSRN

-748 TEHLDDNVL
+748 TEHLDDSVL

-771 LAGYEAKIFITK
+771 LAGYEAKVFITK

-830 VRTDRLAISDAEN
+830 VRTDRLAISDAES

-855 YVQSVKDDIEE
+855 YVQSVKDDIDE
-866 TNVNNINPQERNRFL
+866 TDVNSIDPQVRNKFL
-881 NGRKVQSDIRFSN
+881 NLRKVQSDIRFSN

-915 DETVNENNLEA
+915 DETVNENHLEA
-926 RIANRPFAL
+926 RITNRPFAL

-945 SAKVAD
+945 SAKVAED
-951 VELLKTLGAQDSVEY
+951 ELLKALGAQDSVEY

-1003 VNAEDSGRELGHTTI
+1003 VNDEDSGRELGHTTI

-1023 QKYDNRYTM
+1023 QKYDNKYTM
-1032 RIGNVLKYY
+1032 RIGNVLKHY

-1048 TEELSLNESDGI
+1048 TEELSLNESDRI
-1060 LSKKHTFYPNV
+1060 ITNKHTFYPNV

-1076 TFSGLTLKVDNENDE
+1076 TFGGLTIKVDNEREE
-1091 FDFLVSN
+1091 FDFLVGS
-1098 SDTDFANVRA
+1098 SDDDFATVKALN
-1108 KEYLTPS
+1108 LTPS

-1125 YQNENADTTYL
+1125 YQNDNADKTYL
-1136 TEYSAKD
+1136 TDYSAKD

-1256 AAKETQERLL
+1256 AAKETQDRLL

-1322 DGKGAWSEDSENYSR
+1322 DDKGAWTEDSENYSR

-1361 LADVTTYPD
+1361 LADVSTYPD

-1377 VSTPRAVVKDTA
+1377 VETPRAVVKDAA

-1526 DNNPTEVAA
+1526 DNSPTEVAA
-1535 LSPESIEE
+1535 LSPESLEE

-1567 TDYKTWKDRD
+1567 TDYKTWSDRS
-1577 ITTDGYKV
+1577 ITSDGYKV

-1653 YNVTSIDDFFNYVE
+1653 HNVTSIDDFFNYVE
-1667 NVFGITFEKDGFYA
+1667 NVFGITFEKNGFYA
-1681 TERKSSI
+1681 TERKQGI
-1688 KAESIKTVQG
+1688 KAESIKEIQG
-1698 KDNKKTALDLYNI
+1698 KDNKKETLDLYNI
-1711 VYDAVKRI
+1711 IYDAVKRI

-1759 HTKDY
+1759 HTKEY

-1788 NNNHTIYDHF
+1788 NNNYTTYDHF

-1867 SDENNPSLLGMG
+1867 SDENPSLLGMG
-1879 RRSKFI
+1879 RRNKFI
-1885 AQAGKDAPLSRID
+1885 AQNGEDAPLSRID

-1913 GSTAHDSYYNGK
+1913 GSTAHNSYYDGR
-1925 LTFGIGSAVPS
+1925 LVFGLGSNAVPS
-1936 ELWGSDVVSSNPADN
+1936 ELWGSNVISSNPADN
-1951 NGKIVS
+1951 NGKVVS
-1957 INGSEKDDIHN
+1957 INGSEDDGVHN
-1968 RYHEIDL
+1968 RYHEINL
-1975 TTSKEN
+1975 TTSEAN

-2000 DLLTSKDSNGN
+2000 DLLAEKDPSGKH
-2011 RVAAVYEKA
+2011 VASVYIKA
-2020 EQPDD
+2020 AQPDD
-2025 KADTKYQNVEGNLQ
+2025 KANTKYQNVEGNLK
-2039 ETVIKS
+2039 ETIIKS
-2045 SYKDAYKSYSIFES
+2045 SYGAAYKSYSIFES
-2059 IQKALYYA
+2059 IKILLKYA
-2067 AKINKDLIDFK
+2067 ADIDKDLMNFK
-2078 KDVYKDRDERI
+2078 KDVLQDRDVRI
-2089 ENDKQIWAVLGDEYN
+2089 ENDKQIWAAIGTDYEFDV
-2104 FNDKGVELEDKTK
+2104 KAKK
-2117 TVSSRLISIENT
+2117 NT
-2129 IENTIEKDITPT
+2129 ISKRLTDIEEAIGDDTTQNTIKFRIKTNEGEID
-2141 VTDNKEKIAKLREEL
+2141 KLRKEL
-2156 GKSDDASGS
+2156 GKSGDASGS
-2165 KTVYGRVKAL
+2165 NTVYGRVKAL
-2175 EDAEQAIT
+2175 EDAEE
-2183 AITKSLENTDTAAGV
+2183 AITKSLNNTDADDAE
-2198 TFVNKTEKD
+2198 FADKTEAD
-2207 EVYKNLEGSSVQDDP
+2207 AVYKKLKSSSA
-2222 DDIEDVVLATKASV
+2222 EDVDGDKETVVLATKDSV
-2236 EILVQAAVTELQNE
+2236 ESLVQKAVAELQLE

-2264 MAYMKCDDIKANANA
+2264 MAYMKCDDINANENA
-2279 VQFVRSGGNWSGYD
+2279 VQFVRSGKSWNGYD
-2293 MQEKELAFTVGN
+2293 MQEKELAFIIGN

-2312 AADTYKKYCGE
+2312 AGVHKKYCGE

-2348 ITANGMYENQSFKYG
+2348 ITANELYENQTFKYG

-2375 YTVIID
+2375 FTVIID

>member
-1 MKKGLTYISERT
+1 MKRGLTYISERT

-33 YIPLVEIKRGQP
+33 YIPLVKIKRGQP
-45 VSVATIKDLEIIAN
+45 VSVATIKDLEIVA
-59 GDDALFEALKNSSD
+59 GDNEELFEALKNSSD
-73 TYVVL
+73 SYVVL
-78 TNPSRHEGTIGLA
+78 TNPSRHESTIGLA
-91 LEYTRGEFSIEDG
+91 LEYTDGTFSFEDG
-104 KLVTSEKI
+104 ELVTSEKI

-119 YIEDRDYYA
+119 YIEDKDYYA
-128 NAFTEADEETVDVTN
+128 NAFTELDETRVDVTG

-148 EFFND
+148 EFFDD

-163 IKGDADGILT
+163 IKGDADGVLT
-173 LVPEEAYLAYN
+173 LDPEKAYLAYN
-184 NVIVIGFVSD
+184 NVITIGFVAD
-194 ANIKNGEKQLNI
+194 AKIKNGDENQLNV

-236 GYQHSQTNGEVCSYT
+236 GHQHSQINGEICSYT

-268 NFFEDQNKTLPRG
+268 NFFEDQTKFLPKG
-281 FIAIQRLDGAT
+281 FIAIQRIDGAT

-300 VTEEEVI
+300 VNEDDVI
-307 NGESWSAKDR
+307 NEESWSAKDR
-317 AFVQVAQYYSAISE
+317 AFVQVARYYSAISG

-343 PTAKVVA
+343 PTAKVEA
-350 PAGLETYLSNAFA
+350 PTGLETYLSNAFA
-363 AVSAGKIKS
+363 AVSAGAIKS

-387 PSQDVGVYKF
+387 PSQDVGVYKL

-418 TGLYIASRG
+418 TGLYVASRG

-494 VFQVPQEF
+494 IFQVPQEF

-590 GNSDF
+590 GNSDN

-606 KSRFSEENTT
+606 KSRFSKENTT

-622 IKWLPEAVYKELPRT
+622 IKWLPEAVYKEMPRT
-637 PFVRRLVKLTGDDKK
+637 PFVRRLVTLEGDDKK
-652 STIPDIDITSLMIY
+652 KTTIPDIDITSLMIY

-705 HTINNFEYYGFKWTV
+705 HVVNNFEYYGFKWTV

-748 TEHLDDNVL
+748 TEHPDDSVL

-771 LAGYEAKIFITK
+771 LAGYEAKVFVTK

-791 DVENLFGDYV
+791 DAENLFGDYV
-801 KESVTDAAGNPWEGN
+801 KESVTDAAENPWGGY

-830 VRTDRLAISDAEN
+830 VRTDRLAISDAKN

-855 YVQSVKDDIEE
+855 YVKSVKDGIEE
-866 TNVNNINPQERNRFL
+866 TVVNDIAPQERNKFL
-881 NGRKVQSDIRFSN
+881 NLRKVQSDIRFSN

-915 DETVNENNLEA
+915 DETVNENHLET

-951 VELLKTLGAQDSVEY
+951 DELLKKYGYQDSVEY
-966 PHGIVNKGFRGTL
+966 PHGIVNTGYNGTL
-979 NARQLQGA
+979 NASQLQGA

-997 QNADDT
+997 QNAGDTLNSEDD
-1003 VNAEDSGRELGHTTI
+1003 GRKEGSTKI

-1023 QKYDNRYTM
+1023 QKYETGTKKDYIM
-1032 RIGNVLKYY
+1032 RIGNVLKHY

-1048 TEELSLNESDGI
+1048 TEELSLNESNGT
-1060 LSKKHTFYPNV
+1060 LTKKHTSTKV

-1076 TFSGLTLKVDNENDE
+1076 TFGGLTIKVDNEREE
-1091 FDFLVSN
+1091 FDFLVGN
-1098 SDTDFANVRA
+1098 SDDEFANVKA

-1125 YQNENADTTYL
+1125 YQNENADKTYL

-1143 KTSTFDEPM
+1143 KTSKFDEPM

-1171 NFEKVADYDKDS
+1171 NFKNDYDKDS

-1203 KTEETIKNAT
+1203 KTEEAIKNAT
-1213 SVDDVEYTYTDAEKE
+1213 SVDNVEYTYTADEKE
-1228 SISEYIKLLTDDK
+1228 SISEYLKLLTDDK
-1241 EASLNTNNAIGILLK
+1241 EVSLNTNNAIGILLK

-1337 LDMLDKEVNG
+1337 LDMLDKEING
-1347 ENAKDDDGQSTRIT
+1347 ENAKDDDGQSTRIQ
-1361 LADVTTYPD
+1361 LADVTTYPV
-1370 DASVTQE
+1370 DASVTQT
-1377 VSTPRAVVKDTA
+1377 VTTISRDFVKDA
-1389 NDDDFDTA
+1389 DNDDDFDTA
-1397 QEYINEVNYTEV
+1397 QEFINEVNYSEV

-1437 KGSDNIKNRPLMLD
+1437 KGSDNIKNRPLKLD

-1466 DSNATSKTLE
+1466 DSNATSDALE
-1476 ASAYKKT
+1476 NGAYKKT

-1499 LDTVT
+1499 LNTVN
-1504 KEGTFKNFNGKD
+1504 KEGSLKENFNGKL
-1516 LKYKVTSETE
+1516 LKYNTSEDTE
-1526 DNNPTEVAA
+1526 SGSPTEVAA
-1535 LSPESIEE
+1535 LSPENLEE

-1567 TDYKTWKDRD
+1567 TTYKNWNDRD
-1577 ITTDGYKV
+1577 LTDDGYKV

-1600 SEGFFDNN
+1600 SEGFLDNN

-1635 QNKLDFR
+1635 QNKLDFKAI
-1642 TISVRTDASPY
+1642 TTRTDASPY
-1653 YNVTSIDDFFNYVE
+1653 HNVTSIDDFFNYVE
-1667 NVFGITFEKDGFYA
+1667 NVFGITFEKNGFYA
-1681 TERKSSI
+1681 TERKQGI
-1688 KAESIKTVQG
+1688 KAESIKNIIG
-1698 KDNKKTALDLYNI
+1698 KKATSFDLYNI
-1711 VYDAVKRI
+1711 IYDAVKRI
-1719 KNNEWALKYNE
+1719 KNNEWALKYNK
-1730 VVLGSDYDDYL
+1730 VVLGSDYDDYK
-1741 DTNRTKDTYELL
+1741 DGEFTKDTYENL
-1753 EESAPT
+1753 EETAPT

-1778 GADKEPDAND
+1778 GADKEPNADD
-1788 NNNHTIYDHF
+1788 NNNHTTYEHF
-1798 KVANEKAD
+1798 EVANEKAD
-1806 NFVHSSVD
+1806 NFTKSSIID
-1814 NGVSVLDELYTKLY
+1814 GGVSVLDCLYTQLY
-1828 TVPTINGADGK
+1828 NVPKVVNADGSQNTN
-1839 ATTGDYNSRSGYSTL
+1839 AYNNMTGYNAL
-1854 RYDPMSPRGVVPS
+1854 WYDPVSPRATAAVK
-1867 SDENNPSLLGMG
+1867 DANNNSLLGMG

-1885 AQAGKDAPLSRID
+1885 AQAGTDHPLSRID
-1898 ILENEVKAIYRLVGF
+1898 ILENTVSAIYKYIGF
-1913 GSTAHDSYYNGK
+1913 GSNTNQLYYSGK
-1925 LTFGIGSAVPS
+1925 FTFIDETEAVPS
-1936 ELWGSDVVSSNPADN
+1936 ELWGSLSTTDGTNQNIGA
-1951 NGKIVS
+1951 KVS
-1957 INGSEKDDIHN
+1957 INGNTDYDVHN
-1968 RYHEIDL
+1968 RYHTL
-1975 TTSKEN
+1975 SSN
-1981 IFHLSAIAV
+1981 YHLSAIAL
-1990 QAYYNTVDIA
+1990 QAYFNTVDIA
-2000 DLLTSKDSNGN
+2000 SLLFEVKEGKRDPSPYSKNEQKAF
-2011 RVAAVYEKA
+2011 VANTQYKNIE
-2020 EQPDD
+2020 DD
-2025 KADTKYQNVEGNLQ
+2025 KTIISVESAYAGSF
-2039 ETVIKS
+2039 S
-2045 SYKDAYKSYSIFES
+2045 SYSVATSI
-2059 IQKALYYA
+2059 KKLLKYA
-2067 AKINKDLIDFK
+2067 ADIDLKFMGLK
-2078 KDVYKDRDERI
+2078 KDVLENIDARI
-2089 ENDKQIWAVLGDEYN
+2089 ENDNQIWDVLGDDYN
-2104 FNDKGVELEDKTK
+2104 FDNKGVGITDKTK
-2117 TVSSRLISIENT
+2117 TVSSRLTIIEDA
-2129 IENTIEKDITPT
+2129 IEIITPE
-2141 VTDNKEKIAKLREEL
+2141 VTNLRNEL
-2156 GKSDDASGS
+2156 GESDDAPGS
-2165 KTVYGRVKAL
+2165 DTVYGRVKAL
-2175 EDAEQAIT
+2175 ETAEQAIT
-2183 AITKSLENTDTAAGV
+2183 KSLNNTDTAENV
-2198 TFVNKTEKD
+2198 TFVDKTEVD
-2207 EVYKNLEGSSVQDDP
+2207 RVYKKLQGSSVQDVP
-2222 DDIEDVVLATKASV
+2222 DDKETVVLATKDSV
-2236 EILVQAAVTELQNE
+2236 EKLIQAAVTELQLE

-2264 MAYMKCDDIKANANA
+2264 MAYMKCDDINANENA
-2279 VQFVRSGGNWSGYD
+2279 VKFVRSGGDWSGYD
-2293 MQEKELAFTVGN
+2293 MQEAELAFTVGG
-2305 GTTGRLA
+2305 GTTGKLA
-2312 AADTYKKYCGE
+2312 AGDHKKYCGE

-2335 HLKFKAYVPYKAD
+2335 HLKFKAYVPYKEG
-2348 ITANGMYENQSFKYG
+2348 ITATGMYENQTFKYG
-2363 SGNHATSLDDDS
+2363 SNNNATSLDDDS
-2375 YTVIID
+2375 YIVRIY

>member
-1 MKKGLTYISERT
+1 MKRGLTYISERT

-45 VSVATIKDLEIIAN
+45 VSVATIKDLKIIAE

-73 TYVVL
+73 SYVVL
-78 TNPSRHEGTIGLA
+78 TNPSRHESTIGLA
-91 LEYTRGEFSIEDG
+91 LEYTDGAFSFEDG
-104 KLVTSEKI
+104 ELVTSEKI

-119 YIEDRDYYA
+119 YIEDKDYYA
-128 NAFTEADEETVDVTN
+128 NAFTELDETRVDVTN

-148 EFFND
+148 EFFDD

-163 IKGDADGILT
+163 IKGNADGVLT
-173 LVPEEAYLAYN
+173 LDPEKAYLAYN
-184 NVIVIGFVSD
+184 NVITIGFVAD
-194 ANIKNGEKQLNI
+194 AKIKNGENQLNV

-236 GYQHSQTNGEVCSYT
+236 GYQHSQINGEVCSYT

-268 NFFEDQNKTLPRG
+268 NFFEDQNKLLPRG
-281 FIAIQRLDGAT
+281 FIAIQRIDGAT

-300 VTEEEVI
+300 VTEDNVI
-307 NGESWSAKDR
+307 NDESWSAKDR
-317 AFVQVAQYYSAISE
+317 AFVQVARYYSAISG
-331 KPNTVLGVLDGD
+331 KPNTVLGVLAGD
-343 PTAKVVA
+343 PTAVVKA

-363 AVSAGKIKS
+363 AVSAGKITS

-387 PSQDVGVYKF
+387 HSQVAGVYKL

-418 TGLYIASRG
+418 TGLYVASRG

-494 VFQVPQEF
+494 IFQVPQEF

-622 IKWLPEAVYKELPRT
+622 IKWLPEAVYKEMPRT
-637 PFVRRLVKLTGDDKK
+637 PFVRRLVTLEGDEKK
-652 STIPDIDITSLMIY
+652 KTTIPDIDITSLMIY

-685 FVDVDKTSTSRN
+685 FVDIDKTSTSRN

-705 HTINNFEYYGFKWTV
+705 HVVNNFEYYGFKWTV

-748 TEHLDDNVL
+748 TEHPDDSVL

-762 ADPFAPPVP
+762 ADPFAPPVH
-771 LAGYEAKIFITK
+771 LAGYDAKVFVTK

-791 DVENLFGDYV
+791 DAENLFGDYV
-801 KESVTDAAGNPWEGN
+801 KESVTDAAGNPWGGY

-821 AVRKDIKYK
+821 AVRKDIEYK
-830 VRTDRLAISDAEN
+830 VRTDRLAISDEKN

-855 YVQSVKDDIEE
+855 YVQSVKDDIEGTE
-866 TNVNNINPQERNRFL
+866 VNDIAPQERNRFL

-915 DETVNENNLEA
+915 DETVNENHLKA
-926 RIANRPFAL
+926 RIANRPYAL

-951 VELLKTLGAQDSVEY
+951 VELLKALGAQDSVEY

-997 QNADDT
+997 QNADDPF
-1003 VNAEDSGRELGHTTI
+1003 NNEDSGRELGKTTI

-1023 QKYDNRYTM
+1023 QKFGTPANYIM
-1032 RIGNVLKYY
+1032 RIGNVLKHY
-1041 HGTNLLD
+1041 HSTNLLD
-1048 TEELSLNESDGI
+1048 TEELSLNESKGI
-1060 LSKKHTFYPNV
+1060 LTNKHSFYNGV

-1076 TFSGLTLKVDNENDE
+1076 TFGGLTLKVDNEKEE
-1091 FDFLVSN
+1091 FDFLVGS
-1098 SDTDFANVRA
+1098 SDDNFAKVKA
-1108 KEYLTPS
+1108 LSFTPS

-1125 YQNENADTTYL
+1125 YQNENADKTYL
-1136 TEYSAKD
+1136 NDYREKD
-1143 KTSTFDEPM
+1143 KRINFQEPM

-1171 NFEKVADYDKDS
+1171 NFDADYNKDS

-1213 SVDDVEYTYTDAEKE
+1213 SVDNVEYTYTADEKE
-1228 SISEYIKLLTDDK
+1228 SISEYLKILTDDK
-1241 EASLNTNNAIGILLK
+1241 EVSLNTNNAIGILLK

-1291 ANDQKSTVAGL
+1291 ANDQKSTIAGL
-1302 NRLVKALCREV
+1302 NRLVRALCREV
-1313 FQDADPSNI
+1313 FQDADPNNT
-1322 DGKGAWSEDSENYSR
+1322 DDKGAWSDGSVNYSR

-1347 ENAKDDDGQSTRIT
+1347 EAAQDDDGQSTRIQ

-1370 DASVTQE
+1370 DASETQNVTI
-1377 VSTPRAVVKDTA
+1377 SRDFVKDA
-1389 NDDDFDTA
+1389 DNDNDFDTA
-1397 QEYINEVNYTEV
+1397 QEFINEVNYSEV

-1499 LDTVT
+1499 LNTVN
-1504 KEGTFKNFNGKD
+1504 KEGSLKGEFNGKR
-1516 LKYKVTSETE
+1516 LKYNTTE
-1526 DNNPTEVAA
+1526 DTESGSQTEVAA
-1535 LSPESIEE
+1535 ISPENLDE
-1543 LNETAS
+1543 LNDTAS

-1554 IQLLTGDEKTLVR
+1554 IQLLTGDEKALVR
-1567 TDYKTWKDRD
+1567 TTYKQWKDRD
-1577 ITTDGYKV
+1577 ITSDGYKV
-1585 TVTGENGEGVSYNPT
+1585 TVAGENGEGVSYNPD

-1608 KLTLNH
+1608 KLTLNN

-1642 TISVRTDASPY
+1642 TISIRTNASPY
-1653 YNVTSIDDFFNYVE
+1653 PNVTSIDDFFNYVE
-1667 NVFGITFEKDGFYA
+1667 NVFGITFEKNGFYA
-1681 TERKSSI
+1681 TERKQGI
-1688 KAESIKTVQG
+1688 KAESIKNIIG
-1698 KDNKKTALDLYNI
+1698 KEGKKTTSFDLYNI
-1711 VYDAVKRI
+1711 IYDAVKRI

-1730 VVLGSDYDDYL
+1730 VVLGSDYDDYK
-1741 DTNRTKDTYELL
+1741 DKNFTKDTYEDL
-1753 EESAPT
+1753 EETAPT

-1788 NNNHTIYDHF
+1788 NNNHTTYDHF
-1798 KVANEKAD
+1798 KVANEKTD

-1867 SDENNPSLLGMG
+1867 SDETPSLLGMG

-1885 AQAGKDAPLSRID
+1885 AQAGEDAPLSRID

-1913 GSTAHDSYYNGK
+1913 GSKAHNSYYDGK
-1925 LTFGIGSAVPS
+1925 LTFGIGSKTIPS
-1936 ELWGSDVVSSNPADN
+1936 ELWGSNVTSSNPADN
-1951 NGKIVS
+1951 NGKVIS
-1957 INGSEKDDIHN
+1957 INGSETDDIHN

-1975 TTSKEN
+1975 TTSEEKT
-1981 IFHLSAIAV
+1981 FHLSAIAV

-2000 DLLTSKDSNGN
+2000 DLLTSKDSSGK

-2025 KADTKYQNVEGNLQ
+2025 KANTKYQNVEGNLQ

-2045 SYKDAYKSYSIFES
+2045 SYGAAYKSYSIFES
-2059 IQKALYYA
+2059 IKTLLGYA
-2067 AKINKDLIDFK
+2067 AKINKDLMDFK
-2078 KDVYKDRDERI
+2078 KDVYEDRDVRI
-2089 ENDKQIWAVLGDEYN
+2089 ENDNQIWAVLGDEYR
-2104 FNDKGVELEDKTK
+2104 FNDEGTELEDKTK
-2117 TVSSRLISIENT
+2117 TVSSRLTSIEPVV
-2129 IENTIEKDITPT
+2129 K
-2141 VTDNKEKIAKLREEL
+2141 DNKEKIAKLREEL
-2156 GKSDDASGS
+2156 GESDDASGS

-2183 AITKSLENTDTAAGV
+2183 KSLNNTDTADGV
-2198 TFVNKTEKD
+2198 TFVDKTDADK
-2207 EVYKNLEGSSVQDDP
+2207 VYKKLQGSSVEDDP
-2222 DDIEDVVLATKASV
+2222 NDKDKVVLATKASV
-2236 EILVQAAVTELQNE
+2236 EILVQAAVTELQAE
-2250 MTAAIQNNRKLAAM
+2250 MKSAIQNNRKLAAM
-2264 MAYMKCDDIKANANA
+2264 MAYMKCDDINANENA
-2279 VQFVRSGGNWSGYD
+2279 VQFVRSSEADWGGYD
-2293 MQEKELAFTVGN
+2293 MQEKELAFKVGD
-2305 GTTGRLA
+2305 GTTGRLVA
-2312 AADTYKKYCGE
+2312 AATHKKYCGE

-2335 HLKFKAYVPYKAD
+2335 HLKFKAYVPYKEG
-2348 ITANGMYENQSFKYG
+2348 ITASEFYANQTFNYG
-2363 SGNHATSLDDDS
+2363 SNNNATSLDDDS
-2375 YTVIID
+2375 YIVRIY

>member
-26 WVQQTST
+26 WVQQSST

-45 VSVATIKDLEIIAN
+45 VSVATIKDLEIVAK

-91 LEYTRGEFSIEDG
+91 LEYTKGEFSIEDG

-317 AFVQVAQYYSAISE
+317 AFVQVAQYYSAISK

-343 PTAKVVA
+343 PTAKVEA
-350 PAGLETYLSNAFA
+350 PAGLETYLSIAFA

-372 LKDGA
+372 FKDGA

-407 VYVSSNLLEVI
+407 VYVSSNLFEVI

-479 PYEPGATYYLGSHGN
+479 PYDPGATYYLGSHGN

-502 YNSIVQVGVAQTDK
+502 YNSVVQVGVAQTDK

-547 YGFWLM
+547 FGFWLM

-577 SELDIRVR
+577 SELDIKVR

-590 GNSDF
+590 GNSDK

-606 KSRFSEENTT
+606 KSRFSEENIT

-637 PFVRRLVKLTGDDKK
+637 PFVRRLVTLEGNDKK

-733 TYVLRAVYSGTENED
+733 TYVLRAVYSGTDNED
-748 TEHLDDNVL
+748 TEHADDSVL

-771 LAGYEAKIFITK
+771 LAGYEAKVFITK

-830 VRTDRLAISDAEN
+830 VRTDRLAISDAES

-855 YVQSVKDDIEE
+855 YVQSVKDDIDE
-866 TNVNNINPQERNRFL
+866 TNVNSIDPQVRNKFL
-881 NGRKVQSDIRFSN
+881 NLRKVQSDIRFSN

-915 DETVNENNLEA
+915 DETVNENHLEA

-945 SAKVAD
+945 SAKVAED
-951 VELLKTLGAQDSVEY
+951 ELLKALGAQDSVEY

-1003 VNAEDSGRELGHTTI
+1003 VNDEDSGRELGHTTI

-1023 QKYDNRYTM
+1023 QKYDNKYTM
-1032 RIGNVLKYY
+1032 RIGNVLKHY

-1048 TEELSLNESDGI
+1048 TEELSLNESDRI
-1060 LSKKHTFYPNV
+1060 ITNKHTFYPNV

-1076 TFSGLTLKVDNENDE
+1076 TFGSLTLKVDNEREE
-1091 FDFLVSN
+1091 FDFLVGS
-1098 SDTDFANVRA
+1098 SDDDFATVKALN
-1108 KEYLTPS
+1108 LTPS

-1125 YQNENADTTYL
+1125 YQNDNADTTYL
-1136 TEYSAKD
+1136 TDYSAKD

-1377 VSTPRAVVKDTA
+1377 VETPRAVVKDAA

-1397 QEYINEVNYTEV
+1397 QEFINEVNYSEV

-1437 KGSDNIKNRPLMLD
+1437 KGSDNIKNRPLKLD

-1466 DSNATSKTLE
+1466 DSNATSEALE
-1476 ASAYKKT
+1476 EGAYKKT

-1516 LKYKVTSETE
+1516 LKYKVTSETK

-1535 LSPESIEE
+1535 LSPENLEE

-1567 TDYKTWKDRD
+1567 TDYKTWSDRN
-1577 ITTDGYKV
+1577 ITSDGYKV

-1653 YNVTSIDDFFNYVE
+1653 HNVTSIDDFFNYVE
-1667 NVFGITFEKDGFYA
+1667 NVFGITFEKNGFYA
-1681 TERKSSI
+1681 TERKQGI
-1688 KAESIKTVQG
+1688 KAESIKEIQG
-1698 KDNKKTALDLYNI
+1698 KDNKKETLDLYNI
-1711 VYDAVKRI
+1711 IYDAVKRI

-1741 DTNRTKDTYELL
+1741 DTNRTKDTYENL
-1753 EESAPT
+1753 EETAPT

-1788 NNNHTIYDHF
+1788 NNNHTTYDHF

-1867 SDENNPSLLGMG
+1867 SDENPSLLGMG
-1879 RRSKFI
+1879 RRNKFI
-1885 AQAGKDAPLSRID
+1885 AQNGEDAPLSRID

-1913 GSTAHDSYYNGK
+1913 GSTAHNSYYDGR
-1925 LTFGIGSAVPS
+1925 LVFGLGSNAVPS
-1936 ELWGSDVVSSNPADN
+1936 ELWGSNVISSNPADN
-1951 NGKIVS
+1951 NGKVIS
-1957 INGSEKDDIHN
+1957 INGSEDDGVHN
-1968 RYHEIDL
+1968 RYHEINL
-1975 TTSKEN
+1975 TTSEAN

-2000 DLLTSKDSNGN
+2000 DLLAEKDPSGK
-2011 RVAAVYEKA
+2011 RVASIYEKA
-2020 EQPDD
+2020 AQPDD
-2025 KADTKYQNVEGNLQ
+2025 KANTEYQNVAGNSK
-2039 ETVIKS
+2039 ETVITS

-2059 IQKALYYA
+2059 IKTLLKYA
-2067 AKINKDLIDFK
+2067 AAIDKCLMDFK
-2078 KDVYKDRDERI
+2078 KDVYEDRDARI
-2089 ENDKQIWAVLGDEYN
+2089 ENDKQIWDAIGKDYKFGIEATKNTISKRLTDIEEAIGDDVTQNTIKFRIKTNKENIAELRAELGDSKN
-2104 FNDKGVELEDKTK
+2104 KT
-2117 TVSSRLISIENT
+2117 E
-2129 IENTIEKDITPT
+2129 
-2141 VTDNKEKIAKLREEL
+2141 
-2156 GKSDDASGS
+2156 
-2165 KTVYGRVKAL
+2165 KTVYERIATL
-2175 EDAEQAIT
+2175 ETAEQ
-2183 AITKSLENTDTAAGV
+2183 AITKSLENTDAEDAEFTD
-2198 TFVNKTEKD
+2198 KTEAD
-2207 EVYKNLEGSSVQDDP
+2207 AVYKELNSSSAEDD
-2222 DDIEDVVLATKASV
+2222 DGDKEDVVFATKASV
-2236 EILVQAAVTELQNE
+2236 ESLVQKAVTELQLE

-2264 MAYMKCDDIKANANA
+2264 MAYMKCDDIKASKNA
-2279 VQFVRSGGNWSGYD
+2279 VQFVRSGESWNGYD
-2293 MQEKELAFTVGN
+2293 MQEKELAFIIGN

-2312 AADTYKKYCGE
+2312 AGDHKKYCGE

-2348 ITANGMYENQSFKYG
+2348 ITANELYANQTFNYG

-2375 YTVIID
+2375 FTVIID

>member
-45 VSVATIKDLEIIAN
+45 VSVATIKDLEIVAN
-59 GDDALFEALKNSSD
+59 GDNALFEALKNSSD

-78 TNPSRHEGTIGLA
+78 TNPSRHESTIGLA
-91 LEYTRGEFSIEDG
+91 LEYTKGEFSIKDG
-104 KLVTSEKI
+104 ELVTSDKI

-119 YIEDRDYYA
+119 YIEDKDYYA
-128 NAFTEADEETVDVTN
+128 NAFTEADEESVDVTN

-148 EFFND
+148 DFFND

-184 NVIVIGFVSD
+184 NVIVLGFVSD
-194 ANIKNGEKQLNI
+194 ANINNGEKQLNI

-221 DSTIFEGILGEDVTI
+221 DATIFEGILGEDVTI
-236 GYQHSQTNGEVCSYT
+236 GHKYAQTNGELSSYT

-268 NFFEDQNKTLPRG
+268 NFFEDQNKALPRG

-300 VTEEEVI
+300 VTEDEVI
-307 NGESWSAKDR
+307 NNEGWSAKDR
-317 AFVQVAQYYSAISE
+317 AFVQVAQYYSAISG
-331 KPNTVLGVLDGD
+331 KPNTVLGVLDED
-343 PTAKVVA
+343 PKAKVVA

-372 LKDGA
+372 LKDGVE
-377 IHEAKALNLI
+377 HEANSLKLI
-387 PSQDVGVYKF
+387 PSQDVGVYKL
-397 EADDVGGTYE
+397 EANDVGGTYE

-494 VFQVPQEF
+494 IFQVPQEF
-502 YNSIVQVGVAQTDK
+502 YNSIVQVGVAQTNK
-516 TLVVACDNP
+516 TLIVACDSP

-547 YGFWLM
+547 FGFWLM
-553 DGKTPHKTADAPHL
+553 DGKTPHKTSDAPHL
-567 LKNLLEFYDK
+567 LKNLLEFYDE
-577 SELDIRVR
+577 SELDIKVR
-585 AFGAD
+585 DFGSD
-590 GNSDF
+590 GNSDK

-606 KSRFSEENTT
+606 KSRFSEENET

-622 IKWLPEAVYKELPRT
+622 IKWLPEAVYKEMPRT
-637 PFVRRLVKLTGDDKK
+637 PFVRRLVTLGGNDKK

-705 HTINNFEYYGFKWTV
+705 HTVNNFEYYGFKWTV

-748 TEHLDDNVL
+748 TELPDDNVL

-762 ADPFAPPVP
+762 ADPFAPPVS
-771 LAGYEAKIFITK
+771 LAGFEAKVFVTK

-830 VRTDRLAISDAEN
+830 VRTDYLALSDE
-843 NDGTVDAYLKSI
+843 DTVGGTVEAYLKNI
-855 YVQSVKDDIEE
+855 YVQSAKDEIEE
-866 TNVNNINPQERNRFL
+866 TNVNNIAPQERNKFL
-881 NGRKVQSDIRFSN
+881 NERKVQSDVRFSN
-894 PTGNDVWNLD
+894 PSGNDVWNLD

-915 DETVNENNLEA
+915 DANVTEANLEA
-926 RIANRPFAL
+926 RIANRPLAL
-935 MPYFIFGKHE
+935 MPYFIFGNHE
-945 SAKVAD
+945 KAKVAD
-951 VELLKTLGAQDSVEY
+951 DELLKTLDAQDSVEY

-987 HLGYGEYIFS
+987 YLGYGEYIFS

-1003 VNAEDSGRELGHTTI
+1003 ISAEDSGAKLGHTTI

-1023 QKYDNRYTM
+1023 QKYDNKYTM
-1032 RIGNVLKYY
+1032 RIGNVLKRY

-1048 TEELSLNESDGI
+1048 TEELSLEASAGVLTNNHS
-1060 LSKKHTFYPNV
+1060 FYPTV
-1071 NTYKE
+1071 SKYKE
-1076 TFSGLTLKVDNENDE
+1076 TFGGLTLKVDNENEE
-1091 FDFLVSN
+1091 FDFLIGS
-1098 SDTDFANVRA
+1098 SDDNFATIKALSFV
-1108 KEYLTPS
+1108 PS

-1125 YQNENADTTYL
+1125 YQNANADTTYL
-1136 TEYSAKD
+1136 TDYSAKD

-1171 NFEKVADYDKDS
+1171 NFEKESTYDKDS

-1203 KTEETIKNAT
+1203 KEDEDPIKNKT
-1213 SVDDVEYTYTDAEKE
+1213 SVDEVEYTYTDDERE

-1241 EASLNTNNAIGILLK
+1241 DASLNTNNAIGILLK

-1279 LPGADEKNENFK
+1279 LPGEDEKNSNFA

-1322 DGKGAWSEDSENYSR
+1322 NDKGAWSADSENYSR
-1337 LDMLDKEVNG
+1337 LDMLDKEING
-1347 ENAKDDDGQSTRIT
+1347 ENAKDDDNQSTRIP
-1361 LADVTTYPD
+1361 LAEVTTYPD

-1377 VSTPRAVVKDTA
+1377 VETPRAIIKDAA

-1397 QEYINEVNYTEV
+1397 QEYINDVNYTEA
-1409 DGTSDKF
+1409 DGSSDEF

-1423 NRIVAKLNTLTADV
+1423 NRIVAKLNTLTKDV
-1437 KGSDNIKNRPLMLD
+1437 VGSDNIKNRPLMLD
-1451 YIRQTLETILREIYD
+1451 YIRQTLETILRDVYD
-1466 DSNATSKTLE
+1466 DSNATSTALE
-1476 ASAYKKT
+1476 AGAYKKI

-1499 LDTVT
+1499 LNTVT
-1504 KEGTFKNFNGKD
+1504 KEATFKKFNNKD

-1526 DNNPTEVAA
+1526 DNNPTKVAA
-1535 LSPESIEE
+1535 LSPESLKE

-1554 IQLLTGDEKTLVR
+1554 IQLLTGDEKELVR
-1567 TDYKTWKDRD
+1567 TDYKTWSDRKL
-1577 ITTDGYKV
+1577 TADGYKE
-1585 TVTGENGEGVSYNPT
+1585 TVTGEEGEGVSYNPADH
-1600 SEGFFDNN
+1600 FANN

-1635 QNKLDFR
+1635 QNQLDFR
-1642 TISVRTDASPY
+1642 TITARTDATPY
-1653 YNVTSIDDFFNYVE
+1653 HNVTSIDDFFNYVE

-1681 TERKSSI
+1681 TERKSSV

-1698 KDNKKTALDLYNI
+1698 KNNKKTALDLYNI

-1741 DTNRTKDTYELL
+1741 DTKQNKDTYETL
-1753 EESAPT
+1753 EENAPT
-1759 HTKDY
+1759 YTKDY

-1769 MKAILKLLY
+1769 MKALLKLLY
-1778 GADKEPDAND
+1778 GKD
-1788 NNNHTIYDHF
+1788 NEETVDDVNNHTTYDHF

-1806 NFVHSSVD
+1806 DFTHSSIKG
-1814 NGVSVLDELYTKLY
+1814 GVSVLDELYTKLY
-1828 TVPTINGADGK
+1828 TVPRVVNLSDGK
-1839 ATTGDYNSRSGYSTL
+1839 AITSAYEEMTGYSSL
-1854 RYDPMSPRGVVPS
+1854 HYDPQQPRETVPS
-1867 SDENNPSLLGMG
+1867 KATNPSLLGMG

-1885 AQAGKDAPLSRID
+1885 AQAGADAPLSRID
-1898 ILENEVKAIYRLVGF
+1898 ILENTVKAIYKLIGF
-1913 GSTAHDSYYNGK
+1913 GSTTHNSYYNGN
-1925 LTFGIGSAVPS
+1925 LTFGLSSTAKPS
-1936 ELWGSDVVSSNPADN
+1936 ELWGKDEISTDPKDN
-1951 NGKIVS
+1951 NGVVVS
-1957 INGSEKDDIHN
+1957 INGSVSDDIHD

-1975 TTSKEN
+1975 TASGASG
-1981 IFHLSAIAV
+1981 FHLSAIAL

-2000 DLLTSKDSNGN
+2000 DLLAEKDTNGN
-2011 RVAAVYEKA
+2011 RIASVYEKA
-2020 EQPDD
+2020 AQADI
-2025 KADTKYQNVEGNLQ
+2025 KANTKYKNVAGELA
-2039 ETVIKS
+2039 ETVVTS
-2045 SYKDAYKSYSIFES
+2045 SYKEAYTSYSIFES
-2059 IQKALYYA
+2059 IKKALTYA
-2067 AKINKDLIDFK
+2067 AKIDTALMNFK
-2078 KDVYKDRDERI
+2078 KDVFEDRDVRI
-2089 ENDKQIWAVLGDEYN
+2089 ENDKQIWAAIGKDYKFDVEATKNTISDRLTNIETEIGDSNTAGSIKGRLSAIETVRDELGDSKN
-2104 FNDKGVELEDKTK
+2104 A
-2117 TVSSRLISIENT
+2117 
-2129 IENTIEKDITPT
+2129 
-2141 VTDNKEKIAKLREEL
+2141 TD
-2156 GKSDDASGS
+2156 
-2165 KTVYGRVKAL
+2165 KTVYERIEIL
-2175 EDAEQAIT
+2175 ETAEE
-2183 AITKSLENTDTAAGV
+2183 AITKSLNNTDADDAE
-2198 TFVNKTEKD
+2198 FVDKTEAD
-2207 EVYKNLEGSSVQDDP
+2207 VVYKKLQGST
-2222 DDIEDVVLATKASV
+2222 IEDVDDDKEEVVFATKDSV
-2236 EILVQAAVTELQNE
+2236 ESLVQKAVAELQSE
-2250 MTAAIQNNRKLAAM
+2250 MTASIQNNRKLAAL
-2264 MAYMKCDDIKANANA
+2264 MAYMKCDDIKASKAA
-2279 VQFVRSGGNWSGYD
+2279 VQFVRSGGSWNGYD
-2293 MQEKELAFTVGN
+2293 MQEKDCRFLSGASD
-2305 GTTGRLA
+2305 TGSISIA
-2312 AADTYKKYCGE
+2312 KNNVTFCGE
-2323 DMIEIELEDYVD
+2323 SMIQITLEDYVD
-2335 HLKFKAYVPYKAD
+2335 HLKYVAYVPYDESIAASD
-2348 ITANGMYENQSFKYG
+2348 VYANQTFNYG
-2363 SGNHATSLDDDS
+2363 SNNNATSLDDDS
-2375 YTVIID
+2375 YTVRIY

>member
-1 MKKGLTYISERT
+1 MKRGLTYISERT

-45 VSVATIKDLEIIAN
+45 VSVATIKDLEIVA
-59 GDDALFEALKNSSD
+59 GDNEGLFEALKNSSD
-73 TYVVL
+73 SYVVL
-78 TNPSRHEGTIGLA
+78 TNPSRHESTIGLA
-91 LEYTRGEFSIEDG
+91 LEYTDGTFSFEDG
-104 KLVTSEKI
+104 ELVTSEKI

-119 YIEDRDYYA
+119 YIEDKDYYA
-128 NAFTEADEETVDVTN
+128 NAFTELDETRVDVTN

-148 EFFND
+148 EFFDD

-163 IKGDADGILT
+163 IKGAADGVLT
-173 LVPEEAYLAYN
+173 LDPEEAYLAYN
-184 NVIVIGFVSD
+184 NVITIGFVAD
-194 ANIKNGEKQLNI
+194 AKIKNGENQLNV

-221 DSTIFEGILGEDVTI
+221 DSTIFEGILGEDVII

-281 FIAIQRLDGAT
+281 FIAIQRIDGAT

-300 VTEEEVI
+300 VTEDNVI
-307 NGESWSAKDR
+307 NDESWSAKDR
-317 AFVQVAQYYSAISE
+317 AFVQVARYYSAISG

-363 AVSAGKIKS
+363 AVSAGKITS

-387 PSQDVGVYKF
+387 HSQVAGVYKL

-418 TGLYIASRG
+418 TGLYVASRG

-467 FLKQGLFTDPTA
+467 FLKQGLFTDTTA

-494 VFQVPQEF
+494 IFQVPQEF

-567 LKNLLEFYDK
+567 LKNLLEFYDE
-577 SELDIRVR
+577 SELDIKVR

-590 GNSDF
+590 GNSDY

-622 IKWLPEAVYKELPRT
+622 IKWLPEAVYKEMPRT
-637 PFVRRLVKLTGDDKK
+637 PFVRRLVTLEGDEKK
-652 STIPDIDITSLMIY
+652 KTTIPDIDITSLMIY

-685 FVDVDKTSTSRN
+685 FVDIDKKSNSRN

-705 HTINNFEYYGFKWTV
+705 HVVNNFEYYGFKWTV

-748 TEHLDDNVL
+748 TEHPDDSVL

-771 LAGYEAKIFITK
+771 LAGYEAKVFVTK

-830 VRTDRLAISDAEN
+830 VNTDRLAISDAEN
-843 NDGTVDAYLKSI
+843 NEGTVDAYLKSV

-866 TNVNNINPQERNRFL
+866 TNVNSIDHQVRNVFL
-881 NGRKVQSDIRFSN
+881 NRRKVQSDIRFSN
-894 PTGNDVWNLD
+894 PTGNDIWNLD

-915 DETVNENNLEA
+915 DSTINKENNLEA

-951 VELLKTLGAQDSVEY
+951 DELLKALGAQDSVEY
-966 PHGIVNKGFRGTL
+966 PHGIVNKGYKGTL
-979 NARQLQGA
+979 NASQLQGA

-997 QNADDT
+997 QNADDPF
-1003 VNAEDSGRELGHTTI
+1003 NNEDSGAQLSGKTTI

-1023 QKYDNRYTM
+1023 QKFETGTKKDYIM
-1032 RIGNVLKYY
+1032 RIGNVLKHY
-1041 HGTNLLD
+1041 HDIDVLD
-1048 TEELSLNESDGI
+1048 TEELSWDLSNKTITKTHKFPKDTYFYRESFGGPSI
-1060 LSKKHTFYPNV
+1060 KV
-1071 NTYKE
+1071 NITDTNK
-1076 TFSGLTLKVDNENDE
+1076 E
-1091 FDFLVSN
+1091 FDFLTGDNDS
-1098 SDTDFANVRA
+1098 DFANVKA
-1108 KEYLTPS
+1108 MAYLYPS

-1125 YQNENADTTYL
+1125 YQNGNADTTYL
-1136 TEYSAKD
+1136 NGYGEKD
-1143 KTSTFDEPM
+1143 KRENFQEPM

-1171 NFEKVADYDKDS
+1171 NFLKEENYDKNS

-1190 IIVEQTANTSKKF
+1190 IIVEQTARTSQKF
-1203 KTEETIKNAT
+1203 KDENIKNET
-1213 SVDDVEYTYTDAEKE
+1213 SFDKVEYTYTADEKE
-1228 SISEYIKLLTDDK
+1228 SISEYLKLLTDDK

-1322 DGKGAWSEDSENYSR
+1322 DGKGAWSENSDNYSR

-1347 ENAKDDDGQSTRIT
+1347 EAAQDDDGQSTRIQ

-1370 DASVTQE
+1370 DASETQNVTI
-1377 VSTPRAVVKDTA
+1377 SRDFVKDA
-1389 NDDDFDTA
+1389 DNDNDFDTA
-1397 QEYINEVNYTEV
+1397 QKYINEVTY
-1409 DGTSDKF
+1409 SDVNGESEGF
-1416 DGLNDAV
+1416 DGLNNAV

-1437 KGSDNIKNRPLMLD
+1437 KGSDNIKNRPLKLD

-1466 DSNATSKTLE
+1466 DSYATSKALE
-1476 ASAYKKT
+1476 EGAYKKT

-1499 LDTVT
+1499 LNTAN
-1504 KEGTFKNFNGKD
+1504 KEGSLEGNFNGKL
-1516 LKYKVTSETE
+1516 LKYNHTE
-1526 DNNPTEVAA
+1526 DTESGSPTEVAT
-1535 LSPESIEE
+1535 LSPESLDE
-1543 LNETAS
+1543 LNNTAS

-1554 IQLLTGDEKTLVR
+1554 IQLLTDDGKTLLR
-1567 TDYKTWKDRD
+1567 TDFVEFSDRGL
-1577 ITTDGYKV
+1577 TGDGYKE
-1585 TVTGENGEGVSYNPT
+1585 TATGENDEGVSYNP
-1600 SEGFFDNN
+1600 EDFFNNN
-1608 KLTLNH
+1608 KISLNH

-1635 QNKLDFR
+1635 QNKLNFNE
-1642 TISVRTDASPY
+1642 ISIRTDASPY
-1653 YNVTSIDDFFNYVE
+1653 PNVTSIDDFFNYVE
-1667 NVFGITFEKDGFYA
+1667 KVFGITFEKNGFYA
-1681 TERKSSI
+1681 TERKQGV
-1688 KAESIKTVQG
+1688 KAESIKNIIG
-1698 KDNKKTALDLYNI
+1698 KNGKKNESFDLYNI
-1711 VYDAVKRI
+1711 IYDAVKRI

-1730 VVLGSDYDDYL
+1730 VVLGSDYDDYK
-1741 DTNRTKDTYELL
+1741 DQNFTKDTYEDLG
-1753 EESAPT
+1753 ETEPT
-1759 HTKDY
+1759 HTKKY

-1778 GADKEPDAND
+1778 GADKEPNSDD
-1788 NNNHTIYDHF
+1788 NNNHTTYNHF
-1798 KVANEKAD
+1798 EVDNEKAD
-1806 NFVHSSVD
+1806 NFTKSSIID
-1814 NGVSVLDELYTKLY
+1814 GGVSVLDCLYTQLY
-1828 TVPTINGADGK
+1828 NVPKVVNADGSQNTN
-1839 ATTGDYNSRSGYSTL
+1839 AYNNMTGYNAL
-1854 RYDPMSPRGVVPS
+1854 WYDPVSPRATAAVN
-1867 SDENNPSLLGMG
+1867 DANNNSLLGMG

-1885 AQAGKDAPLSRID
+1885 AQAGTDHPLSRID
-1898 ILENEVKAIYRLVGF
+1898 ILENTVSAIYKYIGF
-1913 GSTAHDSYYNGK
+1913 GSNTDPHYYSGGF
-1925 LTFGIGSAVPS
+1925 TFKDEKEAVPS
-1936 ELWGSDVVSSNPADN
+1936 ELWGSLSTTDGTNQNIGA
-1951 NGKIVS
+1951 KVS
-1957 INGSEKDDIHN
+1957 INGNTEYDVHN
-1968 RYHEIDL
+1968 RYHIL
-1975 TTSKEN
+1975 GSN
-1981 IFHLSAIAV
+1981 NNYHLSAIAL
-1990 QAYYNTVDIA
+1990 QAYFNTVDIA
-2000 DLLTSKDSNGN
+2000 SLLFEVKDGQRDPSPYIKNEQEAI
-2011 RVAAVYEKA
+2011 VANTPYKNIEG
-2020 EQPDD
+2020 D
-2025 KADTKYQNVEGNLQ
+2025 KTTVSVESAYAGSF
-2039 ETVIKS
+2039 S
-2045 SYKDAYKSYSIFES
+2045 SYSVATSIKKLLE
-2059 IQKALYYA
+2059 YA
-2067 AKINKDLIDFK
+2067 AAIDSEFIGLRK
-2078 KDVYKDRDERI
+2078 YVLENIDARI
-2089 ENDKQIWAVLGDEYN
+2089 ENDNLIWKVIGTDYS
-2104 FNDKGVELEDKTK
+2104 FNDTSTK
-2117 TVSSRLISIENT
+2117 DPISKRLNDIENYIGKDSDTSVDGT
-2129 IENTIEKDITPT
+2129 IKGRINTNESDIDKLKEGFSNLEKS
-2141 VTDNKEKIAKLREEL
+2141 N
-2156 GKSDDASGS
+2156 
-2165 KTVYGRVKAL
+2165 
-2175 EDAEQAIT
+2175 T
-2183 AITKSLENTDTAAGV
+2183 AVINSIKNVDSTTADFTTSAGDV
-2198 TFVNKTEKD
+2198 
-2207 EVYKNLEGSSVQDDP
+2207 VYKTFNKSTVQDATNDLEGDTF
-2222 DDIEDVVLATKASV
+2222 VLATKESV
-2236 EILVQAAVTELQNE
+2236 ESLVEKAVAELRAE
-2250 MTAAIQNNRKLAAM
+2250 MKEAIQNNRKLAAM
-2264 MAYMKCDDIKANANA
+2264 MAYMKCDDIKASKST
-2279 VQFVRSGGNWSGYD
+2279 VQFVRSGDERTDGGYD
-2293 MQEKELAFTVGN
+2293 MQEKECKFLAGKTATGN
-2305 GTTGRLA
+2305 ITIASESVT
-2312 AADTYKKYCGE
+2312 YCG
-2323 DMIEIELEDYVD
+2323 DSMIYITLEDFVD
-2335 HLKFKAYVPYKAD
+2335 HLKYEAYVTYD
-2348 ITANGMYENQSFKYG
+2348 ETITGGSEYENQSFKYG
-2363 SGNHATSLDDDS
+2363 SNNNATSLDDDS
-2375 YTVIID
+2375 YIVKIY

>member
-1 MKKGLTYISERT
+1 MKRGLTYISERT

-45 VSVATIKDLEIIAN
+45 VSVATIEDLKIVAN
-59 GDDALFEALKNSSD
+59 GNNDLFEALKNSSD
-73 TYVVL
+73 SYVVL
-78 TNPSRHEGTIGLA
+78 TNPSRHESTIGLA
-91 LEYTRGEFSIEDG
+91 LEYTDGAFSFENGE
-104 KLVTSEKI
+104 LVTSEKI

-119 YIEDRDYYA
+119 YIEDKDYYA
-128 NAFTEADEETVDVTN
+128 NAFTEADEKTVDVRDK
-143 EEYWP
+143 EYWP
-148 EFFND
+148 EFFDD

-163 IKGDADGILT
+163 IKGGADGVLT
-173 LVPEEAYLAYN
+173 LDPEKAYLAYN
-184 NVIVIGFVSD
+184 NVITIGFVAD
-194 ANIKNGEKQLNI
+194 AKIKNGDENQLNV

-251 KLFALGA
+251 KLFALGS

-268 NFFEDQNKTLPRG
+268 NFFEDQNKLLPRG

-317 AFVQVAQYYSAISE
+317 AFVQVARYYSVISGNQ
-331 KPNTVLGVLDGD
+331 NTVLGVLNGSS
-343 PTAKVVA
+343 TATVEA
-350 PAGLETYLSNAFA
+350 PAGLETYLSDAFA
-363 AVSAGKIKS
+363 AVSAGEITS

-377 IHEAKALNLI
+377 IHNANALNSI
-387 PSQDVGVYKF
+387 SSQVAGVYKF
-397 EADDVGGTYE
+397 EANDIGGTYE

-418 TGLYIASRG
+418 TGLYVASRG

-455 KTGLIKQGTRAI
+455 NTGLIKQGTRAI
-467 FLKQGLFTDPTA
+467 FLKQGLFTDTTA

-494 VFQVPQEF
+494 IFQVPQEF

-516 TLVVACDNP
+516 TLVVSCDNP

-577 SELDIRVR
+577 SELDIKVR

-622 IKWLPEAVYKELPRT
+622 IKWLPEAVYKEMPRT
-637 PFVRRLVKLTGDDKK
+637 PFVRRLVTLEGDDKK
-652 STIPDIDITSLMIY
+652 KKTTIPDIDITSLMIY

-685 FVDVDKTSTSRN
+685 FVDIDKASTSRN

-705 HTINNFEYYGFKWTV
+705 HVVNNFEYYGFKWTV
-720 KQIDKVDASHPYG
+720 KQIDKVDESHPYG
-733 TYVLRAVYSGTENED
+733 TYILRAVYSGTENED
-748 TEHLDDNVL
+748 TEHPDDSVL

-771 LAGYEAKIFITK
+771 LAGYDAKVFVTK

-791 DVENLFGDYV
+791 DAENLFGDYV
-801 KESVTDAAGNPWEGN
+801 KESVTDAAGIPWGGY

-821 AVRKDIKYK
+821 AVRKDIKNK
-830 VRTDRLAISDAEN
+830 VSTNNLAISDEASKE
-843 NDGTVDAYLKSI
+843 GTVDAYLKSI
-855 YVQSVKDDIEE
+855 YVQSAKDEITESD
-866 TNVNNINPQERNRFL
+866 VNNINSKERDKFL
-881 NGRKVQSDIRFSN
+881 NLRKVQSDIRFSN
-894 PTGNDVWNLD
+894 PDSDVWNLD
-904 YFRGAL
+904 YFRGDF
-910 EYFTS
+910 EYFTP
-915 DETVNENNLEA
+915 DETVNENHLEA
-926 RIANRPFAL
+926 RIKNRPFAL

-945 SAKVAD
+945 SAKVVKD
-951 VELLKTLGAQDSVEY
+951 GLLKNGYQDSVKY
-966 PHGIVNKGFRGTL
+966 PHGIVNTGYNGTL
-979 NARQLQGA
+979 NASQLQGA

-997 QNADDT
+997 QNADDPF
-1003 VNAEDSGRELGHTTI
+1003 NNEDSGRELGRTTI

-1023 QKYDNRYTM
+1023 QKFGTPANYIM
-1032 RIGNVLKYY
+1032 RIGNVLKHYR
-1041 HGTNLLD
+1041 GTNLLD
-1048 TEELSLNESDGI
+1048 TEELSLDESNGI
-1060 LSKKHTFYPNV
+1060 LTKKHTFPNV

-1076 TFSGLTLKVDNENDE
+1076 TFGGLTLKVDNEREE
-1091 FDFLVSN
+1091 FDFLVGN
-1098 SDTDFANVRA
+1098 SDDQFATVKALNF
-1108 KEYLTPS
+1108 TPS

-1125 YQNENADTTYL
+1125 YQNENADKTYL
-1136 TEYSAKD
+1136 NDYPEKD
-1143 KTSTFDEPM
+1143 KTSFNEPM

-1171 NFEKVADYDKDS
+1171 NFDADYNKDS

-1203 KTEETIKNAT
+1203 KENENPIKNAT
-1213 SVDDVEYTYTDAEKE
+1213 SVDKVEYTYTADERE
-1228 SISEYIKLLTDDK
+1228 SISEYLKLLTDDK
-1241 EASLNTNNAIGILLK
+1241 EVSLNTNNAIGILLK

-1279 LPGADEKNENFK
+1279 LPGADEKNENFT

-1313 FQDADPSNI
+1313 FQDADPSRI
-1322 DGKGAWSEDSENYSR
+1322 DDKGAWSENSENYSR

-1347 ENAKDDDGQSTRIT
+1347 ENAKDDDGQSTRIQ

-1370 DASVTQE
+1370 DASESQTVTISRE
-1377 VSTPRAVVKDTA
+1377 AVIDDA

-1397 QEYINEVNYTEV
+1397 QKYIKEVNYSEV
-1409 DGTSDKF
+1409 NGSSGAF

-1466 DSNATSKTLE
+1466 DSGATSTALE
-1476 ASAYKKT
+1476 EGAYKKT

-1499 LDTVT
+1499 LNTVN
-1504 KEGTFKNFNGKD
+1504 KEGSFKNFNGKD
-1516 LKYKVTSETE
+1516 LKYKVTFETK
-1526 DNNPTEVAA
+1526 DNSPTEVAA
-1535 LSPESIEE
+1535 LSPENLDE
-1543 LNETAS
+1543 LNDTAS

-1567 TDYKTWKDRD
+1567 TDYKTWSDRKV
-1577 ITTDGYKV
+1577 TTDGYKE
-1585 TVTGENGEGVSYNPT
+1585 TVTGENGQGVSYDPADH
-1600 SEGFFDNN
+1600 FANN
-1608 KLTLNH
+1608 KLTLNN

-1642 TISVRTDASPY
+1642 KISVRTDASPY
-1653 YNVTSIDDFFNYVE
+1653 HNVTSIDDFFNYVE
-1667 NVFGITFEKDGFYA
+1667 NVFGITFEKNGFYA
-1681 TERKSSI
+1681 TERKRGI
-1688 KAESIKTVQG
+1688 KAESIKEIQG
-1698 KDNKKTALDLYNI
+1698 KDNKKETLDLYNI
-1711 VYDAVKRI
+1711 IYDAVKRI

-1730 VVLGSDYDDYL
+1730 VVLGSDYDDYKK
-1741 DTNRTKDTYELL
+1741 NKDTYEDLV
-1753 EESAPT
+1753 ETEPT
-1759 HTKDY
+1759 HTKKY

-1778 GADKEPDAND
+1778 GADKEPNADD
-1788 NNNHTIYDHF
+1788 NNNHTTYNHF
-1798 KVANEKAD
+1798 EVANEKAD
-1806 NFVHSSVD
+1806 NFTKSSIID
-1814 NGVSVLDELYTKLY
+1814 GGVSVLDCLYTQLY
-1828 TVPTINGADGK
+1828 NVPKVVNADGSQNTN
-1839 ATTGDYNSRSGYSTL
+1839 AYNNMEGYNAL
-1854 RYDPMSPRGVVPS
+1854 WYDPVSPRATAAV
-1867 SDENNPSLLGMG
+1867 SDANNNSLLGMG

-1885 AQAGKDAPLSRID
+1885 AQAGTDHPLSRID
-1898 ILENEVKAIYRLVGF
+1898 ILENTVSAIYKYIGF
-1913 GSTAHDSYYNGK
+1913 GSNTNTHYYSGEF
-1925 LTFGIGSAVPS
+1925 TFKDEVDAVAS
-1936 ELWGSDVVSSNPADN
+1936 ELWGSLSATDGTNQNIGA
-1951 NGKIVS
+1951 KVS
-1957 INGSEKDDIHN
+1957 INGNTDYDVHN
-1968 RYHEIDL
+1968 RYHTL
-1975 TTSKEN
+1975 SSN
-1981 IFHLSAIAV
+1981 YHLSAIAL
-1990 QAYYNTVDIA
+1990 QAYFNTVDIA
-2000 DLLTSKDSNGN
+2000 SLLFEVKEGKRDPSPYSKNEQEAIVANTPYKNIEGDKTTISVISSYAGPFSSYSVATSIKKLLT
-2011 RVAAVYEKA
+2011 
-2020 EQPDD
+2020 
-2025 KADTKYQNVEGNLQ
+2025 
-2039 ETVIKS
+2039 
-2045 SYKDAYKSYSIFES
+2045 
-2059 IQKALYYA
+2059 YA
-2067 AKINKDLIDFK
+2067 AAIDKDLMEFKAKVFENIDAS
-2078 KDVYKDRDERI
+2078 I
-2089 ENDKQIWAVLGDEYN
+2089 ENDKQIWAVLGDEYS
-2104 FNDKGVELEDKTK
+2104 FNDEGTELEDKTK
-2117 TVSSRLISIENT
+2117 TVSSRLTSIEPVV
-2129 IENTIEKDITPT
+2129 K
-2141 VTDNKEKIAKLREEL
+2141 DNKEKIAKLREEL
-2156 GKSDDASGS
+2156 GESDDASGS
-2165 KTVYGRVKAL
+2165 KTVYDRVKAL

-2183 AITKSLENTDTAAGV
+2183 KSLNNTDTADGV
-2198 TFVNKTEKD
+2198 TFVDKTDADK
-2207 EVYKNLEGSSVQDDP
+2207 VYKKLQGSSVEDDP
-2222 DDIEDVVLATKASV
+2222 DDKDKVVLATKASV
-2236 EILVQAAVTELQNE
+2236 EILVQAAVTELQAE
-2250 MTAAIQNNRKLAAM
+2250 MTTAIQNNRKLAAM
-2264 MAYMKCDDIKANANA
+2264 MAYMKCDDIKANENA
-2279 VQFVRSGGNWSGYD
+2279 VQFVRSGGSWSGYD
-2293 MQEKELAFTVGN
+2293 MQEKELAFTIGN

-2312 AADTYKKYCGE
+2312 AGDHKKYCGE

-2348 ITANGMYENQSFKYG
+2348 ITANKLYANQTFNYG
-2363 SGNHATSLDDDS
+2363 SNNNATSLDDDS
-2375 YTVIID
+2375 YIVRIY

>member
-1 MKKGLTYISERT
+1 M
-13 GQWRYANNQETEE
+13 
-26 WVQQTST
+26 
-33 YIPLVEIKRGQP
+33 
-45 VSVATIKDLEIIAN
+45 
-59 GDDALFEALKNSSD
+59 
-73 TYVVL
+73 
-78 TNPSRHEGTIGLA
+78 
-91 LEYTRGEFSIEDG
+91 
-104 KLVTSEKI
+104 
-112 HILTNGK
+112 
-119 YIEDRDYYA
+119 
-128 NAFTEADEETVDVTN
+128 
-143 EEYWP
+143 
-148 EFFND
+148 
-153 YENSIGKKIY
+153 
-163 IKGDADGILT
+163 
-173 LVPEEAYLAYN
+173 
-184 NVIVIGFVSD
+184 
-194 ANIKNGEKQLNI
+194 
-206 GAIEVQILGDDRGSL
+206 
-221 DSTIFEGILGEDVTI
+221 
-236 GYQHSQTNGEVCSYT
+236 
-251 KLFALGA
+251 
-258 DDDEKFKFSF
+258 
-268 NFFEDQNKTLPRG
+268 
-281 FIAIQRLDGAT
+281 
-292 AYVCVNGE
+292 
-300 VTEEEVI
+300 
-307 NGESWSAKDR
+307 
-317 AFVQVAQYYSAISE
+317 
-331 KPNTVLGVLDGD
+331 
-343 PTAKVVA
+343 
-350 PAGLETYLSNAFA
+350 
-363 AVSAGKIKS
+363 
-372 LKDGA
+372 
-377 IHEAKALNLI
+377 NLI
-387 PSQDVGVYKF
+387 PSQDVGVYKL

-494 VFQVPQEF
+494 IFQVPQEF

-577 SELDIRVR
+577 SELDIKVR

-637 PFVRRLVKLTGDDKK
+637 PFVRRLVTLTGDDKK

-748 TEHLDDNVL
+748 TEDLDNSVL

-771 LAGYEAKIFITK
+771 LAGYEAKVFITK

-855 YVQSVKDDIEE
+855 YVQSVKDDIDE

-951 VELLKTLGAQDSVEY
+951 IELLKSLGAQDSVEY

-1048 TEELSLNESDGI
+1048 TEELSLDASAGI

-1076 TFSGLTLKVDNENDE
+1076 TFGGLTLKADNENDE
-1091 FDFLVSN
+1091 FDFLVGN
-1098 SDTDFANVRA
+1098 SDNDFATVRA
-1108 KEYLTPS
+1108 LNLTPS

-1136 TEYSAKD
+1136 TDYSAKD

-1203 KTEETIKNAT
+1203 NTEETIKNAT

-1279 LPGADEKNENFK
+1279 LPGADTLNENFK

-1347 ENAKDDDGQSTRIT
+1347 ENAKDDDGQSTRIQ

-1377 VSTPRAVVKDTA
+1377 VSTPRAVVKDA
-1389 NDDDFDTA
+1389 DNDDDFDTA
-1397 QEYINEVNYTEV
+1397 QEFINEVNYTEV

-1423 NRIVAKLNTLTADV
+1423 NRIVAKLNTLTSDV

-1466 DSNATSKTLE
+1466 DSDATSEALE
-1476 ASAYKKT
+1476 AGAYKKT

-1504 KEGTFKNFNGKD
+1504 KEGTFKIFNGKD

-1535 LSPESIEE
+1535 LSPESLEE

-1585 TVTGENGEGVSYNPT
+1585 TVTGENGEGVSYNPA

-1642 TISVRTDASPY
+1642 TITQRTDASPY
-1653 YNVTSIDDFFNYVE
+1653 HNVTSIDDFFNYVE

-1681 TERKSSI
+1681 TERKQGI
-1688 KAESIKTVQG
+1688 KAESIKEIQG
-1698 KDNKKTALDLYNI
+1698 KNNKKETLDLYNI
-1711 VYDAVKRI
+1711 IYDAVKRI

-1730 VVLGSDYDDYL
+1730 VVLGSDYDDYK
-1741 DTNRTKDTYELL
+1741 DKNFTKDNYELL
-1753 EESAPT
+1753 EETTPT
-1759 HTKDY
+1759 YTKDY

-1788 NNNHTIYDHF
+1788 NNNHTTYDHF

-1828 TVPTINGADGK
+1828 TVPTIIDADGN
-1839 ATTGDYNSRSGYSTL
+1839 ATTGDYNNRSGYSKL

-1867 SDENNPSLLGMG
+1867 SDETPSLLGMG

-1885 AQAGKDAPLSRID
+1885 AQAGEDAPLSRID

-1913 GSTAHDSYYNGK
+1913 GSKAHNSYYDGK

-1951 NGKIVS
+1951 N
-1957 INGSEKDDIHN
+1957 
-1968 RYHEIDL
+1968 
-1975 TTSKEN
+1975 T
-1981 IFHLSAIAV
+1981 
-1990 QAYYNTVDIA
+1990 
-2000 DLLTSKDSNGN
+2000 
-2011 RVAAVYEKA
+2011 
-2020 EQPDD
+2020 
-2025 KADTKYQNVEGNLQ
+2025 
-2039 ETVIKS
+2039 
-2045 SYKDAYKSYSIFES
+2045 
-2059 IQKALYYA
+2059 
-2067 AKINKDLIDFK
+2067 
-2078 KDVYKDRDERI
+2078 
-2089 ENDKQIWAVLGDEYN
+2089 
-2104 FNDKGVELEDKTK
+2104 
-2117 TVSSRLISIENT
+2117 
-2129 IENTIEKDITPT
+2129 
-2141 VTDNKEKIAKLREEL
+2141 
-2156 GKSDDASGS
+2156 
-2165 KTVYGRVKAL
+2165 
-2175 EDAEQAIT
+2175 
-2183 AITKSLENTDTAAGV
+2183 
-2198 TFVNKTEKD
+2198 
-2207 EVYKNLEGSSVQDDP
+2207 
-2222 DDIEDVVLATKASV
+2222 
-2236 EILVQAAVTELQNE
+2236 
-2250 MTAAIQNNRKLAAM
+2250 
-2264 MAYMKCDDIKANANA
+2264 
-2279 VQFVRSGGNWSGYD
+2279 
-2293 MQEKELAFTVGN
+2293 
-2305 GTTGRLA
+2305 
-2312 AADTYKKYCGE
+2312 
-2323 DMIEIELEDYVD
+2323 
-2335 HLKFKAYVPYKAD
+2335 
-2348 ITANGMYENQSFKYG
+2348 SFKILL
-2363 SGNHATSLDDDS
+2363 SL
-2375 YTVIID
+2375 TLILN

>member
-1 MKKGLTYISERT
+1 MKRGLTYISERT

-26 WVQQTST
+26 WVQQLST

-45 VSVATIKDLEIIAN
+45 VSVATIKDLEIIAK

-73 TYVVL
+73 SYVVL
-78 TNPSRHEGTIGLA
+78 TNPSRHESTIGLA
-91 LEYTRGEFSIEDG
+91 LEYTDGAFSFENGE
-104 KLVTSEKI
+104 LVTSEKI

-119 YIEDRDYYA
+119 YIEDKDYYA
-128 NAFTEADEETVDVTN
+128 NAFTDKDEELIDVTN
-143 EEYWP
+143 KEYWP
-148 EFFND
+148 EFFKD

-163 IKGDADGILT
+163 IKGDSDGILT
-173 LVPEEAYLAYN
+173 LEPEEAYLAYN
-184 NVIVIGFVSD
+184 NVIVLGFVAD
-194 ANIKNGEKQLNI
+194 ANIKNGENLLNI

-236 GYQHSQTNGEVCSYT
+236 GYKHSQINGEICSYT
-251 KLFALGA
+251 KLFALGS

-268 NFFEDQNKTLPRG
+268 NFFEDQNKLLPRG

-292 AYVCVNGE
+292 AYVCVNGK

-331 KPNTVLGVLDGD
+331 KPNTILGVLDGD
-343 PTAKVVA
+343 PTAKVEA

-387 PSQDVGVYKF
+387 PSQDVGVYKL

-455 KTGLIKQGTRAI
+455 KTGLIKQDTRAI

-494 VFQVPQEF
+494 IFQVPQEF

-516 TLVVACDNP
+516 TLVVSCDNP

-547 YGFWLM
+547 FGFWLM

-577 SELDIRVR
+577 SELDIKVR

-622 IKWLPEAVYKELPRT
+622 IKWLPEAVYKEMPRT
-637 PFVRRLVKLTGDDKK
+637 PFVRRLVTLQDNNKK

-685 FVDVDKTSTSRN
+685 FVDIDKTSTSRN

-705 HTINNFEYYGFKWTV
+705 HVVNNFEYYGFKWTV
-720 KQIDKVDASHPYG
+720 KQLDKVDASHPYG
-733 TYVLRAVYSGTENED
+733 TYILRAVYSGTENED
-748 TEHLDDNVL
+748 TEQPDDSVL

-771 LAGYEAKIFITK
+771 LAGYEAKVFVTK

-791 DVENLFGDYV
+791 DAENLFGDYV
-801 KESVTDAAGNPWEGN
+801 KESVTDAAGNPWEGY

-830 VRTDRLAISDAEN
+830 VSTDNLAISDAGSNE
-843 NDGTVDAYLKSI
+843 GTVAAYIKSI
-855 YVQSVKDDIEE
+855 YVKSEKDEITESD
-866 TNVNNINPQERNRFL
+866 VNNINSKERDKFL
-881 NGRKVQSDIRFSN
+881 NLRKVQSDIRFSN
-894 PTGNDVWNLD
+894 PLGNDVWNLD

-915 DETVNENNLEA
+915 DTTINKENNLEA

-945 SAKVAD
+945 KAKVAD
-951 VELLKTLGAQDSVEY
+951 DELLKTLDAQDSVEY

-1003 VNAEDSGRELGHTTI
+1003 FSAEDSGAKLGHTTI

-1023 QKYDNRYTM
+1023 QKYNNKYTM
-1032 RIGNVLKYY
+1032 RIGNVLKHY

-1048 TEELSLNESDGI
+1048 TEELSLDASAGV

-1076 TFSGLTLKVDNENDE
+1076 TFGGLTLKVDNENDE
-1091 FDFLVSN
+1091 FDFLVGS
-1098 SDTDFANVRA
+1098 SDTNFATIKALN
-1108 KEYLTPS
+1108 LTPS

-1136 TEYSAKD
+1136 TDYSAKD

-1171 NFEKVADYDKDS
+1171 NFEKESTYDKDS

-1203 KTEETIKNAT
+1203 KENENPIKNAT
-1213 SVDDVEYTYTDAEKE
+1213 SVDEVEYTYTEAERE
-1228 SISEYIKLLTDDK
+1228 SISEYLKLLTDDK
-1241 EASLNTNNAIGILLK
+1241 DASLNTNNAIGILLK

-1279 LPGADEKNENFK
+1279 LPGADTLNEDFK

-1313 FQDADPSNI
+1313 FQDADPSRI
-1322 DGKGAWSEDSENYSR
+1322 DDKGAWSEDSENYSR
-1337 LDMLDKEVNG
+1337 LDMLDKEING
-1347 ENAKDDDGQSTRIT
+1347 EKAKDDDGQSTRIP
-1361 LADVTTYPD
+1361 LAEVTTYPD
-1370 DASVTQE
+1370 DASVTQTVE
-1377 VSTPRAVVKDTA
+1377 TPRAVVKDAA

-1397 QEYINEVNYTEV
+1397 QEYIKDVNYTTV
-1409 DGTSDKF
+1409 DGSSDKF

-1437 KGSDNIKNRPLMLD
+1437 KGSDNIKNRPLKLD

-1466 DSNATSKTLE
+1466 DSNATSEAIE

-1499 LDTVT
+1499 LDTVN
-1504 KEGTFKNFNGKD
+1504 KEDSFKNFNGKD
-1516 LKYKVTSETE
+1516 LKYKVTFETE
-1526 DNNPTEVAA
+1526 DNSPTEVAA
-1535 LSPESIEE
+1535 LSPENLEE
-1543 LNETAS
+1543 LDETAS
-1549 IIDVI
+1549 IVDVI
-1554 IQLLTGDEKTLVR
+1554 IELLTGDEKALVR
-1567 TDYKTWKDRD
+1567 TDSKTWSDRK
-1577 ITTDGYKV
+1577 ITTDGYKE
-1585 TVTGENGEGVSYNPT
+1585 TVLGEDGKGVSYDPADH
-1600 SEGFFDNN
+1600 FANN
-1608 KLTLNH
+1608 KLTLNNK
-1614 ESIVSRLDTIEK
+1614 SIVSRLDTIEK

-1635 QNKLDFR
+1635 QNQLDFR
-1642 TISVRTDASPY
+1642 TITARTDASPY
-1653 YNVTSIDDFFNYVE
+1653 HNVTSIDDFFNYVE
-1667 NVFGITFEKDGFYA
+1667 KVFGITFEKNGFYA
-1681 TERKSSI
+1681 TERKQGI
-1688 KAESIKTVQG
+1688 KAESIKEIQG
-1698 KDNKKTALDLYNI
+1698 KDNKKETFDLYNI
-1711 VYDAVKRI
+1711 IYDAVKRI

-1741 DTNRTKDTYELL
+1741 DTNRTKDTYETLD
-1753 EESAPT
+1753 EIAPT

-1769 MKAILKLLY
+1769 MKAVLKLLY
-1778 GADKEPDAND
+1778 GADKEPNADD
-1788 NNNHTIYDHF
+1788 NNNHTTYEHF
-1798 KVANEKAD
+1798 KTSDEKAD
-1806 NFVHSSVD
+1806 NFTKSSIID
-1814 NGVSVLDELYTKLY
+1814 DGVSVLDCLYTQLY
-1828 TVPTINGADGK
+1828 NVPKVVNADGSQNTN
-1839 ATTGDYNSRSGYSTL
+1839 AYNNMTGYNTL
-1854 RYDPMSPRGVVPS
+1854 WYDPVSPRATDAVK
-1867 SDENNPSLLGMG
+1867 DANNNSLLGMG

-1885 AQAGKDAPLSRID
+1885 AQAGTDHPFSRID
-1898 ILENEVKAIYRLVGF
+1898 ILENTVKAIYNYIGF
-1913 GSTAHDSYYNGK
+1913 GSNTNPQYYSGGF
-1925 LTFGIGSAVPS
+1925 TFKDEKEAVPS
-1936 ELWGSDVVSSNPADN
+1936 ELWGSLSATDGTNQNIGA
-1951 NGKIVS
+1951 KVS
-1957 INGSEKDDIHN
+1957 INGNTKYDVHN
-1968 RYHEIDL
+1968 RYHIL
-1975 TTSKEN
+1975 SSN
-1981 IFHLSAIAV
+1981 YHLSAIAL
-1990 QAYYNTVDIA
+1990 QAYFNTVDIA
-2000 DLLTSKDSNGN
+2000 SLLFEVKEGKRDPSPYSKNKQEAF
-2011 RVAAVYEKA
+2011 VAKTPYKNIE
-2020 EQPDD
+2020 DD
-2025 KADTKYQNVEGNLQ
+2025 KTTISVESAYAGSF
-2039 ETVIKS
+2039 S
-2045 SYKDAYKSYSIFES
+2045 SYSVATSIKKLLE
-2059 IQKALYYA
+2059 YA
-2067 AKINKDLIDFK
+2067 AAIDSKFMDLK
-2078 KDVYKDRDERI
+2078 RDVIEDRDVRI
-2089 ENDKQIWAVLGDEYN
+2089 ENDNQIWAVLGDDYN
-2104 FNDKGVELEDKTK
+2104 FNKDGTEITEG
-2117 TVSSRLISIENT
+2117 TVSSRLTSIEDE
-2129 IENTIEKDITPT
+2129 IKIITP
-2141 VTDNKEKIAKLREEL
+2141 KITALRNEL
-2156 GKSDDASGS
+2156 GESDDTADSN
-2165 KTVYGRVKAL
+2165 TVYGRVKAL
-2175 EDAEQAIT
+2175 EESNADVINS
-2183 AITKSLENTDTAAGV
+2183 IKNVDDDTARFEETTDDV
-2198 TFVNKTEKD
+2198 
-2207 EVYKNLEGSSVQDDP
+2207 VYKTFKKSDAKDATDDLKG
-2222 DDIEDVVLATKASV
+2222 DTFVLATKDSV
-2236 EILVQAAVTELQNE
+2236 ETLVEKAVAELRAE
-2250 MTAAIQNNRKLAAM
+2250 MKEAIQNNRKLAAM
-2264 MAYMKCDDIKANANA
+2264 MAYMKCDDIKASKNT
-2279 VQFVRSGGNWSGYD
+2279 VQFVRSGDERTDGGYD
-2293 MQEKELAFTVGN
+2293 MQEKDCKFTAGK
-2305 GTTGRLA
+2305 TATGEITIA
-2312 AADTYKKYCGE
+2312 SESKTYCG
-2323 DMIEIELEDYVD
+2323 DTMIHITLEDFVD
-2335 HLKFKAYVPYKAD
+2335 HLKYEAYVTYD
-2348 ITANGMYENQSFKYG
+2348 ENITGGSNYENQSFYYG
-2363 SGNHATSLDDDS
+2363 SNNNATSLDDDS
-2375 YTVIID
+2375 YIVRIY

>member
-1 MKKGLTYISERT
+1 MKRGLTYISERT

-33 YIPLVEIKRGQP
+33 YIPLVKIKRGQP
-45 VSVATIKDLEIIAN
+45 VSVATIKDLEIVA
-59 GDDALFEALKNSSD
+59 GDNEELFEALKNSSD
-73 TYVVL
+73 SYVVL
-78 TNPSRHEGTIGLA
+78 TNPSRHESTIGLA
-91 LEYTRGEFSIEDG
+91 LEYTDGTFSFEDG

-119 YIEDRDYYA
+119 YIEDKDYYA
-128 NAFTEADEETVDVTN
+128 NAFTELDETRVDVTN

-148 EFFND
+148 EFFDD

-163 IKGDADGILT
+163 IKGDADGVLT

-184 NVIVIGFVSD
+184 NVITIGFVAD
-194 ANIKNGEKQLNI
+194 AKIKNGENQLNV

-236 GYQHSQTNGEVCSYT
+236 GHQHSQINGEICSYT

-281 FIAIQRLDGAT
+281 FIAIQRIDGAT

-300 VTEEEVI
+300 VNEDDVI
-307 NGESWSAKDR
+307 NEESWSAKDR
-317 AFVQVAQYYSAISE
+317 AFVQVARYYSAISG

-343 PTAKVVA
+343 PTAVVKA
-350 PAGLETYLSNAFA
+350 PVGFETFLSNAFA

-387 PSQDVGVYKF
+387 PSQDVGVYKL

-418 TGLYIASRG
+418 TGLYVASRG

-494 VFQVPQEF
+494 IFQVPQEF

-553 DGKTPHKTADAPHL
+553 DGKTPHKVDDAPHL

-577 SELDIRVR
+577 SELDIKVR

-622 IKWLPEAVYKELPRT
+622 IKWLPEAVYKEMPRT
-637 PFVRRLVKLTGDDKK
+637 PFVRRLVTLEGDDKK
-652 STIPDIDITSLMIY
+652 KTTIPDIDITSLMIY

-705 HTINNFEYYGFKWTV
+705 HVVNNFEYYGFKWTV

-748 TEHLDDNVL
+748 TEHPDDSVL

-771 LAGYEAKIFITK
+771 LAGYEAKVFVTK

-791 DVENLFGDYV
+791 DAENLFGDYV
-801 KESVTDAAGNPWEGN
+801 KESVTDAAENPWGGY

-830 VRTDRLAISDAEN
+830 VRTDRLAISDTGIEE
-843 NDGTVDAYLKSI
+843 GTVDAYLKSI

-866 TNVNNINPQERNRFL
+866 KNVNNIVPEERNRFL
-881 NGRKVQSDIRFSN
+881 NRRKVQSDIRFSN
-894 PTGNDVWNLD
+894 PTGDDVWNLD

-915 DETVNENNLEA
+915 DTTINNKENNLEVK
-926 RIANRPFAL
+926 IANRPFAL

-951 VELLKTLGAQDSVEY
+951 DELLKALGAQDSVQY
-966 PHGIVNKGFRGTL
+966 PHGIVNTGYNGTL
-979 NARQLQGA
+979 NASQLQGA

-997 QNADDT
+997 QNAGDTLNSEDDGGKKGST
-1003 VNAEDSGRELGHTTI
+1003 NI

-1023 QKYDNRYTM
+1023 QKYETDTKKDYIM
-1032 RIGNVLKYY
+1032 RIGNVLKHY
-1041 HGTNLLD
+1041 HSTDLLD
-1048 TEELSLNESDGI
+1048 TEELSLNESNGT
-1060 LSKKHTFYPNV
+1060 LTKKHTSQKV

-1076 TFSGLTLKVDNENDE
+1076 TFGGLTLKVDNENKE
-1091 FDFLVSN
+1091 FDFLVGS
-1098 SDTDFANVRA
+1098 SDNEFANVRA

-1125 YQNENADTTYL
+1125 YQNENADKTYL
-1136 TEYSAKD
+1136 NDYPEKD
-1143 KTSTFDEPM
+1143 KRDFQEPM

-1171 NFEKVADYDKDS
+1171 NFDADYNKDS

-1203 KTEETIKNAT
+1203 NTEETIKNAT
-1213 SVDDVEYTYTDAEKE
+1213 SVDNVEYTYTADEKE
-1228 SISEYIKLLTDDK
+1228 SISEYLKLLTDDK
-1241 EASLNTNNAIGILLK
+1241 EVSLNTNNAIGILLK

-1279 LPGADEKNENFK
+1279 LPGADEENKNFK
-1291 ANDQKSTVAGL
+1291 ANDQKSTIAGL
-1302 NRLVKALCREV
+1302 NRLVRALCREV

-1322 DGKGAWSEDSENYSR
+1322 DDKGAWSEDSENYSR

-1377 VSTPRAVVKDTA
+1377 VETPRAVVKDAA

-1437 KGSDNIKNRPLMLD
+1437 KGSDNIKSRPLMLD

-1466 DSNATSKTLE
+1466 DSNATSDALE
-1476 ASAYKKT
+1476 NGAYKKT

-1526 DNNPTEVAA
+1526 DNNPTKVAA
-1535 LSPESIEE
+1535 LSPESLEE
-1543 LNETAS
+1543 LNKTAS

-1567 TDYKTWKDRD
+1567 TDYKTWSDRS
-1577 ITTDGYKV
+1577 ITSDGYKV

-1608 KLTLNH
+1608 ELTLNH

-1653 YNVTSIDDFFNYVE
+1653 PNVTSIDDFFNYVE
-1667 NVFGITFEKDGFYA
+1667 NVFGITFEKNGFYA
-1681 TERKSSI
+1681 TERKQGI
-1688 KAESIKTVQG
+1688 KAESIKEIQG
-1698 KDNKKTALDLYNI
+1698 KDNKKETLDLYNI
-1711 VYDAVKRI
+1711 IYDAVKRI

-1730 VVLGSDYDDYL
+1730 AVLGSDYDDYL
-1741 DTNRTKDTYELL
+1741 DTNRTKDTYENL
-1753 EESAPT
+1753 EETAPT

-1778 GADKEPDAND
+1778 GADKEPNADD
-1788 NNNHTIYDHF
+1788 NNNHTTYNHF
-1798 KVANEKAD
+1798 EVANEKAD
-1806 NFVHSSVD
+1806 NFTKSSIID
-1814 NGVSVLDELYTKLY
+1814 GGVSVLDCLYTQLY
-1828 TVPTINGADGK
+1828 NVPKVVNADGSQN
-1839 ATTGDYNSRSGYSTL
+1839 TNDYNNMTGYNDL
-1854 RYDPMSPRGVVPS
+1854 WYDPVSPRATAAVK
-1867 SDENNPSLLGMG
+1867 DANNNSLLGMG

-1885 AQAGKDAPLSRID
+1885 AQSVIDHPLSRID
-1898 ILENEVKAIYRLVGF
+1898 ILENTVKAIYKYIGF
-1913 GSTAHDSYYNGK
+1913 GSNTNTHYYSGEF
-1925 LTFGIGSAVPS
+1925 TFKDETNAVPS
-1936 ELWGSDVVSSNPADN
+1936 ELWGSLSATEDIKENVGA
-1951 NGKIVS
+1951 KVS
-1957 INGSEKDDIHN
+1957 INGNTKYDVHN
-1968 RYHEIDL
+1968 RYHIL
-1975 TTSKEN
+1975 SSN
-1981 IFHLSAIAV
+1981 NYHLSAIAL
-1990 QAYYNTVDIA
+1990 QAYFNTVDIA
-2000 DLLTSKDSNGN
+2000 SLLFEVKDGKRDPLPYSKNEQEAIVSNTLYGN
-2011 RVAAVYEKA
+2011 IESNKTTISV
-2020 EQPDD
+2020 
-2025 KADTKYQNVEGNLQ
+2025 
-2039 ETVIKS
+2039 KS
-2045 SYKDAYKSYSIFES
+2045 SYAGQFSSYSVATS
-2059 IQKALYYA
+2059 IKKLLTYA
-2067 AKINKDLIDFK
+2067 AAIDKDLMDFK
-2078 KDVYKDRDERI
+2078 KDVYEDRDVRI
-2089 ENDKQIWAVLGDEYN
+2089 ENDKQIWAVLGDDYR
-2104 FNDKGVELEDKTK
+2104 FNDEGTELEDKTK
-2117 TVSSRLISIENT
+2117 TVSFRLTSIEPVVK
-2129 IENTIEKDITPT
+2129 ENKD
-2141 VTDNKEKIAKLREEL
+2141 NIADLREEL
-2156 GKSDDASGS
+2156 GSKDSKKE
-2165 KTVYGRVKAL
+2165 KTVYQRIKEL
-2175 EDAEQAIT
+2175 EDAEL
-2183 AITKSLENTDTAAGV
+2183 AITKSLNNTDTAAGV
-2198 TFVNKTEKD
+2198 TFVDKTD
-2207 EVYKNLEGSSVQDDP
+2207 ADGVYKKLNGSSVQDDTN
-2222 DDIEDVVLATKASV
+2222 DKDNVVLATKDSV
-2236 EILVQAAVTELQNE
+2236 ETLIQAAITELQKE

-2264 MAYMKCDDIKANANA
+2264 MAYMKCDDINANENA
-2279 VQFVRSGGNWSGYD
+2279 VQFVRSGGYWSGYD
-2293 MQEKELAFTVGN
+2293 MQEAELAFKVGG
-2305 GTTGRLA
+2305 GTTGKLT
-2312 AADTYKKYCGE
+2312 ADVHKKYCGE

-2335 HLKFKAYVPYKAD
+2335 HLKFKAYVPYKEG
-2348 ITANGMYENQSFKYG
+2348 ITATGMYENQTFKYG
-2363 SGNHATSLDDDS
+2363 SNNNATSLDDDS
-2375 YTVIID
+2375 YIVRIY

>member
-1 MKKGLTYISERT
+1 MKRGLTYISERT

-26 WVQQTST
+26 WVQQLST
-33 YIPLVEIKRGQP
+33 YIPLVKIKRGQP
-45 VSVATIKDLEIIAN
+45 VSVATIKDLEIIAK

-73 TYVVL
+73 SYVVL
-78 TNPSRHEGTIGLA
+78 TNPSRHESTIGLA
-91 LEYTRGEFSIEDG
+91 LEYTDGAFSFENGE
-104 KLVTSEKI
+104 LVTSEKI

-128 NAFTEADEETVDVTN
+128 NAFTEADEEVVDVTN

-163 IKGDADGILT
+163 IKGDSDGILT
-173 LVPEEAYLAYN
+173 LEPEEAYLAYN
-184 NVIVIGFVSD
+184 NVIVLGFVSD

-236 GYQHSQTNGEVCSYT
+236 GYQHSQINGEVCSYT

-317 AFVQVAQYYSAISE
+317 AFVQVAQYYSAISK

-343 PTAKVVA
+343 PTAKVEA
-350 PAGLETYLSNAFA
+350 PTGLETFLSNAFA

-387 PSQDVGVYKF
+387 PSQDVGVYKL

-494 VFQVPQEF
+494 IFQVPQEF

-516 TLVVACDNP
+516 TLVVACDSP

-547 YGFWLM
+547 FGFWLM
-553 DGKTPHKTADAPHL
+553 DGKTPHKVDDAPHL

-577 SELDIRVR
+577 SELDIKVR

-622 IKWLPEAVYKELPRT
+622 IKWLPEAVYKEMPRT
-637 PFVRRLVKLTGDDKK
+637 PFVRRLVTLEGDDKK

-705 HTINNFEYYGFKWTV
+705 HTVNNFEYYGFKWTV

-748 TEHLDDNVL
+748 TEHLDDSVL

-771 LAGYEAKIFITK
+771 LAGYEAKVFITK

-830 VRTDRLAISDAEN
+830 VSTDRLAISDAESN
-843 NDGTVDAYLKSI
+843 EGTVDAYLKSI
-855 YVQSVKDDIEE
+855 YVQSAKDDIDE
-866 TNVNNINPQERNRFL
+866 TNVKSIDSQVRNKFL
-881 NGRKVQSDIRFSN
+881 NLRKVQSDIRFSN

-915 DETVNENNLEA
+915 DETVNESHLEA

-951 VELLKTLGAQDSVEY
+951 DELLKALGAQDSVEY

-1003 VNAEDSGRELGHTTI
+1003 VNTEDSGAELGHTTI

-1023 QKYDNRYTM
+1023 QKYDNKYTM
-1032 RIGNVLKYY
+1032 RVGNVLKHY

-1048 TEELSLNESDGI
+1048 TEELSLDASAGI

-1076 TFSGLTLKVDNENDE
+1076 TFGGLTLKADNENDE
-1091 FDFLVSN
+1091 FDFLVGN
-1098 SDTDFANVRA
+1098 SDTDFATIKALN
-1108 KEYLTPS
+1108 LTPS

-1125 YQNENADTTYL
+1125 YQNDNADTTYL
-1136 TEYSAKD
+1136 TDYSAKD

-1171 NFEKVADYDKDS
+1171 NFEKETTYDKDS

-1279 LPGADEKNENFK
+1279 LPGADEKNENFT

-1377 VSTPRAVVKDTA
+1377 VETPRAVVKDA
-1389 NDDDFDTA
+1389 DNDNDFDTA
-1397 QEYINEVNYTEV
+1397 QEFINEVNYSEV

-1437 KGSDNIKNRPLMLD
+1437 KGSDNIKNRPLKLD

-1466 DSNATSKTLE
+1466 DSNATSETLE
-1476 ASAYKKT
+1476 EGAYKKT

-1504 KEGTFKNFNGKD
+1504 KEETFKNFNGKD
-1516 LKYKVTSETE
+1516 LKYKVTSETK

-1535 LSPESIEE
+1535 LSPENLEE

-1554 IQLLTGDEKTLVR
+1554 IQLLTGDEKALVR
-1567 TDYKTWKDRD
+1567 TDYKPWSDRN
-1577 ITTDGYKV
+1577 ITSDGYKV

-1608 KLTLNH
+1608 KLTLNN

-1653 YNVTSIDDFFNYVE
+1653 HNVTSIDDFFNYVE
-1667 NVFGITFEKDGFYA
+1667 NVFGITFEKNGFYA

-1688 KAESIKTVQG
+1688 KAESIKEIQG
-1698 KDNKKTALDLYNI
+1698 KDNKKETLDLYNI
-1711 VYDAVKRI
+1711 IYDAVKRI

-1741 DTNRTKDTYELL
+1741 DTNRTKDTYENL
-1753 EESAPT
+1753 EETAPT

-1788 NNNHTIYDHF
+1788 NNNHTTYDHF

-1854 RYDPMSPRGVVPS
+1854 HYDPMSPRGVVPS
-1867 SDENNPSLLGMG
+1867 NDENPSLLGMG
-1879 RRSKFI
+1879 RRNKFI
-1885 AQAGKDAPLSRID
+1885 AQAGEDAPLSRID

-1913 GSTAHDSYYNGK
+1913 GSTAHNSYYDGR
-1925 LTFGIGSAVPS
+1925 LVFGLGSSAVPS
-1936 ELWGSDVVSSNPADN
+1936 ELWGSNGISSNPADN
-1951 NGKIVS
+1951 NGKVVS
-1957 INGSEKDDIHN
+1957 INGSEDDGVHN

-1975 TTSKEN
+1975 TTSEAK

-2000 DLLTSKDSNGN
+2000 DLLAEKDSNGK
-2011 RVAAVYEKA
+2011 RIASVYEKA

-2025 KADTKYQNVEGNLQ
+2025 KANTQYQNVEGNLK
-2039 ETVIKS
+2039 ETVITS
-2045 SYKDAYKSYSIFES
+2045 SYKKAYKSYSIFES
-2059 IQKALYYA
+2059 IKTLLKYA
-2067 AKINKDLIDFK
+2067 ADIDKGLMNFK
-2078 KDVYKDRDERI
+2078 KDVYEDRDVRI
-2089 ENDKQIWAVLGDEYN
+2089 ENDKQIWAAIGKDYEFGVKAKKNTISKRLTSIETEIGDNNTVGSVKGRLSAIEKVRDELGDS
-2104 FNDKGVELEDKTK
+2104 K
-2117 TVSSRLISIENT
+2117 SA
-2129 IENTIEKDITPT
+2129 
-2141 VTDNKEKIAKLREEL
+2141 TD
-2156 GKSDDASGS
+2156 
-2165 KTVYGRVKAL
+2165 KTVYERIAILETSEKAV
-2175 EDAEQAIT
+2175 
-2183 AITKSLENTDTAAGV
+2183 TKSLENTDTADGV
-2198 TFVNKTEKD
+2198 TFVDKTDADK
-2207 EVYKNLEGSSVQDDP
+2207 VYKKLQGSSVQDDP
-2222 DDIEDVVLATKASV
+2222 NDKENVVLATKASV
-2236 EILVQAAVTELQNE
+2236 ESLVQKAVTELQLE

-2264 MAYMKCDDIKANANA
+2264 MAYMKCDDINANKNA
-2279 VQFVRSGGNWSGYD
+2279 VQFVRSGGYWSGYD
-2293 MQEKELAFTVGN
+2293 MQEAELAFKVGD
-2305 GTTGRLA
+2305 GTTGKLTA
-2312 AADTYKKYCGE
+2312 GDHKKYCGE

-2335 HLKFKAYVPYKAD
+2335 HLKFKAYVPYKEG
-2348 ITANGMYENQSFKYG
+2348 ITATGKYENQTFNYG

-2375 YTVIID
+2375 FTVIID

>member
-1 MKKGLTYISERT
+1 MKRGLTYISERT

-33 YIPLVEIKRGQP
+33 YIPLVKIKRGQP
-45 VSVATIKDLEIIAN
+45 VSVATIKDLKIVA
-59 GDDALFEALKNSSD
+59 GDNEELFEALKNSSD
-73 TYVVL
+73 SYVVL
-78 TNPSRHEGTIGLA
+78 TNPSRHESTIGLA
-91 LEYTRGEFSIEDG
+91 LEYTDGTFSFEDG
-104 KLVTSEKI
+104 ELVTSEKI

-119 YIEDRDYYA
+119 YIEDKDYYA
-128 NAFTEADEETVDVTN
+128 NAFTEADEKTVDVTDK
-143 EEYWP
+143 EYWP
-148 EFFND
+148 EFFDD

-163 IKGDADGILT
+163 IKGDADGVLT
-173 LVPEEAYLAYN
+173 LDPEKAYLAYN
-184 NVIVIGFVSD
+184 NVITIGFVAD
-194 ANIKNGEKQLNI
+194 AKIKNGDENQLNV

-236 GYQHSQTNGEVCSYT
+236 GHKYSQINGELSSYT

-268 NFFEDQNKTLPRG
+268 NFFEDHNKLLPKG

-317 AFVQVAQYYSAISE
+317 AFVQVARYYSVISGNQ
-331 KPNTVLGVLDGD
+331 NTVLGVLNGSS
-343 PTAKVVA
+343 TATVEA
-350 PAGLETYLSNAFA
+350 PAGLETYLSDAFA
-363 AVSAGKIKS
+363 AVSAGEITS

-377 IHEAKALNLI
+377 IHNANALNLI
-387 PSQDVGVYKF
+387 TSQVAGVYKF
-397 EADDVGGTYE
+397 EANDIGGTYE

-418 TGLYIASRG
+418 TGLYVASRG

-455 KTGLIKQGTRAI
+455 KTGFIKQGTRAI

-494 VFQVPQEF
+494 IFQVPQEF

-622 IKWLPEAVYKELPRT
+622 IKWLPEAVYKEMPRT
-637 PFVRRLVKLTGDDKK
+637 PFVRRLITLEGDDKK
-652 STIPDIDITSLMIY
+652 KTTIPDIDITSLMIY

-685 FVDVDKTSTSRN
+685 FVDIDKTSTSRN

-705 HTINNFEYYGFKWTV
+705 HVVNNFEYYGFKWTV
-720 KQIDKVDASHPYG
+720 KQLDKVDASHPYG
-733 TYVLRAVYSGTENED
+733 TYILRAVYSGTENED
-748 TEHLDDNVL
+748 TEHPDDSVL

-771 LAGYEAKIFITK
+771 LAGYDAKVFVTK

-791 DVENLFGDYV
+791 DAENLFGDYV
-801 KESVTDAAGNPWEGN
+801 KESVTDAAGNPWGGY

-866 TNVNNINPQERNRFL
+866 TNINSIDSKVRNRFL
-881 NGRKVQSDIRFSN
+881 NLRKVQSDIRFSN

-915 DETVNENNLEA
+915 DETVNENHLEA
-926 RIANRPFAL
+926 RIKNRPFAL

-945 SAKVAD
+945 SAKVVD
-951 VELLKTLGAQDSVEY
+951 DELLKKYGYQDSVEY
-966 PHGIVNKGFRGTL
+966 PHGIVNTGYNGTL
-979 NARQLQGA
+979 NASQLQGA

-997 QNADDT
+997 QNADDPF
-1003 VNAEDSGRELGHTTI
+1003 NNEDSGARQGNVTI

-1023 QKYDNRYTM
+1023 QKFGTPAKYIM
-1032 RIGNVLKYY
+1032 RIGNVLKHY
-1041 HGTNLLD
+1041 HSTNLLD
-1048 TEELSLNESDGI
+1048 TEELSLNESKGT
-1060 LSKKHTFYPNV
+1060 LTNKHSFYNSV
-1071 NTYKE
+1071 ITYKE
-1076 TFSGLTLKVDNENDE
+1076 TFGGLTLKVDNEKEE
-1091 FDFLVSN
+1091 FDFLVGS
-1098 SDTDFANVRA
+1098 SDDEFANVRA

-1125 YQNENADTTYL
+1125 YQNENADKTYL
-1136 TEYSAKD
+1136 NDYPEKD
-1143 KTSTFDEPM
+1143 KTSFDEPM

-1171 NFEKVADYDKDS
+1171 DFDADYNKDS

-1213 SVDDVEYTYTDAEKE
+1213 SVDNVEYTYTDAERE
-1228 SISEYIKLLTDDK
+1228 SISEYLKLLTDDK
-1241 EASLNTNNAIGILLK
+1241 EVSLNTNNAIGILLK

-1279 LPGADEKNENFK
+1279 LPGADDPNENFK
-1291 ANDQKSTVAGL
+1291 ANNQKSTVAGL

-1347 ENAKDDDGQSTRIT
+1347 LKAQDDDGQSTRIQ

-1377 VSTPRAVVKDTA
+1377 VETSRAVVKDTD
-1389 NDDDFDTA
+1389 NDNDFDTA
-1397 QEYINEVNYTEV
+1397 QEYIKDVNYTTV
-1409 DGTSDKF
+1409 DGSSERF

-1466 DSNATSKTLE
+1466 DNKATSAALE
-1476 ASAYKKT
+1476 EGAYKKT

-1499 LDTVT
+1499 LNTVT
-1504 KEGTFKNFNGKD
+1504 KEATFKKFNNKD

-1526 DNNPTEVAA
+1526 DKNPTKVAA
-1535 LSPESIEE
+1535 LSPENLDE

-1549 IIDVI
+1549 IVDVI
-1554 IQLLTGDEKTLVR
+1554 IQLLTGDEKELVR
-1567 TDYKTWKDRD
+1567 TDYKKWKDRD
-1577 ITTDGYKV
+1577 LTDDGYKV
-1585 TVTGENGEGVSYNPT
+1585 TVTGENGDGVSYNPT

-1626 VLQLLSLKV
+1626 VLQLISLKV

-1642 TISVRTDASPY
+1642 TITARTDASPY
-1653 YNVTSIDDFFNYVE
+1653 PNVTSIDDFFNYVE
-1667 NVFGITFEKDGFYA
+1667 NVFGITFEKNGFYA
-1681 TERKSSI
+1681 TERKKDI
-1688 KAESIKTVQG
+1688 KAESIKNIIG
-1698 KDNKKTALDLYNI
+1698 KEGKKTTAFDLYNI
-1711 VYDAVKRI
+1711 IYDAVKRI

-1730 VVLGSDYDDYL
+1730 VVLGSDYDDYK
-1741 DTNRTKDTYELL
+1741 DKNFTKDTYEDLG
-1753 EESAPT
+1753 ETEPT
-1759 HTKDY
+1759 HTKKY

-1778 GADKEPDAND
+1778 GADKEPNADD
-1788 NNNHTIYDHF
+1788 NNNHTTYNHF
-1798 KVANEKAD
+1798 EVANEKAD
-1806 NFVHSSVD
+1806 NFTKSSIID
-1814 NGVSVLDELYTKLY
+1814 GGVSVLDCLYTQLY
-1828 TVPTINGADGK
+1828 NVPKVVNADGSQNTD
-1839 ATTGDYNSRSGYSTL
+1839 AYNDMEGYNAL
-1854 RYDPMSPRGVVPS
+1854 WYDPVSPRATVAVK
-1867 SDENNPSLLGMG
+1867 DANNNSLLGMG

-1885 AQAGKDAPLSRID
+1885 AQAVKDHPLSRID
-1898 ILENEVKAIYRLVGF
+1898 ILENTVSAIYKYIGF
-1913 GSTAHDSYYNGK
+1913 GSNTNTHYYSGK
-1925 LTFGIGSAVPS
+1925 FTFIDETEAVPS
-1936 ELWGSDVVSSNPADN
+1936 ELWGSLSTTDGTNQNIGA
-1951 NGKIVS
+1951 KVS
-1957 INGSEKDDIHN
+1957 INGNTDYDVHN
-1968 RYHEIDL
+1968 RYHTL
-1975 TTSKEN
+1975 SSN
-1981 IFHLSAIAV
+1981 YHLSAIAL
-1990 QAYYNTVDIA
+1990 QAYFNTVDIA
-2000 DLLTSKDSNGN
+2000 SLLFEVKEGKRDPSPYSKNEQKAF
-2011 RVAAVYEKA
+2011 VANTPYKNIEG
-2020 EQPDD
+2020 D
-2025 KADTKYQNVEGNLQ
+2025 KTTISVESAYAGSF
-2039 ETVIKS
+2039 S
-2045 SYKDAYKSYSIFES
+2045 SYSVATSIKKLLE
-2059 IQKALYYA
+2059 YA
-2067 AKINKDLIDFK
+2067 AAIDKDLMEFK
-2078 KDVYKDRDERI
+2078 TKVLEDRDERI
-2089 ENDKQIWAVLGDEYN
+2089 ENDKQIWAVIGTDYN
-2104 FNDKGVELEDKTK
+2104 FDVKAEK
-2117 TVSSRLISIENT
+2117 NT
-2129 IENTIEKDITPT
+2129 ISKRLNDIEKDIGEDSDTSVNGT
-2141 VTDNKEKIAKLREEL
+2141 IKGKINTYGDDIADLKDGLLNLQKSNEAVINSIKNVDDDTADFETSDDVVYETFK
-2156 GKSDDASGS
+2156 KSDVLDA
-2165 KTVYGRVKAL
+2165 
-2175 EDAEQAIT
+2175 
-2183 AITKSLENTDTAAGV
+2183 TDDLDGD
-2198 TFVNKTEKD
+2198 TF
-2207 EVYKNLEGSSVQDDP
+2207 
-2222 DDIEDVVLATKASV
+2222 VLATKNSV
-2236 EILVQAAVTELQNE
+2236 ESLVEKAVAELRKE
-2250 MTAAIQNNRKLAAM
+2250 MKEAIQNNRKLAAM
-2264 MAYMKCDDIKANANA
+2264 MAYMKCDDIKASKNA
-2279 VQFVRSGGNWSGYD
+2279 VQFARNGREREDGGYD
-2293 MQEKELAFTVGN
+2293 MQEKYCTFLKGKTA
-2305 GTTGRLA
+2305 TGEITIA
-2312 AADTYKKYCGE
+2312 SESVKYCGE
-2323 DMIEIELEDYVD
+2323 TMIQITLDDFVD
-2335 HLKFKAYVPYKAD
+2335 HLKYEAYVPFDESISSDKE
-2348 ITANGMYENQSFKYG
+2348 YENQSFYYG
-2363 SGNHATSLDDDS
+2363 SNNNATSLDDDS
-2375 YTVIID
+2375 YIVKIY

>member
-26 WVQQTST
+26 WVQQLST

-45 VSVATIKDLEIIAN
+45 VSVATIKDLEIVAK

-91 LEYTRGEFSIEDG
+91 LEYTKGEFSIKDG
-104 KLVTSEKI
+104 KLVTSDKI

-119 YIEDRDYYA
+119 YIEDKDYYA

-163 IKGDADGILT
+163 IKGDADGLLT

-184 NVIVIGFVSD
+184 NVIVLGFVSD
-194 ANIKNGEKQLNI
+194 ANVKNGEKQLNI

-317 AFVQVAQYYSAISE
+317 AFVQVAQYYSAISK

-343 PTAKVVA
+343 PTAKVEA
-350 PAGLETYLSNAFA
+350 PAGLETYLSIAFA

-494 VFQVPQEF
+494 IFQVPQEF

-547 YGFWLM
+547 FGFWLM

-577 SELDIRVR
+577 SELDIKVR

-590 GNSDF
+590 GNSDK

-637 PFVRRLVKLTGDDKK
+637 PFVRRLVTLEGNDKK

-685 FVDVDKTSTSRN
+685 FVDIDKTSTSRN

-748 TEHLDDNVL
+748 TEHLDDSVL

-771 LAGYEAKIFITK
+771 LAGYEAKVFITK

-830 VRTDRLAISDAEN
+830 VRTDRLAISDAES

-855 YVQSVKDDIEE
+855 YVQSVKDDIDE
-866 TNVNNINPQERNRFL
+866 TNVNNINPQERNGFL

-951 VELLKTLGAQDSVEY
+951 IELLKSLGAQDSVEY

-1003 VNAEDSGRELGHTTI
+1003 FNNEDSGAELGHTTI

-1023 QKYDNRYTM
+1023 QKYDNKYTM
-1032 RIGNVLKYY
+1032 RIGNVLKHY
-1041 HGTNLLD
+1041 HGTKILD
-1048 TEELSLNESDGI
+1048 TEELSLNESDRI
-1060 LSKKHTFYPNV
+1060 ITNKHAFYPNV

-1076 TFSGLTLKVDNENDE
+1076 TFGGLTIKVDNEREE
-1091 FDFLVSN
+1091 FDFLVSS
-1098 SDTDFANVRA
+1098 SDDDFATVKALN
-1108 KEYLTPS
+1108 LTPS

-1125 YQNENADTTYL
+1125 YQNDNADTTYL

-1370 DASVTQE
+1370 DASVTQTVE
-1377 VSTPRAVVKDTA
+1377 TPRAVIKDAA

-1397 QEYINEVNYTEV
+1397 QEYINEVNYSEV

-1466 DSNATSKTLE
+1466 DSDATSE
-1476 ASAYKKT
+1476 AIEAGAYKKT

-1504 KEGTFKNFNGKD
+1504 KEGTFKIFNGKD

-1526 DNNPTEVAA
+1526 DNSPTEVAA
-1535 LSPESIEE
+1535 LSPESLEE

-1567 TDYKTWKDRD
+1567 TDYKTWSDRN
-1577 ITTDGYKV
+1577 ITSDGYKV

-1653 YNVTSIDDFFNYVE
+1653 HNVTSVDDFFNYVE
-1667 NVFGITFEKDGFYA
+1667 NVFGITFEKNGFYA
-1681 TERKSSI
+1681 TERKQGI
-1688 KAESIKTVQG
+1688 KAESIKEIQG
-1698 KDNKKTALDLYNI
+1698 KDNKKETLDLYNI
-1711 VYDAVKRI
+1711 IYDAVKRI

-1759 HTKDY
+1759 HTKEY

-1788 NNNHTIYDHF
+1788 NNNHTTYDHF

-1867 SDENNPSLLGMG
+1867 SDENPSLLGMG
-1879 RRSKFI
+1879 RRNKFI
-1885 AQAGKDAPLSRID
+1885 AQNGEDAPLSRID

-1913 GSTAHDSYYNGK
+1913 GSTAHNSYYDGR
-1925 LTFGIGSAVPS
+1925 LVFGLGSNAVPS
-1936 ELWGSDVVSSNPADN
+1936 ELWGSNVISSNPADN
-1951 NGKIVS
+1951 NGKVVS
-1957 INGSEKDDIHN
+1957 INGSEDDGVHN
-1968 RYHEIDL
+1968 RYHEINL
-1975 TTSKEN
+1975 TPSEAN

-2000 DLLTSKDSNGN
+2000 DLLAEKDPSGE
-2011 RVAAVYEKA
+2011 RVASIYIKA
-2020 EQPDD
+2020 AQPDD
-2025 KADTKYQNVEGNLQ
+2025 KANTKYQNVAGNLK
-2039 ETVIKS
+2039 ETVITS

-2059 IQKALYYA
+2059 IKTLLKYA
-2067 AKINKDLIDFK
+2067 AAIDKDLMNFK
-2078 KDVYKDRDERI
+2078 KDVLQDIDVRI
-2089 ENDKQIWAVLGDEYN
+2089 ENDKQIWAAIGTDYKFDVKSE
-2104 FNDKGVELEDKTK
+2104 K
-2117 TVSSRLISIENT
+2117 NT
-2129 IENTIEKDITPT
+2129 ISKRLTDIEEAIGDDTTQNTIKFRIKTNEGEID
-2141 VTDNKEKIAKLREEL
+2141 KLRKEL
-2156 GKSDDASGS
+2156 GESGDASGS
-2165 KTVYGRVKAL
+2165 NTVYGRVKAL
-2175 EDAEQAIT
+2175 ETAEQAIT
-2183 AITKSLENTDTAAGV
+2183 KSLKNTDTAENV
-2198 TFVNKTEKD
+2198 TFVDKTEVDK
-2207 EVYKNLEGSSVQDDP
+2207 VYKKLQGSSVQDDP
-2222 DDIEDVVLATKASV
+2222 DDKETVVLATKDSV
-2236 EILVQAAVTELQNE
+2236 EKLIQAAVTELQLE
-2250 MTAAIQNNRKLAAM
+2250 MTAAIQNNRKLTAM
-2264 MAYMKCDDIKANANA
+2264 MAYMKCDDINANDKA
-2279 VQFVRSGGNWSGYD
+2279 VRFVRSGESWNGYD
-2293 MQEKELAFTVGN
+2293 MQEKELAFRIGN

-2312 AADTYKKYCGE
+2312 AGDHKKYCGE

-2348 ITANGMYENQSFKYG
+2348 ITANELYANQTFNYG

-2375 YTVIID
+2375 FTVIID

>member
-1 MKKGLTYISERT
+1 MKRGLTYISERT

-33 YIPLVEIKRGQP
+33 YIPLVKIKRGQP
-45 VSVATIKDLEIIAN
+45 VSVATIKDLKIVAGEN
-59 GDDALFEALKNSSD
+59 EELFEALKNSSD
-73 TYVVL
+73 SYVVL
-78 TNPSRHEGTIGLA
+78 TNPSRHESTIGLA
-91 LEYTRGEFSIEDG
+91 LEYTDGEFSFENG
-104 KLVTSEKI
+104 ELVTSEKI

-119 YIEDRDYYA
+119 YIEDKDYYA

-148 EFFND
+148 EFFDD

-163 IKGDADGILT
+163 IKGDVDGVLT
-173 LVPEEAYLAYN
+173 LDPEKAYLAYN
-184 NVIVIGFVSD
+184 NVITIGFVAD
-194 ANIKNGEKQLNI
+194 AKIKNGENQLNV

-236 GYQHSQTNGEVCSYT
+236 GHRYTQTNGELSSYT

-292 AYVCVNGE
+292 AYVCVNGK
-300 VTEEEVI
+300 VTEDEVI
-307 NGESWSAKDR
+307 NGEGWSAKDR

-343 PTAKVVA
+343 PTAVVKA

-363 AVSAGKIKS
+363 AVSAGAIKS

-387 PSQDVGVYKF
+387 PSQDVGVYKL
-397 EADDVGGTYE
+397 EANDVGGTYE

-418 TGLYIASRG
+418 TGLYVASRG

-467 FLKQGLFTDPTA
+467 FLKQGLFTDPTS

-494 VFQVPQEF
+494 IFQVPQEF

-516 TLVVACDNP
+516 TLVVSCDSP

-637 PFVRRLVKLTGDDKK
+637 PFVRRLVTLEGNDKK

-685 FVDVDKTSTSRN
+685 FVDIDKTSTSRN

-748 TEHLDDNVL
+748 TEHLDDSVL

-771 LAGYEAKIFITK
+771 LAGYEAKVFITK

-801 KESVTDAAGNPWEGN
+801 KESVTDAAGNPWGGY

-830 VRTDRLAISDAEN
+830 VRTDYLALSDE
-843 NDGTVDAYLKSI
+843 DTVGGTVEAYLKNI
-855 YVQSVKDDIEE
+855 YVQSAKDEIEE
-866 TNVNNINPQERNRFL
+866 TNVKDIAPQVRNKFL
-881 NGRKVQSDIRFSN
+881 NERKIQSDIRFSN
-894 PTGNDVWNLD
+894 PSGIDVWNLD

-915 DETVNENNLEA
+915 DANVTNANLEA
-926 RIANRPFAL
+926 RIANRPLAL
-935 MPYFIFGKHE
+935 MPYFIFGNHE

-951 VELLKTLGAQDSVEY
+951 EELLKTLDAQDSVEY
-966 PHGIVNKGFRGTL
+966 PHGIVNKGYRGTL

-1003 VNAEDSGRELGHTTI
+1003 INTEDSGAELGHTTI

-1023 QKYDNRYTM
+1023 QKYDNKYTM
-1032 RIGNVLKYY
+1032 RIGNVLKRY

-1048 TEELSLNESDGI
+1048 TEEVSLDASAGVLSN
-1060 LSKKHTFYPNV
+1060 KHTFIPGV
-1071 NTYKE
+1071 VTYKE
-1076 TFSGLTLKVDNENDE
+1076 TFGSLTLKVDNENDE
-1091 FDFLVSN
+1091 FDFLVGS
-1098 SDTDFANVRA
+1098 SDNDFATIKALN
-1108 KEYLTPS
+1108 LTPS

-1136 TEYSAKD
+1136 TDYSAKD

-1171 NFEKVADYDKDS
+1171 NFEKESTYDKDS

-1203 KTEETIKNAT
+1203 KENEDPIKNKT
-1213 SVDDVEYTYTDAEKE
+1213 SVDEVEYTYTADERE

-1322 DGKGAWSEDSENYSR
+1322 DDKGAWSEDSENYSR

-1377 VSTPRAVVKDTA
+1377 VETPRAVVKDA
-1389 NDDDFDTA
+1389 DNDDDFDTA

-1466 DSNATSKTLE
+1466 DNKATSEALE

-1504 KEGTFKNFNGKD
+1504 KEGTFKNFNGKG

-1535 LSPESIEE
+1535 LSPESLEE

-1554 IQLLTGDEKTLVR
+1554 IQLLTGDEKALVR
-1567 TDYKTWKDRD
+1567 TDYKPWKDRD

-1585 TVTGENGEGVSYNPT
+1585 TFTGENGEGVSYNPT
-1600 SEGFFDNN
+1600 SEGFFNNN
-1608 KLTLNH
+1608 KLTLNN

-1635 QNKLDFR
+1635 QNKLNFNE
-1642 TISVRTDASPY
+1642 ISIRTDASPY
-1653 YNVTSIDDFFNYVE
+1653 PNVTSIDDFFNYVE
-1667 NVFGITFEKDGFYA
+1667 KVFGITFEKNGFYA
-1681 TERKSSI
+1681 TERKQGI
-1688 KAESIKTVQG
+1688 KAESIKNIIG
-1698 KDNKKTALDLYNI
+1698 KEGKKTTSFDLYNI
-1711 VYDAVKRI
+1711 IYDAVKRI

-1741 DTNRTKDTYELL
+1741 DTNRTKDNYEPL
-1753 EESAPT
+1753 EESDPT
-1759 HTKDY
+1759 YTKDY

-1788 NNNHTIYDHF
+1788 NNNHTTYDHF

-1806 NFVHSSVD
+1806 NFTKSSIID
-1814 NGVSVLDELYTKLY
+1814 GGVSVLDCLYTQLY
-1828 TVPTINGADGK
+1828 NVPKVINADGSQNTE
-1839 ATTGDYNSRSGYSTL
+1839 AYNDMEGYNTL
-1854 RYDPMSPRGVVPS
+1854 RYDPVSPRATVAVR
-1867 SDENNPSLLGMG
+1867 DANNNSLLGMG

-1885 AQAGKDAPLSRID
+1885 AQSVKDHPLSRID
-1898 ILENEVKAIYRLVGF
+1898 ILENTVSAIYKYIGF
-1913 GSTAHDSYYNGK
+1913 GSNTDPHYYSGGF
-1925 LTFGIGSAVPS
+1925 TFIDETEAVPS
-1936 ELWGSDVVSSNPADN
+1936 ELWGSLSATDGTNQNIGA
-1951 NGKIVS
+1951 KVS
-1957 INGSEKDDIHN
+1957 INGNTDYDVHN
-1968 RYHEIDL
+1968 RYHTL
-1975 TTSKEN
+1975 SSN
-1981 IFHLSAIAV
+1981 YHLSAIAL
-1990 QAYYNTVDIA
+1990 QAYFNTVDIA
-2000 DLLTSKDSNGN
+2000 SLLFEFKEGKRDPSPYSKNEQKAF
-2011 RVAAVYEKA
+2011 VANTPYKNIEG
-2020 EQPDD
+2020 D
-2025 KADTKYQNVEGNLQ
+2025 KTTISVESAYAGSF
-2039 ETVIKS
+2039 S
-2045 SYKDAYKSYSIFES
+2045 SYSVATSIKKLLE
-2059 IQKALYYA
+2059 YA
-2067 AKINKDLIDFK
+2067 AAIDLKFMGLRKYVLENIDA
-2078 KDVYKDRDERI
+2078 RI
-2089 ENDKQIWAVLGDEYN
+2089 ENDNLIWKVIGTDYS
-2104 FNDKGVELEDKTK
+2104 FNDTSTK
-2117 TVSSRLISIENT
+2117 DPISKRLND
-2129 IENTIEKDITPT
+2129 IEKDIGEDSDTSVNGT
-2141 VTDNKEKIAKLREEL
+2141 IKGKINTYGDDIAGLKDGLSNLEKSNAAVINSIKNVDNTTADFSDSTD
-2156 GKSDDASGS
+2156 D
-2165 KTVYGRVKAL
+2165 V
-2175 EDAEQAIT
+2175 
-2183 AITKSLENTDTAAGV
+2183 
-2198 TFVNKTEKD
+2198 
-2207 EVYKNLEGSSVQDDP
+2207 VYKTFEKSNALDDTNDLEGDTF
-2222 DDIEDVVLATKASV
+2222 VLATKESV
-2236 EILVQAAVTELQNE
+2236 ESLVEKAVAELRKE
-2250 MTAAIQNNRKLAAM
+2250 MKEVIQNNRKLAAM
-2264 MAYMKCDDIKANANA
+2264 MAYMKCDDIKASKNA
-2279 VQFVRSGGNWSGYD
+2279 VQFVRSSEGTWNGYD
-2293 MQEKELAFTVGN
+2293 MQEKECIFKKGD
-2305 GTTGRLA
+2305 GKTGSITIA
-2312 AADTYKKYCGE
+2312 EKDVKYCGE
-2323 DMIEIELEDYVD
+2323 TMIHIILDDWVD
-2335 HLKFKAYVPYKAD
+2335 HLKYEAYVPFDESISSDKE
-2348 ITANGMYENQSFKYG
+2348 YENQSFYYG
-2363 SGNHATSLDDDS
+2363 SNNNATSLDDDS
-2375 YTVIID
+2375 YIVRIY

>member
-26 WVQQTST
+26 WVQQLST

-45 VSVATIKDLEIIAN
+45 VSVATIKDLKIVA
-59 GDDALFEALKNSSD
+59 GDNDELFEALKNSSD

-91 LEYTRGEFSIEDG
+91 LEYTDGTFSFEDG

-300 VTEEEVI
+300 VTEEDVI

-317 AFVQVAQYYSAISE
+317 AFVQVAQYYSAISK

-343 PTAKVVA
+343 PTAKVEA
-350 PAGLETYLSNAFA
+350 PAGLETFLSNAFA

-372 LKDGA
+372 LKDGT

-387 PSQDVGVYKF
+387 PSQDVGVYKL

-502 YNSIVQVGVAQTDK
+502 YNSVVQVGVAQTDK

-547 YGFWLM
+547 FGFWLM

-567 LKNLLEFYDK
+567 LKNLLEFYDE
-577 SELDIRVR
+577 SELDVRVR
-585 AFGAD
+585 EFGSD
-590 GNSDF
+590 GNPDS

-637 PFVRRLVKLTGDDKK
+637 PFVRRLVTLEGNDKK

-685 FVDVDKTSTSRN
+685 FVDTDKTSTSRN

-748 TEHLDDNVL
+748 TEDTDDSVL

-771 LAGYEAKIFITK
+771 LAGYDAKVFVTK

-791 DVENLFGDYV
+791 DAENLFGDYV
-801 KESVTDAAGNPWEGN
+801 KESVTDAAGNPWGGY

-830 VRTDRLAISDAEN
+830 VRTDRLAISDAES

-855 YVQSVKDDIEE
+855 YVQSVKDEIEE
-866 TNVNNINPQERNRFL
+866 TNVKDIAPQVRNKFL
-881 NGRKVQSDIRFSN
+881 NERKIQSDIRFSN
-894 PTGNDVWNLD
+894 PSGIDVWNLD

-915 DETVNENNLEA
+915 DANVTNANLEA
-926 RIANRPFAL
+926 RIANRPLAL
-935 MPYFIFGKHE
+935 MPYFIFGNHE

-951 VELLKTLGAQDSVEY
+951 EELLKTLDAQDSVEY

-1003 VNAEDSGRELGHTTI
+1003 VNDEDSGRELGHTTI

-1023 QKYDNRYTM
+1023 QKYDNKYTM
-1032 RIGNVLKYY
+1032 RIGNVLKHY

-1048 TEELSLNESDGI
+1048 TEELSLNESKGI
-1060 LSKKHTFYPNV
+1060 LTNKHSFYPNV

-1076 TFSGLTLKVDNENDE
+1076 TFGGLTIKVDNEREE
-1091 FDFLVSN
+1091 FDFLVGS
-1098 SDTDFANVRA
+1098 SDDDFATVKALN
-1108 KEYLTPS
+1108 LTPS

-1125 YQNENADTTYL
+1125 YQNDNADKTYL
-1136 TEYSAKD
+1136 TDYSAKD

-1203 KTEETIKNAT
+1203 KTEEIIKNAT

-1291 ANDQKSTVAGL
+1291 ENTQKSTVAGL

-1322 DGKGAWSEDSENYSR
+1322 DGKGAWSENSENYSR

-1377 VSTPRAVVKDTA
+1377 VETPRAVVKDAA

-1535 LSPESIEE
+1535 LSPENIEE

-1567 TDYKTWKDRD
+1567 TDYKTWSDRS
-1577 ITTDGYKV
+1577 ITSDGYKV

-1653 YNVTSIDDFFNYVE
+1653 HNVTSIDDFFNYVE
-1667 NVFGITFEKDGFYA
+1667 NVFGITFEKNGFYA
-1681 TERKSSI
+1681 TERKQSI
-1688 KAESIKTVQG
+1688 KAESIKEIQG
-1698 KDNKKTALDLYNI
+1698 KDNKKETLDLYNI
-1711 VYDAVKRI
+1711 IYDAVKRI

-1759 HTKDY
+1759 HTKEY

-1788 NNNHTIYDHF
+1788 NNNHTTYDHF

-1867 SDENNPSLLGMG
+1867 SDENPSLLGMG
-1879 RRSKFI
+1879 RRNKFI
-1885 AQAGKDAPLSRID
+1885 AQNGEDAPLSRID

-1913 GSTAHDSYYNGK
+1913 GSTAHNSYYDGR
-1925 LTFGIGSAVPS
+1925 LVFGLGSNAVPS
-1936 ELWGSDVVSSNPADN
+1936 ELWGSNVISSNPADN
-1951 NGKIVS
+1951 NGKVVS
-1957 INGSEKDDIHN
+1957 INGSEDDGVHN
-1968 RYHEIDL
+1968 RYHEINL
-1975 TTSKEN
+1975 TTSEAN

-2000 DLLTSKDSNGN
+2000 DLLAEKDLSGK
-2011 RVAAVYEKA
+2011 RVASIYEKA
-2020 EQPDD
+2020 AQPDD
-2025 KADTKYQNVEGNLQ
+2025 KANTEYQNVAGNLK
-2039 ETVIKS
+2039 EIVITS

-2059 IQKALYYA
+2059 IKTLLKYA
-2067 AKINKDLIDFK
+2067 AAIDKDLMNFK
-2078 KDVYKDRDERI
+2078 KDVLQDRDVRI
-2089 ENDKQIWAVLGDEYN
+2089 ENDKQIWAAIGTDYKFDIKAE
-2104 FNDKGVELEDKTK
+2104 K
-2117 TVSSRLISIENT
+2117 NT
-2129 IENTIEKDITPT
+2129 ISKRLTDIEEAIGDDTTQNTIKFRIKTNEG
-2141 VTDNKEKIAKLREEL
+2141 EIAKLRKEL
-2156 GKSDDASGS
+2156 GEPNDTSGS
-2165 KTVYGRVKAL
+2165 DTVYGRVKAL
-2175 EDAEQAIT
+2175 ETAEQ
-2183 AITKSLENTDTAAGV
+2183 AITKSLENTDAEDAKFTD
-2198 TFVNKTEKD
+2198 KTEAD
-2207 EVYKNLEGSSVQDDP
+2207 AVYKKLKSSSAKDVEGDK
-2222 DDIEDVVLATKASV
+2222 EDVVFATKASV
-2236 EILVQAAVTELQNE
+2236 ESLVQKAVTELQLE

-2264 MAYMKCDDIKANANA
+2264 MAYMKCDDINANDKA
-2279 VQFVRSGGNWSGYD
+2279 VQFVRSSEGTWNGYD
-2293 MQEKELAFTVGN
+2293 MQEKELAFRIGN

-2312 AADTYKKYCGE
+2312 AGDHKKYCGE

-2348 ITANGMYENQSFKYG
+2348 FAANELYANQTFNYG

-2375 YTVIID
+2375 FTVIID

>member
-1 MKKGLTYISERT
+1 MKRGLTYISERT

-33 YIPLVEIKRGQP
+33 YIPLVKIKRGQP
-45 VSVATIKDLEIIAN
+45 VSVATIKDLKKVA
-59 GDDALFEALKNSSD
+59 GDNEELFEALKNSSD
-73 TYVVL
+73 SYVVL
-78 TNPSRHEGTIGLA
+78 TNPSRHESTIGLA
-91 LEYTRGEFSIEDG
+91 LEYTDGTFSFENGE
-104 KLVTSEKI
+104 LVTSEKI

-128 NAFTEADEETVDVTN
+128 NAFTEAEEESIDVTDK
-143 EEYWP
+143 EYWP
-148 EFFND
+148 EFFDD

-163 IKGDADGILT
+163 IKGNADGVLT
-173 LVPEEAYLAYN
+173 LDPEEAYLAYN
-184 NVIVIGFVSD
+184 NVITIGFVAD
-194 ANIKNGEKQLNI
+194 AKIKNGDENQLNV

-236 GYQHSQTNGEVCSYT
+236 GYQHSQINGEVCSYT

-281 FIAIQRLDGAT
+281 FIAIQRIDGAT

-300 VTEEEVI
+300 VTEDNVI
-307 NGESWSAKDR
+307 NDESWSAKDR
-317 AFVQVAQYYSAISE
+317 AFVQVARYYSAISG
-331 KPNTVLGVLDGD
+331 KPNTVLGVLVED

-363 AVSAGKIKS
+363 AVSAGAIKS

-387 PSQDVGVYKF
+387 PSQVAGVYKL

-418 TGLYIASRG
+418 TGLYVASRG

-467 FLKQGLFTDPTA
+467 FLKQGLFTDTTA

-494 VFQVPQEF
+494 IFQVPQEF

-577 SELDIRVR
+577 SELDIKVR

-595 AESFIIPQVNY
+595 AESFIIPQVKY

-622 IKWLPEAVYKELPRT
+622 IKWLPEAVYKEMPRT
-637 PFVRRLVKLTGDDKK
+637 PFVRRLVTLEGDEKK
-652 STIPDIDITSLMIY
+652 KTTIPDIDITSLMIY

-685 FVDVDKTSTSRN
+685 FVDIDKTSTSRN

-705 HTINNFEYYGFKWTV
+705 HVVNNFEYYGFKWTV

-748 TEHLDDNVL
+748 TEHPDDSVL

-771 LAGYEAKIFITK
+771 LAGYEAKVFVTK

-791 DVENLFGDYV
+791 DAENLFGDYV
-801 KESVTDAAGNPWEGN
+801 KESVTDAAGNPWGGY

-821 AVRKDIKYK
+821 AVRKDIEYK
-830 VRTDRLAISDAEN
+830 VRTDRLAISDEKN

-855 YVQSVKDDIEE
+855 YVQSVKDDIDE
-866 TNVNNINPQERNRFL
+866 TEVNDIAPQERNGFL

-894 PTGNDVWNLD
+894 PKGNDVWNLD
-904 YFRGAL
+904 YFRGSL

-915 DETVNENNLEA
+915 DETVNKNHLEA
-926 RIANRPFAL
+926 RIANRPYAL

-951 VELLKTLGAQDSVEY
+951 VELLKALGAQDSVEY
-966 PHGIVNKGFRGTL
+966 PHGIVNKGYNGTL
-979 NARQLQGA
+979 NASQLQGA

-997 QNADDT
+997 QNAGDTLNSEDD
-1003 VNAEDSGRELGHTTI
+1003 GRNKGSTNI

-1023 QKYDNRYTM
+1023 QKYETGTKKDYIM
-1032 RIGNVLKYY
+1032 RIGNVLKHY
-1041 HGTNLLD
+1041 HSTNLLD
-1048 TEELSLNESDGI
+1048 TEELSLNESKGI
-1060 LSKKHTFYPNV
+1060 LTNKHSFYNGV

-1076 TFSGLTLKVDNENDE
+1076 TFGGLTLKVDNENNE
-1091 FDFLVSN
+1091 FDFLVGS
-1098 SDTDFANVRA
+1098 SDTEFATVKALNI
-1108 KEYLTPS
+1108 TPS

-1125 YQNENADTTYL
+1125 YQNGNADTTYL
-1136 TEYSAKD
+1136 TGYGEKD
-1143 KTSTFDEPM
+1143 KRENFQEPM

-1171 NFEKVADYDKDS
+1171 NFEKETDYDKDS

-1213 SVDDVEYTYTDAEKE
+1213 SVDNVEYTYTDDEKE
-1228 SISEYIKLLTDDK
+1228 SISEYLKLLTDDK

-1279 LPGADEKNENFK
+1279 LPGADTLNENFK

-1347 ENAKDDDGQSTRIT
+1347 EAAQDDDGQSTRIQ

-1370 DASVTQE
+1370 DASVTQN
-1377 VSTPRAVVKDTA
+1377 VTISRDVVKDGD
-1389 NDDDFDTA
+1389 NDNDFDTA
-1397 QEYINEVNYTEV
+1397 REFINEVTYTTANSESE
-1409 DGTSDKF
+1409 GF

-1466 DSNATSKTLE
+1466 DSGATSTALE
-1476 ASAYKKT
+1476 EGAYKKT

-1504 KEGTFKNFNGKD
+1504 KEGTFKNFNGKN

-1526 DNNPTEVAA
+1526 VAA
-1535 LSPESIEE
+1535 LSPESLEE

-1567 TDYKTWKDRD
+1567 TTYKKWKDRD
-1577 ITTDGYKV
+1577 LTDDGYKV
-1585 TVTGENGEGVSYNPT
+1585 TFTGENGEGVSYNPT

-1608 KLTLNH
+1608 KLTLNN

-1642 TISVRTDASPY
+1642 TITQRTDASPY
-1653 YNVTSIDDFFNYVE
+1653 PNVTSIDDFFNYVE
-1667 NVFGITFEKDGFYA
+1667 NVFGITFEKNGFYA
-1681 TERKSSI
+1681 TERKQDI
-1688 KAESIKTVQG
+1688 KAESIKNIIG
-1698 KDNKKTALDLYNI
+1698 KEGKKTTSFDLYNI
-1711 VYDAVKRI
+1711 IYDAVKRI

-1730 VVLGSDYDDYL
+1730 VVLGSDYDDYK
-1741 DTNRTKDTYELL
+1741 DDNFTKDTYEDLG
-1753 EESAPT
+1753 ETEPT
-1759 HTKDY
+1759 HTKEY

-1778 GADKEPDAND
+1778 GADKEPDAD
-1788 NNNHTIYDHF
+1788 DTDNHTTYDHF

-1806 NFVHSSVD
+1806 NFTKSSIID
-1814 NGVSVLDELYTKLY
+1814 GGVSVLDCLYTQLY
-1828 TVPTINGADGK
+1828 NVPKVVNADGSQN
-1839 ATTGDYNSRSGYSTL
+1839 TSDYNDMTGYNAL
-1854 RYDPMSPRGVVPS
+1854 NYDPVSPRATVAVR
-1867 SDENNPSLLGMG
+1867 DANNNSLLGMG

-1885 AQAGKDAPLSRID
+1885 AQSIKDHPLSRID
-1898 ILENEVKAIYRLVGF
+1898 ILENTVSAIYKYIGF
-1913 GSTAHDSYYNGK
+1913 GSNTNPHYYSGGF
-1925 LTFGIGSAVPS
+1925 TFKDETEAVPS
-1936 ELWGSDVVSSNPADN
+1936 ELWGSLSATDGTNQNIGA
-1951 NGKIVS
+1951 KVS
-1957 INGSEKDDIHN
+1957 INGNTEYDVHN
-1968 RYHEIDL
+1968 RYHIL
-1975 TTSKEN
+1975 GSN
-1981 IFHLSAIAV
+1981 SNYHLSAIAL
-1990 QAYYNTVDIA
+1990 QAYFNTVDIA
-2000 DLLTSKDSNGN
+2000 SLLFEVKDGQRDSSPYSKNTQDAIVADTPYGNIESDKTTISVESAYAGSFSSYSVATSIKKLLT
-2011 RVAAVYEKA
+2011 
-2020 EQPDD
+2020 
-2025 KADTKYQNVEGNLQ
+2025 
-2039 ETVIKS
+2039 
-2045 SYKDAYKSYSIFES
+2045 
-2059 IQKALYYA
+2059 YA
-2067 AKINKDLIDFK
+2067 AAIDSKFMDLRSYVLENIDA
-2078 KDVYKDRDERI
+2078 RI
-2089 ENDKQIWAVLGDEYN
+2089 ENDKRIWAAIGDDYS
-2104 FNDKGVELEDKTK
+2104 FNKDGTET
-2117 TVSSRLISIENT
+2117 TENT
-2129 IENTIEKDITPT
+2129 ISARLKSIETDIGKDSDTSVNGTIKGKINTYGDDIAELKKGFSNLEKSNAAVINSIKNVDNTT
-2141 VTDNKEKIAKLREEL
+2141 ADFSDSTDDVVYKTFK
-2156 GKSDDASGS
+2156 KSD
-2165 KTVYGRVKAL
+2165 AL
-2175 EDAEQAIT
+2175 D
-2183 AITKSLENTDTAAGV
+2183 DT
-2198 TFVNKTEKD
+2198 ND
-2207 EVYKNLEGSSVQDDP
+2207 LEGDTF
-2222 DDIEDVVLATKASV
+2222 VLATKESV
-2236 EILVQAAVTELQNE
+2236 ESLVEKAVAELREE
-2250 MTAAIQNNRKLAAM
+2250 MKEAIQNNRKLAAM
-2264 MAYMKCDDIKANANA
+2264 MAYMKCDDIKASKNT
-2279 VQFVRSGGNWSGYD
+2279 VQFVRSGEEREDGGYD
-2293 MQEKELAFTVGN
+2293 MQEKDCKFIAGKTSTGN
-2305 GTTGRLA
+2305 ITIA
-2312 AADTYKKYCGE
+2312 SESDTYCGE
-2323 DMIEIELEDYVD
+2323 KMILITLEDFVD
-2335 HLKFKAYVPYKAD
+2335 HLKYEAYVTYD
-2348 ITANGMYENQSFKYG
+2348 ETITGGSEYENQTFKYG
-2363 SGNHATSLDDDS
+2363 SNNNATSLDDDS
-2375 YTVIID
+2375 YIVKIY

>member
-1 MKKGLTYISERT
+1 MKRGLTYISERT

-33 YIPLVEIKRGQP
+33 YIPLVKIKRGQP
-45 VSVATIKDLEIIAN
+45 VSVATIKDLEIVA
-59 GDDALFEALKNSSD
+59 GDNEELFEALKNSSD
-73 TYVVL
+73 SYVVL
-78 TNPSRHEGTIGLA
+78 TNPSRHESTIGLA
-91 LEYTRGEFSIEDG
+91 LEYTDGTFSFEDG
-104 KLVTSEKI
+104 ELVTSDKI

-119 YIEDRDYYA
+119 YIEDKDYYA
-128 NAFTEADEETVDVTN
+128 NAFTELDETRVDVTN

-148 EFFND
+148 EFFDD

-163 IKGDADGILT
+163 IKGDADGFLT
-173 LVPEEAYLAYN
+173 LDPEEAYLAYN
-184 NVIVIGFVSD
+184 NVITIGFVAD
-194 ANIKNGEKQLNI
+194 AKIKNGENQLNV

-236 GYQHSQTNGEVCSYT
+236 GHQHSQINGEICSYT

-268 NFFEDQNKTLPRG
+268 NFFEDQTKFLPKG
-281 FIAIQRLDGAT
+281 FIAIQRIDGAT

-300 VTEEEVI
+300 VNEDDVI
-307 NGESWSAKDR
+307 NEESWSAKDR
-317 AFVQVAQYYSAISE
+317 AFVQVARYYSAISG

-343 PTAKVVA
+343 PTAVVKA

-363 AVSAGKIKS
+363 AVSAGAIKS

-377 IHEAKALNLI
+377 THEAKALNLI
-387 PSQDVGVYKF
+387 PSQDVGVYKL

-407 VYVSSNLLEVI
+407 VYISSNLLEVI
-418 TGLYIASRG
+418 TGLYVASRG

-494 VFQVPQEF
+494 IFQVPQEF

-590 GNSDF
+590 GNSDN

-622 IKWLPEAVYKELPRT
+622 IKWLPEAVYKEMPRT
-637 PFVRRLVKLTGDDKK
+637 PFVRRLVTLEGDDKK
-652 STIPDIDITSLMIY
+652 KKTTIPDIDITSLMIY

-705 HTINNFEYYGFKWTV
+705 HVVNNFEYYGFKWTV

-748 TEHLDDNVL
+748 TEHPDDSVL

-771 LAGYEAKIFITK
+771 LAGYEAKVFVTK

-791 DVENLFGDYV
+791 DAENLFGDYV
-801 KESVTDAAGNPWEGN
+801 KESVTDAAGNPWGGY

-830 VRTDRLAISDAEN
+830 VRTDRLAISDAES

-855 YVQSVKDDIEE
+855 YVQSVKDDIDE
-866 TNVNNINPQERNRFL
+866 TNVNSIDPQVRNKFL
-881 NGRKVQSDIRFSN
+881 NRRKVQSDIRFSN
-894 PTGNDVWNLD
+894 PTGDGVWNLD

-915 DETVNENNLEA
+915 DTTINKKNNLEA

-945 SAKVAD
+945 SAKVVND
-951 VELLKTLGAQDSVEY
+951 ELLKKYGYQDSVQY
-966 PHGIVNKGFRGTL
+966 PHGIVNTGYNGTL
-979 NARQLQGA
+979 NASQLQGA

-997 QNADDT
+997 QNAGDTLNSEDD
-1003 VNAEDSGRELGHTTI
+1003 GRKEGSTKI

-1023 QKYDNRYTM
+1023 QKYNSKYTM

-1041 HGTNLLD
+1041 YGTKILD
-1048 TEELSLNESDGI
+1048 TEELSLNESDLI
-1060 LSKKHTFYPNV
+1060 LTKKHTLYSNV

-1076 TFSGLTLKVDNENDE
+1076 TFGGLTLKVDNEHNE
-1091 FDFLVSN
+1091 FDFLVGG
-1098 SDTDFANVRA
+1098 SDDEFANVKA

-1125 YQNENADTTYL
+1125 YQNENADKTYL
-1136 TEYSAKD
+1136 NDYPEKD
-1143 KTSTFDEPM
+1143 KTSFAEPM

-1171 NFEKVADYDKDS
+1171 NFEKVADYDKNS

-1213 SVDDVEYTYTDAEKE
+1213 SVDNVEYTYTADEKE
-1228 SISEYIKLLTDDK
+1228 SISEYLKLLTDDK
-1241 EASLNTNNAIGILLK
+1241 EVSLNTNNAIGILLK

-1279 LPGADEKNENFK
+1279 LPGDDVENKNFK
-1291 ANDQKSTVAGL
+1291 ANDQKSTIAGL
-1302 NRLVKALCREV
+1302 NRLVRALCREV

-1322 DGKGAWSEDSENYSR
+1322 DDKGAWSEDSENYSR

-1377 VSTPRAVVKDTA
+1377 VETPRAVVKDAA

-1516 LKYKVTSETE
+1516 LKYKVT

-1535 LSPESIEE
+1535 LSPESLEE

-1567 TDYKTWKDRD
+1567 TDIKTWSDRN
-1577 ITTDGYKV
+1577 ITSDGYKV
-1585 TVTGENGEGVSYNPT
+1585 TVTGENGEGVSYDPT

-1642 TISVRTDASPY
+1642 AITQRTDASPY
-1653 YNVTSIDDFFNYVE
+1653 PNVTSIDDFFNYVE
-1667 NVFGITFEKDGFYA
+1667 NVFGITFEKNGFYA
-1681 TERKSSI
+1681 TERKQDI
-1688 KAESIKTVQG
+1688 KAESIKNIIG
-1698 KDNKKTALDLYNI
+1698 KEGKKTTSFDLYNI
-1711 VYDAVKRI
+1711 IYDAVKRI

-1730 VVLGSDYDDYL
+1730 VVLGSDYDDYK
-1741 DTNRTKDTYELL
+1741 DDNFTKDTYEDLG
-1753 EESAPT
+1753 ETEPT
-1759 HTKDY
+1759 HTKKY

-1778 GADKEPDAND
+1778 GADKEPNADD
-1788 NNNHTIYDHF
+1788 NNNHTTYNHF
-1798 KVANEKAD
+1798 EVANEKAD
-1806 NFVHSSVD
+1806 NFTKSSIID
-1814 NGVSVLDELYTKLY
+1814 GGVSVLDCLYTQLY
-1828 TVPTINGADGK
+1828 NVPKVVNADGSQNTD
-1839 ATTGDYNSRSGYSTL
+1839 AYNDMEGYNAL
-1854 RYDPMSPRGVVPS
+1854 WYDPVSPRATAAVK
-1867 SDENNPSLLGMG
+1867 DANNNSLLGMG

-1885 AQAGKDAPLSRID
+1885 AQAVKDHPLSRID
-1898 ILENEVKAIYRLVGF
+1898 ILENTVSAIYKYIGF
-1913 GSTAHDSYYNGK
+1913 GSNTNTHYYSGK
-1925 LTFGIGSAVPS
+1925 FTFKDETEAAAS
-1936 ELWGSDVVSSNPADN
+1936 ELWGSLSTTDGTNQNIGA
-1951 NGKIVS
+1951 KVS
-1957 INGSEKDDIHN
+1957 INGNTDYDVHN
-1968 RYHEIDL
+1968 RYHTL
-1975 TTSKEN
+1975 SSN
-1981 IFHLSAIAV
+1981 YHLSAIAL
-1990 QAYYNTVDIA
+1990 QAYFNTVDIA
-2000 DLLTSKDSNGN
+2000 SLLFEVKEGKRDPSPYSKNEQEAIGANTPYGNIESN
-2011 RVAAVYEKA
+2011 K
-2020 EQPDD
+2020 
-2025 KADTKYQNVEGNLQ
+2025 TTISVESAYAGSF
-2039 ETVIKS
+2039 S
-2045 SYKDAYKSYSIFES
+2045 SYSVATSI
-2059 IQKALYYA
+2059 KKLLKYA
-2067 AKINKDLIDFK
+2067 AAIDLKFMDLK
-2078 KDVYKDRDERI
+2078 KDVLENIDARI
-2089 ENDKQIWAVLGDEYN
+2089 ENDNQIWAVLGDDYR
-2104 FNDKGVELEDKTK
+2104 FNDKGTELEDKTK
-2117 TVSSRLISIENT
+2117 TVSSRLKSIEPVVK
-2129 IENTIEKDITPT
+2129 ENKD
-2141 VTDNKEKIAKLREEL
+2141 NIADLREEL
-2156 GKSDDASGS
+2156 GSKDNKKE
-2165 KTVYGRVKAL
+2165 KTVYQRIKEL
-2175 EDAEQAIT
+2175 EDAEQ
-2183 AITKSLENTDTAAGV
+2183 AITKSLENTDTAADV
-2198 TFVNKTEKD
+2198 TFVDKTD
-2207 EVYKNLEGSSVQDDP
+2207 ADGVYKKLQGSSVEDDP
-2222 DDIEDVVLATKASV
+2222 NDKDKVVLATKASV
-2236 EILVQAAVTELQNE
+2236 ETLVQAAVTELQNE

-2264 MAYMKCDDIKANANA
+2264 MAYMKCDDIKASKST
-2279 VQFVRSGGNWSGYD
+2279 VQFVRSGSERKDGGYD
-2293 MQEKELAFTVGN
+2293 MQEKDCKFIAGKTA
-2305 GTTGRLA
+2305 TGEITIA
-2312 AADTYKKYCGE
+2312 SDSATYCGE
-2323 DMIEIELEDYVD
+2323 SMIHITLEDFVD
-2335 HLKFKAYVPYKAD
+2335 HLKYEAYVTYD
-2348 ITANGMYENQSFKYG
+2348 EGITGGSAYENQTFKYG
-2363 SGNHATSLDDDS
+2363 SNNNATSLDDDS
-2375 YTVIID
+2375 YIVRIY

>member
-26 WVQQTST
+26 WVQQLST

-45 VSVATIKDLEIIAN
+45 VSVATIKDLEIVAK

-91 LEYTRGEFSIEDG
+91 LEYTKGEFSIKDG
-104 KLVTSEKI
+104 KLVTSDKI

-119 YIEDRDYYA
+119 YIEDKDYYA

-163 IKGDADGILT
+163 IKGDADGLLT

-184 NVIVIGFVSD
+184 NVIVLGFVSD
-194 ANIKNGEKQLNI
+194 ANVKNGEKQLNI

-317 AFVQVAQYYSAISE
+317 AFVQVAQYYSAISK

-343 PTAKVVA
+343 PTAKVEA
-350 PAGLETYLSNAFA
+350 PAGLETYLSIAFA

-494 VFQVPQEF
+494 IFQVPQEF

-547 YGFWLM
+547 FGFWLM

-577 SELDIRVR
+577 SELDIKVR

-590 GNSDF
+590 GNSDK

-637 PFVRRLVKLTGDDKK
+637 PFVRRLVTLEGNDKK

-685 FVDVDKTSTSRN
+685 FVDIDKTSTSRN

-748 TEHLDDNVL
+748 TEHLDDSVL

-771 LAGYEAKIFITK
+771 LAGYEAKVFITK

-830 VRTDRLAISDAEN
+830 VRTDRLAISDAES

-855 YVQSVKDDIEE
+855 YVQSVKDDIDE
-866 TNVNNINPQERNRFL
+866 TNVNNINPQERNGFL

-951 VELLKTLGAQDSVEY
+951 IELLKSLGAQDSVEY

-1003 VNAEDSGRELGHTTI
+1003 FNNEDSGAELGHTTI

-1023 QKYDNRYTM
+1023 QKYDNKYTM
-1032 RIGNVLKYY
+1032 RIGNVLKHY
-1041 HGTNLLD
+1041 HGTKILD
-1048 TEELSLNESDGI
+1048 TEELSLNESDRI
-1060 LSKKHTFYPNV
+1060 ITNKHAFYPNV

-1076 TFSGLTLKVDNENDE
+1076 TFGGLTIKVDNEREE
-1091 FDFLVSN
+1091 FDFLVGN
-1098 SDTDFANVRA
+1098 SDDDFATVKALN
-1108 KEYLTPS
+1108 LTPS

-1125 YQNENADTTYL
+1125 YQNDNADKTYL
-1136 TEYSAKD
+1136 TDYSAKD

-1370 DASVTQE
+1370 DASVTQTVE
-1377 VSTPRAVVKDTA
+1377 TPRAVIKDAA

-1397 QEYINEVNYTEV
+1397 QEYINEVNYSEV

-1466 DSNATSKTLE
+1466 DSDATSE
-1476 ASAYKKT
+1476 AIEAGAYKKT

-1504 KEGTFKNFNGKD
+1504 KEGTFKIFNGKD

-1526 DNNPTEVAA
+1526 DNSPTEVAA
-1535 LSPESIEE
+1535 LSPESLEE

-1567 TDYKTWKDRD
+1567 TDYKTWSDRN
-1577 ITTDGYKV
+1577 ITSDGYKV

-1653 YNVTSIDDFFNYVE
+1653 HNVTSVDDFFNYVE
-1667 NVFGITFEKDGFYA
+1667 NVFGITFEKNGFYA
-1681 TERKSSI
+1681 TERKQGI
-1688 KAESIKTVQG
+1688 KAESIKEIQG
-1698 KDNKKTALDLYNI
+1698 KDNKKETLDLYNI
-1711 VYDAVKRI
+1711 IYDAVKRI

-1759 HTKDY
+1759 HTKEY

-1788 NNNHTIYDHF
+1788 NNNHTTYDHF

-1867 SDENNPSLLGMG
+1867 SDENPSLLGMG
-1879 RRSKFI
+1879 RRNKFI
-1885 AQAGKDAPLSRID
+1885 AQNGEDAPLSRID

-1913 GSTAHDSYYNGK
+1913 GSTAHNSYYDGR
-1925 LTFGIGSAVPS
+1925 LVFGLGSNAVPS
-1936 ELWGSDVVSSNPADN
+1936 ELWGSNVISSNPADN
-1951 NGKIVS
+1951 NGKVVS
-1957 INGSEKDDIHN
+1957 INGSEDDGVHN
-1968 RYHEIDL
+1968 RYHEINL
-1975 TTSKEN
+1975 TPSEAN

-2000 DLLTSKDSNGN
+2000 DLLAEKDPSGE
-2011 RVAAVYEKA
+2011 RVASIYIKA
-2020 EQPDD
+2020 AQPDD
-2025 KADTKYQNVEGNLQ
+2025 KANTKYQNVAGNLK
-2039 ETVIKS
+2039 ETVITS

-2059 IQKALYYA
+2059 IKTLLKYA
-2067 AKINKDLIDFK
+2067 AAIDKDLMNFK
-2078 KDVYKDRDERI
+2078 KDVLQDIDVRI
-2089 ENDKQIWAVLGDEYN
+2089 ENDKQIWAAIGTDYKFDVKSE
-2104 FNDKGVELEDKTK
+2104 K
-2117 TVSSRLISIENT
+2117 NT
-2129 IENTIEKDITPT
+2129 ISKRLTDIEEAIGDDTTQNTIKFRIKTNEGEID
-2141 VTDNKEKIAKLREEL
+2141 KLRKEL
-2156 GKSDDASGS
+2156 GESGDASGS
-2165 KTVYGRVKAL
+2165 NTVYGRVKAL
-2175 EDAEQAIT
+2175 ETAEQAIT
-2183 AITKSLENTDTAAGV
+2183 KSLKNTDTAENV
-2198 TFVNKTEKD
+2198 TFVDKTEVDK
-2207 EVYKNLEGSSVQDDP
+2207 VYKKLQGSSVQDDP
-2222 DDIEDVVLATKASV
+2222 DDKETVVLATKDSV
-2236 EILVQAAVTELQNE
+2236 EKLIQAAVTELQLE
-2250 MTAAIQNNRKLAAM
+2250 MTAAIQNNRKLTAM
-2264 MAYMKCDDIKANANA
+2264 MAYMKCDDINANDKA
-2279 VQFVRSGGNWSGYD
+2279 VRFVRSGESWNGYD
-2293 MQEKELAFTVGN
+2293 MQEKELAFRIGN

-2312 AADTYKKYCGE
+2312 AGDHKKYCGE

-2348 ITANGMYENQSFKYG
+2348 ITANELYANQTFNYG

-2375 YTVIID
+2375 FTVIID

>member
-45 VSVATIKDLEIIAN
+45 VSVATVKDLEIVAK
-59 GDDALFEALKNSSD
+59 GDNALFEALKNSSD

-78 TNPSRHEGTIGLA
+78 TNPSRHESTIGLA
-91 LEYTRGEFSIEDG
+91 LEYTKGEFSINEDG
-104 KLVTSEKI
+104 ELVTSDKI

-119 YIEDRDYYA
+119 YIEDKDYYA
-128 NAFTEADEETVDVTN
+128 NAFTEADEESVDVTN

-148 EFFND
+148 DFFND

-184 NVIVIGFVSD
+184 NVIVLGFVSD
-194 ANIKNGEKQLNI
+194 ANINNGEKQLNI

-221 DSTIFEGILGEDVTI
+221 DATIFEGILGEDVTI
-236 GYQHSQTNGEVCSYT
+236 GHRYAQTNGELSSYT

-300 VTEEEVI
+300 VTEDEVI
-307 NGESWSAKDR
+307 NGEGWSAKDR

-331 KPNTVLGVLDGD
+331 KPNTILGVLDED
-343 PTAKVVA
+343 PKAKVVA

-372 LKDGA
+372 LKDGVE
-377 IHEAKALNLI
+377 HEANALNLI
-387 PSQDVGVYKF
+387 SSQDVGVYKL
-397 EADDVGGTYE
+397 EANDVGGTYE

-467 FLKQGLFTDPTA
+467 FLKQGLFTDPTS

-502 YNSIVQVGVAQTDK
+502 YNSIVQIGVAQTNK
-516 TLVVACDNP
+516 TLIVSCDNA

-547 YGFWLM
+547 FGFWLM
-553 DGKTPHKTADAPHL
+553 DGKTPHKVDDAPHL
-567 LKNLLEFYDK
+567 LKNLLEFYDE
-577 SELDIRVR
+577 SELDIKVR

-590 GNSDF
+590 GNSDK
-595 AESFIIPQVNY
+595 AESFIIPQVKY
-606 KSRFSEENTT
+606 KSRFSEENET

-622 IKWLPEAVYKELPRT
+622 IKWLPEAVYKEMPRT
-637 PFVRRLVKLTGDDKK
+637 PFVRRLVTLTGDDKK

-705 HTINNFEYYGFKWTV
+705 HTVNNFEYYGFKWTV

-733 TYVLRAVYSGTENED
+733 TYVLHAVYSGTENED
-748 TEHLDDNVL
+748 TEHLDDSVL

-762 ADPFAPPVP
+762 ADPFAPPVS
-771 LAGYEAKIFITK
+771 LAGFEAKVFVTK

-801 KESVTDAAGNPWEGN
+801 KESVTDATGKPWEGN

-830 VRTDRLAISDAEN
+830 VRTDYLALSDE
-843 NDGTVDAYLKSI
+843 DTVGGTVEAYLKNI
-855 YVQSVKDDIEE
+855 YVQSAKDEIEE
-866 TNVNNINPQERNRFL
+866 INVNNIAPQERNKFL
-881 NGRKVQSDIRFSN
+881 NERKVQSDIRFSN
-894 PTGNDVWNLD
+894 PSGNDVWNLD

-915 DETVNENNLEA
+915 DANVTEGNLEA
-926 RIANRPFAL
+926 RIASRPLAL
-935 MPYFIFGKHE
+935 MPYFIFRNHE
-945 SAKVAD
+945 NAKVAD
-951 VELLKTLGAQDSVEY
+951 EELLKTLDAQDSVEY
-966 PHGIVNKGFRGTL
+966 PHGIVNKGYRGTL

-1003 VNAEDSGRELGHTTI
+1003 INTEDSGAELGHTTI

-1023 QKYDNRYTM
+1023 QKYDNKYTM
-1032 RIGNVLKYY
+1032 RIGNVLKHY
-1041 HGTNLLD
+1041 HGTHLLD

-1076 TFSGLTLKVDNENDE
+1076 TFGGLTLKVDNENDE
-1091 FDFLVSN
+1091 FDFLVGN
-1098 SDTDFANVRA
+1098 SDNDFATIRA
-1108 KEYLTPS
+1108 LNLTPS

-1125 YQNENADTTYL
+1125 YQNENADTSYL
-1136 TEYSAKD
+1136 TDYSAKD

-1171 NFEKVADYDKDS
+1171 NFEKEPTYDKDS

-1203 KTEETIKNAT
+1203 KEDEDPIKNKT
-1213 SVDDVEYTYTDAEKE
+1213 SVDEVEYTYTADERE

-1279 LPGADEKNENFK
+1279 LPGADTLNEDFK

-1322 DGKGAWSEDSENYSR
+1322 DAKGAWSADSENYSR
-1337 LDMLDKEVNG
+1337 LDMLDKEING
-1347 ENAKDDDGQSTRIT
+1347 ENAKDDDNQSKRIP
-1361 LADVTTYPD
+1361 LAEVTTYPD
-1370 DASVTQE
+1370 DASITQE
-1377 VSTPRAVVKDTA
+1377 VETPRAVVKDAA

-1397 QEYINEVNYTEV
+1397 QEYIKDVNYTTV
-1409 DGTSDKF
+1409 DGSSDEF

-1423 NRIVAKLNTLTADV
+1423 NRIVAKLNTLTEDV
-1437 KGSDNIKNRPLMLD
+1437 VGSDNIKNRPLMLD
-1451 YIRQTLETILREIYD
+1451 FIRQTLETILREIYD
-1466 DSNATSKTLE
+1466 DNKATSTALE
-1476 ASAYKKT
+1476 AGAYKKT
-1483 NVSRIDR
+1483 SVSRIDR

-1499 LDTVT
+1499 LSTVT
-1504 KEGTFKNFNGKD
+1504 KEATFKKFNNKD

-1535 LSPESIEE
+1535 LSPENLKE
-1543 LNETAS
+1543 LDETAS
-1549 IIDVI
+1549 IVDVI
-1554 IQLLTGDEKTLVR
+1554 IELLTGDEKELVR
-1567 TDYKTWKDRD
+1567 TDYKTWSDRKL
-1577 ITTDGYKV
+1577 TSDGYKE
-1585 TVTGENGEGVSYNPT
+1585 TVTGEDGKGVSYDPADH
-1600 SEGFFDNN
+1600 FANN

-1614 ESIVSRLDTIEK
+1614 ESIVSRLDIIEK
-1626 VLQLLSLKV
+1626 ALQLLSLKV

-1642 TISVRTDASPY
+1642 TITARTDASPY
-1653 YNVTSIDDFFNYVE
+1653 HNVTSIDDFFKYVE
-1667 NVFGITFEKDGFYA
+1667 NVFGITFENDGFYA

-1688 KAESIKTVQG
+1688 KAESINAIQG
-1698 KDNKKTALDLYNI
+1698 KNNKKDALDLYNI

-1741 DTNRTKDTYELL
+1741 DTKQNKDTYETLD
-1753 EESAPT
+1753 ESAPT
-1759 HTKDY
+1759 YTKDY

-1778 GADKEPDAND
+1778 GKD
-1788 NNNHTIYDHF
+1788 NEETFDDVNNHTTYNHF

-1806 NFVHSSVD
+1806 DFTHSSIEG
-1814 NGVSVLDELYTKLY
+1814 GVSVLDELYTKLY
-1828 TVPTINGADGK
+1828 TVPRVVNLSDGK
-1839 ATTGDYNSRSGYSTL
+1839 AITDAYEDMTGYSSL
-1854 RYDPMSPRGVVPS
+1854 HYDPQQPRETVPS
-1867 SDENNPSLLGMG
+1867 KATNPSLLGMG

-1885 AQAGKDAPLSRID
+1885 AQAGADAPLSRID
-1898 ILENEVKAIYRLVGF
+1898 ILENTVKAIYKLIGF
-1913 GSTAHDSYYNGK
+1913 GSTTHNSYYNGN
-1925 LTFGIGSAVPS
+1925 LTFGLSSTAKPS
-1936 ELWGSDVVSSNPADN
+1936 ELWGKDDISTDPKDN
-1951 NGKIVS
+1951 NGVVVS
-1957 INGSEKDDIHN
+1957 INGSVSDDIHN

-1975 TTSKEN
+1975 TASGASG
-1981 IFHLSAIAV
+1981 FHLSAIAL

-2000 DLLTSKDSNGN
+2000 DLLAEKDSNGN
-2011 RVAAVYEKA
+2011 RIASVYEKT
-2020 EQPDD
+2020 EQADI
-2025 KADTKYQNVEGNLQ
+2025 KANTKYQNVAGNLK
-2039 ETVIKS
+2039 ETVISS
-2045 SYKDAYKSYSIFES
+2045 SYKEAYTSYSIFES
-2059 IQKALYYA
+2059 IKKALTYA
-2067 AKINKDLIDFK
+2067 AKIDTALMNFK
-2078 KDVYKDRDERI
+2078 KDVLEDRDVRI
-2089 ENDKQIWAVLGDEYN
+2089 ENDKQIWAAIGNDYKFDVEATKNSISKRLTDIEDAIGDDTTSGTIK
-2104 FNDKGVELEDKTK
+2104 FRIKT
-2117 TVSSRLISIENT
+2117 N
-2129 IENTIEKDITPT
+2129 EKDIA
-2141 VTDNKEKIAKLREEL
+2141 ELRAEL
-2156 GKSDDASGS
+2156 GGS
-2165 KTVYGRVKAL
+2165 ENKTDKTVYERIATL
-2175 EDAEQAIT
+2175 ETAEE
-2183 AITKSLENTDTAAGV
+2183 AITKSLNNTDADDAEFTD
-2198 TFVNKTEKD
+2198 KTEAD
-2207 EVYKNLEGSSVQDDP
+2207 VVYKKLKSSSAEDVDD
-2222 DDIEDVVLATKASV
+2222 DKDKVVLATKTSV
-2236 EILVQAAVTELQNE
+2236 ETLVQNAVAELQSE
-2250 MTAAIQNNRKLAAM
+2250 MTAAIQNNRKLAAL
-2264 MAYMKCDDIKANANA
+2264 MAYMKCDDIKASKAA
-2279 VQFVRSGGNWSGYD
+2279 VQFVRSGGNWNGYD
-2293 MQEKELAFTVGN
+2293 MQEKDCRFLSGPSD
-2305 GTTGRLA
+2305 TGSISIA
-2312 AADTYKKYCGE
+2312 ENNVTFCGE
-2323 DMIEIELEDYVD
+2323 SMIQVTLEDYVD
-2335 HLKFKAYVPYKAD
+2335 HLKYVAYVPYD
-2348 ITANGMYENQSFKYG
+2348 ENITASEAYANQTFTYG
-2363 SGNHATSLDDDS
+2363 SNNNATSLDDDS
-2375 YTVIID
+2375 YTVRIY